1 MRKSTIPV
9 AVVLAASAVPVQ
21 AQDAVE
27 LSYTQ
32 QELLQKCDNAIQ
44 TVSTYA
50 NEVKGSEDN
59 ELSYLAQL
67 AILYKQIEGLSS
79 DASQETLNE
88 YNDKIDKILAAAEA
102 KEKEYAKAYY
112 DLLTAIETEGTK
124 KTVAQTTI
132 NGLSPLVQSEYQTQF
147 DGITP
152 SSYTEAEL
160 ETFHNDPTKA
170 QEALDKVKANIEAYQ
185 EIINEAPK
193 ADENA
198 KDAQETL
205 KAELLKSI
213 GEAKT
218 AAETDLEI
226 VKGYINYVDGDENAT
241 KISGAIS
248 AYEEIK
254 ADVETAAGNN
264 TLTDKTAYE
273 TRITAQEDNV
283 SVATTAAET
292 AAKADAKEYSDN
304 AVSSLTPYTLPNAGD
319 DDNTNDKKQ
328 AANIAISAAKTKA
341 AEGYDIISKGSDRTT
356 FERDLATA
364 IANANNAISA
374 VTLAENNHKAYKAA
388 ETYIE
393 GLQEAYNEVAIDLSS
408 KKVEGTINPDIY
420 NDANNRLNEVA
431 ETIAKMTED
440 NKANYD
446 GEKYKKPV
454 EGDDV
459 DELYAELTG
468 RLNAGTINAIL
479 SDATAANDKYNELTA
494 DLATAKTSAD
504 EVANDTMKGELET
517 ECNKA
522 AAAIDAY
529 AKDATDENKTAA
541 DKALD
546 AYNTAIATAKADLQ
560 AYNDALKM
568 IEDWQKDLDSVVLPN
583 LGEDS
588 DYPDKQE
595 IIDLNTVNG
604 TLDGQLARAKTTV
617 ENSFKANPRTC
628 KGALSELETGTLG
641 SQVSNWKSE
650 AQTAL
655 EKYNNWYGEQSD
667 ETLYNEATSRVANLQ
682 ADLDAAIAAT
692 ASTAKG
698 YAENQTAINE
708 LKTEIDRHNTE
719 TGHTTGCVSS
729 FPDWEKKIDEISASI
744 EANKNAYEADLTEYN
759 SLKGT
764 LSSLK
769 NDSYYIAL
777 TDKSE
782 VDAKIAEVQTALNG
796 YKSAQTVVENKTSV
810 ENSVTEIK
818 DLIASTYLQQEAG
831 EVENSLATAKA
842 TIDGDATL
850 NPDNHYSGILS
861 GYETTLTGLK
871 ASYSTAKYSEIGT
884 KKTELD
890 KLKDDIEQVVP
901 DAQENYQKYQAQL
914 ANQKK
919 NKADWAKIYSEVGA
933 LYSGEQFAG
942 AQALYQGQLND
953 CLKVINDYDA
963 EIESK
968 YKSGESAK
976 FSTED
981 YNTKI
986 AENKTAMEAICK
998 AARDNRTTYDSQTE
1012 RVETLNTTYTGAV
1025 DAIQAQIDDVTAKIA
1040 AAEEGTDTSDLT
1052 EKKTSL
1058 ETLKTD
1064 LTAIKTRIDA
1074 LDTAVGEKVNEG
1086 ESVEYDDTFTPEY
1099 GDIQQAISDI
1109 LASAGDT
1116 YDKAISA
1123 HNKIVIDNFR
1133 TEYAK
1138 AKTLYNDAVYAIS
1151 KYASYEHALDA
1162 EGNSAYDAA
1171 IQTANEGLFP
1181 IIEELKAI
1189 SKTAENGYANAN
1201 GSYFDTTQENKRAVE
1216 DKEATINGILAAFLS
1231 ETQTIADNNGYAADI
1246 TSLSTKYNGIVTAID
1261 GYTYKEAAKT
1271 AFEEIEGGKAS
1282 AIIDAYA
1289 AAKAENKGPQVIDD
1303 LKLKIV
1309 TDNADTNLDK
1319 AYNEAAKAEAE
1330 GHIAA
1335 ANAEIEANPK
1345 SAYPLSATWETT
1357 IENANVK
1364 VEAAQTAL
1372 DASYK
1377 AGTVP
1382 ADLATILSNLDGID
1396 TMFEDAKATA
1406 EAEQEAA
1413 EAEQAITD
1421 QYDEYEGQIAK
1432 IADGDE
1438 EEDIKGIND
1447 YKAPYEYADK
1457 LTDLLADGDVAVDAA
1472 REANELAKRNG
1483 YNTVNIQTGTIS
1495 VTKYRHKDK
1504 GNIISKE
1511 LYDYYASLLGE
1522 TLGRIFQAQYE
1533 AVTVDE
1539 PVYEDVPAKQYVEEK
1554 IAAAQSVL
1562 DQIEA
1567 KVAEL
1572 EANDL
1577 RLIVNNL
1584 KEEVETLIPLY
1595 NRAVANGGNEDALAG
1610 IYTEIENLRTSVT
1623 ITATIPEED
1632 IEKMASEDNQ
1642 KSVRE
1647 QIKTL
1652 KQKIEAQ
1659 DAEYQTYASLMEALD
1674 GVKTQLAEAQ
1684 AKIEAAGDFTA
1695 DLETAFATD
1704 KASIQNAIAKAEKE
1718 LNADHA
1724 NNLCGKEGAKVTE
1737 ATVSNIAADITTL
1750 SENIDTKRAELQ
1762 TAAQDA
1768 ATREANNE
1776 AFNTANTA
1784 LNNLYQTLQDA
1795 VDQIE
1800 TLAVQTSYIERE
1812 NALKGEIDDA
1822 ISSLK
1827 TACDEAN
1834 AGEHPTALD
1843 TSAAQQDAETIN
1855 GKISTLLSDAQQA
1868 QAEYEN
1874 SLSALQDRISALET
1888 TISGIEISEI
1898 AAANEDVIQA
1908 QQELD
1913 AVKQKIDDKMAAV
1926 NPYVIEDINKLVD
1939 DAEQNAAT
1947 LVSLIE
1953 EKTYVPGDISGDGTV
1968 NVLDL
1973 SLIRDFVSGK
1983 KDAEELE
1990 ENQAKA
1996 ADMDKDGE
2004 YTVADLVQINN
2015 IYVFGNKYGQNVAA
2029 AKAAMKADV
2038 EPGSMSMQMDTDN
2051 MDVMLNSSTGYAA
2064 LQMDVV
2070 LPAGVNIREVDFAGE
2085 SKNVMVTANVLE
2097 NGSYRIVL
2105 YTVDGSNM
2113 LNGENRL
2120 LNLKLAGE
2128 GTGVVSIDN
2137 IIASTGAGMR
2147 HNLDAVSGAYTIV
2160 TGIEAVET
2168 TEGNSSVFGTDGVV
2182 RRTLQK
2188 GINIVKDAAGKVKKV
2203 LVK

>member
-9 AVVLAASAVPVQ
+9 AVVLAASVAPVQ
-21 AQDAVE
+21 AQEAGVV
-27 LSYTQ
+27 SITQ
-32 QELLQKCDNAIQ
+32 LELLTKCDKAIS
-44 TVSTYA
+44 TVGTYA
-50 NEVKGSEDN
+50 NDVKGTETDGV
-59 ELSYLAQL
+59 SYLAQL
-67 AILYKQIEGLSS
+67 AKLRGEISLLST
-79 DASQETLNE
+79 DAAQETLDE
-88 YNDKIDKILAAAEA
+88 YSGKIDTIRTAAEA

-124 KTVAQTTI
+124 TTAARTTI
-132 NGLSPLVQSEYQTQF
+132 DGLSPLVQSEYQTQF

-226 VKGYINYVDGDENAT
+226 VKGYINYVDGDENAG
-241 KISGAIS
+241 KISAAIS
-248 AYEEIK
+248 EYDQIN
-254 ADVETAAGNN
+254 ADVETAAANN

-273 TRITAQEDNV
+273 TRIIAQKNNV
-283 SVATTAAET
+283 SDATTAAET
-292 AAKADAKEYSDN
+292 AAKAAAKENSDN
-304 AVSSLTPYTLPNAGD
+304 AVSGLTKYTLSSEGD
-319 DDNTNDKKQ
+319 DENTNVKKQ
-328 AANIAISAAKTKA
+328 AANDFIDAAKDKA

-374 VTLAENNHKAYKAA
+374 VTLAENNYKAYKAA
-388 ETYIE
+388 DTYIE
-393 GLQEAYNEVAIDLSS
+393 GLQNAYNDVAIQLSS
-408 KKVEGTINPDIY
+408 LKVEGTINPDIY

-431 ETIAKMTED
+431 ETIAKMKED
-440 NKANYD
+440 NEANYD
-446 GEKYKKPV
+446 GEKYKNSV
-454 EGDDV
+454 DGDDV
-459 DELYAELTG
+459 DEVYAELIG
-468 RLNAGTINAIL
+468 RLNTGTINAIL
-479 SDATAANDKYNELTA
+479 TDATNANTAYNALTA

-504 EVANDTMKGELET
+504 EVANDTMQGELET
-517 ECNKA
+517 EYNKA

-546 AYNTAIATAKADLQ
+546 AYKTAIATAKADLQ

-595 IIDLNTVNG
+595 IIDLNTMNG
-604 TLDGQLARAKTTV
+604 NLDGQLANAKTTV

-628 KGALSELETGTLG
+628 KGALSDLKTGTLG
-641 SQVSNWKSE
+641 EQVSNWKSD

-655 EKYNNWYGEQSD
+655 ENYNNWYGEQSD
-667 ETLYNEATSRVANLQ
+667 ETLYNEATRLVANLQ
-682 ADLDAAIAAT
+682 AELDAAKTT
-692 ASTAKG
+692 APDAKG
-698 YAENQTAINE
+698 YDVNQTAIDALTADIEKHNE
-708 LKTEIDRHNTE
+708 E
-719 TGHTTGCVSS
+719 GHTTGCVSS
-729 FPDWEKKIDEISASI
+729 FQGWETKIKEISASI
-744 EANKNAYEADLTEYN
+744 KANKEAYENELSAYN
-759 SLKGT
+759 GLNGNLASLKI
-764 LSSLK
+764 
-769 NDSYYIAL
+769 DQYYKAL

-782 VDAKIAEVQTALNG
+782 VDTKIDEAQTALDG
-796 YKSAQTVVENKTSV
+796 YKSAQTVVANKTSV
-810 ENSVTEIK
+810 ENSITAIK
-818 DLIASTYLQQEAG
+818 DLIASKYLLQVAG
-831 EVENSLATAKA
+831 EVETSLATVKA
-842 TIDGDATL
+842 TIEGDATL
-850 NPDNHYSGILS
+850 NPDNHYSNILTE
-861 GYETTLTGLK
+861 YETTLTGLK
-871 ASYSTAKYSEIGT
+871 TSYSTAKYSEITT
-884 KKTELD
+884 KKAELD
-890 KLKDDIEQVVP
+890 TLKSNIEKVVP

-976 FSTED
+976 FATED

-986 AENKTAMEAICK
+986 AENKEAMEAISK

-1012 RVETLNTTYTGAV
+1012 RVETLNTTYTDAV
-1025 DAIQAQIDDVTAKIA
+1025 GAIQAQIDDVTAKIA

-1086 ESVEYDDTFTPEY
+1086 TSVEYDDTFTQEF
-1099 GDIQQAISDI
+1099 GDIQQAISYI
-1109 LASAGDT
+1109 LSSANGT
-1116 YDKAISA
+1116 YNEAISA
-1123 HNKIVIDNFR
+1123 HNKIVIENFR
-1133 TEYAK
+1133 AEYAK

-1162 EGNSAYDAA
+1162 EGNSAYAAA

-1189 SKTAENGYANAN
+1189 NKNAEDSCVTANKKGN
-1201 GSYFDTTQENKRAVE
+1201 YFDLSQSYKNGVE
-1216 DKEATINGILAAFLS
+1216 DKEATINGILAAFLN
-1231 ETQTIADNNGYAADI
+1231 ETQTIANNNGYAADI
-1246 TSLSTKYNGIVTAID
+1246 TALSTKYNGIVSAID

-1271 AFEEIEGGKAS
+1271 AFEAIEGGKAS
-1282 AIIDAYA
+1282 AVVDAYV

-1330 GHIAA
+1330 GHIVA
-1335 ANAEIEANPK
+1335 ANAEITANPK

-1357 IENANVK
+1357 IENAKVK
-1364 VEAAQTAL
+1364 VETAQTAL
-1372 DASYK
+1372 DASYA

-1382 ADLATILSNLDGID
+1382 TDLATILGNLDGID
-1396 TMFEDAKATA
+1396 TMFEDVKATA
-1406 EAEQEAA
+1406 EAEQKAE

-1421 QYDEYEGQIAK
+1421 QYDKYEGQIAM

-1457 LTDLLADGDVAVDAA
+1457 LTDLLADGDAAVAAA
-1472 REANELAKRNG
+1472 HQANELAKKNG
-1483 YNTVNIQTGTIS
+1483 YKDDAQIEIGTVQ
-1495 VTKYRHKDK
+1495 VTKYRHIFT
-1504 GNIISKE
+1504 GEIITQE
-1511 LYDYYASLLGE
+1511 QYDQKRDYAKPFYTS
-1522 TLGRIFQAQYE
+1522 IP
-1533 AVTVDE
+1533 VDE
-1539 PVYEDVPAKQYVEEK
+1539 PVYYSGTAKQYVEEK

-1562 DQIEA
+1562 DQIED

-1584 KEEVETLIPLY
+1584 KDEVETLIPLY
-1595 NRAVANGGNEDALAG
+1595 NRAVANRGDEAALAG
-1610 IYTEIENLRTSVT
+1610 IYTDIETLRTSVT
-1623 ITATIPEED
+1623 ITATTPEED
-1632 IEKMASEDNQ
+1632 IEQMASEDNL

-1647 QIKTL
+1647 QIEAL
-1652 KQKIEAQ
+1652 KQRIEAQ

-1684 AKIEAAGDFTA
+1684 AKIDAAGDFTA

-1704 KASIQNAIAKAEKE
+1704 KASIQNAIAKAEKD

-1795 VDQIE
+1795 VDEIE
-1800 TLAVQTSYIERE
+1800 NLAVQTSYIERE
-1812 NALKGEIDDA
+1812 NALKGEIDAA

-1843 TSAAQQDAETIN
+1843 TSAAQQAAETIN

-1868 QAEYEN
+1868 QADYES
-1874 SLSALQDRISALET
+1874 SLDALQDRISALET
-1888 TISGIEISEI
+1888 TISGIEVSEI
-1898 AAANEDVIQA
+1898 AAADEEVIQA
-1908 QQELD
+1908 QSDLD
-1913 AVKQKIDDKMAAV
+1913 KVKQQIDEKMATV
-1926 NPYVIEDINKLVD
+1926 NPYVIEEINTLVA
-1939 DAEQNAAT
+1939 DAEQKAAALAT
-1947 LVSLIE
+1947 LAE
-1953 EKTYVPGDISGDGTV
+1953 EKTYVPGDIDGDGTV

-1973 SLIRDFVSGK
+1973 SLISDLVSGR
-1983 KDAEELE
+1983 KDGADLDEKT
-1990 ENQAKA
+1990 AKA
-1996 ADMDKDGE
+1996 ADMDGDGE

-2015 IYVFGNKYGQNVAA
+2015 LYVYGNKNGQVSAG
-2029 AKAAMKADV
+2029 AKGS
-2038 EPGSMSMQMDTDN
+2038 EPIETGSVDMQMSE
-2051 MDVMLNSSTGYAA
+2051 SSMAVTLSGSAPYAA
-2064 LQMDVV
+2064 IQMDVQ
-2070 LPAGVNIREVDFAGE
+2070 LPDGVSIREVDFAGDAK
-2085 SKNVMVTANVLE
+2085 SVIATANVLD
-2097 NGSYRIVL
+2097 NGTYRIVL
-2105 YTVDGSNM
+2105 YSINSTSM
-2113 LNGENRL
+2113 LNGESNL

-2128 GTGVVSIDN
+2128 GSGIVSIDN
-2137 IIASTGAGMR
+2137 VIASTSAGQRQNLNAVTGA
-2147 HNLDAVSGAYTIV
+2147 HTIV
-2160 TGIEAVET
+2160 TGISEVET
-2168 TEGNSSVFGTDGVV
+2168 SEEDTSIFGVNGVV
-2182 RRTLQK
+2182 RKTLQK
-2188 GINIVKDAAGKVKKV
+2188 GINIVKDAAGKVRKIR
-2203 LVK
+2203 VK

>member
-9 AVVLAASAVPVQ
+9 AVVLAASVAPVQ
-21 AQDAVE
+21 AQEAGVV
-27 LSYTQ
+27 SITQ
-32 QELLQKCDNAIQ
+32 LELLTKCDKAIS
-44 TVSTYA
+44 TVGTYA
-50 NEVKGSEDN
+50 NDVKGTETDGV
-59 ELSYLAQL
+59 SYLAQL
-67 AILYKQIEGLSS
+67 AKLRGEISLLST
-79 DASQETLNE
+79 DAAQETLDE
-88 YNDKIDKILAAAEA
+88 YSGKIDTIRTAAEA

-124 KTVAQTTI
+124 KTAAQTTI
-132 NGLSPLVQSEYQTQF
+132 DGLSDLVKSTYQAQF

-254 ADVETAAGNN
+254 ADVETAAANN

-273 TRITAQEDNV
+273 TSIIAQKNNV
-283 SVATTAAET
+283 SDATTAAET
-292 AAKADAKEYSDN
+292 AAKAAAKEYSDN
-304 AVSSLTPYTLPNAGD
+304 EVSGLTKYTLSSEGD
-319 DDNTNDKKQ
+319 DENTIAKKQ
-328 AANIAISAAKTKA
+328 AANESIDAAIDKA

-374 VTLAENNHKAYKAA
+374 VTLAENNYKAYKAA
-388 ETYIE
+388 NTYIE
-393 GLQEAYNEVAIDLSS
+393 GLQNAYNDVAIQLSS
-408 KKVEGTINPDIY
+408 LKVEDKINPDIY

-431 ETIAKMTED
+431 ETIAKMKED
-440 NKANYD
+440 NEANYD
-446 GEKYKKPV
+446 GEKYKNSV
-454 EGDDV
+454 DGDDV
-459 DELYAELTG
+459 DEVYAGLIG
-468 RLNAGTINAIL
+468 RLNTGTINAIL
-479 SDATAANDKYNELTA
+479 TDATNANTAYNALTA

-546 AYNTAIATAKADLQ
+546 AYKTAIATAKADLQ

-595 IIDLNTVNG
+595 IINLNTANG
-604 TLDGQLARAKTTV
+604 TLDGQLASSKTTV

-628 KGALSELETGTLG
+628 QGALSGLENGTLG
-641 SQVSNWKSE
+641 TQVSTWKSD

-655 EKYNNWYGEQSD
+655 EKYNEWTGTQAD
-667 ETLYNEATSRVANLQ
+667 ETLYNEATRLVANLQ
-682 ADLDAAIAAT
+682 AELDAAKTT
-692 ASTAKG
+692 APDAKG
-698 YAENQTAINE
+698 YDVNQTAIDALTADIEKHNE
-708 LKTEIDRHNTE
+708 E
-719 TGHTTGCVSS
+719 GHTTGCVSN
-729 FPDWEKKIDEISASI
+729 FQGWETKIKEISASI
-744 EANKNAYEADLTEYN
+744 KANKQAYEDDLAAYN
-759 SLKGT
+759 TLNGT

-769 NDSYYIAL
+769 NDDYYKAL

-782 VDAKIAEVQTALNG
+782 VDEKIAEVQTALDG

-810 ENSVTEIK
+810 ENSITAIK
-818 DLIASTYLQQEAG
+818 DLIASKYLLQVAG
-831 EVENSLATAKA
+831 EVETSLNTAKA
-842 TIDGDATL
+842 TINGDATL

-953 CLKVINDYDA
+953 RLKVINDYDA

-976 FSTED
+976 FATED
-981 YNTKI
+981 YNEKI
-986 AENKTAMEAICK
+986 ADNKTAMEAISK

-1012 RVETLNTTYTGAV
+1012 RVETLNTSYKNAV
-1025 DAIQAQIDDVTAKIA
+1025 DAIKAQIDDVTAKIA

-1052 EKKTSL
+1052 DKKTSL
-1058 ETLKTD
+1058 ETQMTE
-1064 LTAIKTRIDA
+1064 LTGVKTRIDA
-1074 LDTAVGEKVNEG
+1074 LDTAVGEKVNKG

-1099 GDIQQAISDI
+1099 SDILQAISDI

-1138 AKTLYNDAVYAIS
+1138 AKTLYNDVVYAIS

-1162 EGNSAYDAA
+1162 KGNSAYAAA

-1189 SKTAENGYANAN
+1189 NKNAEDSCVTANKKGN
-1201 GSYFDTTQENKRAVE
+1201 YFDLSQSYKNGVE
-1216 DKEATINGILAAFLS
+1216 DKEATINDILAAFLS

-1319 AYNEAAKAEAE
+1319 AYNEAAKAEAD
-1330 GHIAA
+1330 GYIADA
-1335 ANAEIEANPK
+1335 KAEIADNPE
-1345 SAYPLSATWETT
+1345 SAYPLSDTWKTT
-1357 IENANVK
+1357 IDNANAK
-1364 VEAAQTAL
+1364 VDAAQAAL
-1372 DASYK
+1372 AASYA

-1382 ADLATILSNLDGID
+1382 TDLATILGNLDGID
-1396 TMFEDAKATA
+1396 TMFEDVKATA
-1406 EAEQEAA
+1406 EAEQKAE

-1421 QYDEYEGQIAK
+1421 QYDKYEGQIAM

-1457 LTDLLADGDVAVDAA
+1457 LTDLLADGDAAVAAA
-1472 REANELAKRNG
+1472 REANELAKKNG
-1483 YNTVNIQTGTIS
+1483 YKDDAQIEIGTVQ
-1495 VTKYRHKDK
+1495 VTKYRKK
-1504 GNIISKE
+1504 FYPYNIITQEEYNTKSDREK
-1511 LYDYYASLLGE
+1511 LRYYP
-1522 TLGRIFQAQYE
+1522 FQ
-1533 AVTVDE
+1533 VDE
-1539 PVYEDVPAKQYVEEK
+1539 PVYYAGTAKQYVEEK

-1562 DQIEA
+1562 DQIET

-1584 KEEVETLIPLY
+1584 KDEVETLIPLY
-1595 NRAVANGGNEDALAG
+1595 NRAVANGGDETALAG
-1610 IYTEIENLRTSVT
+1610 IYADIETLRTSVT
-1623 ITATIPEED
+1623 ITATTPEED
-1632 IEKMASEDNQ
+1632 IERMASEDNQ

-1647 QIKTL
+1647 QIEAL
-1652 KQKIEAQ
+1652 KQRIEAQ

-1684 AKIEAAGDFTA
+1684 AKIDAAGDFTA

-1704 KASIQNAIAKAEKE
+1704 KANIQNAIAKAEKD

-1737 ATVSNIAADITTL
+1737 TTVSNIAAGITTL
-1750 SENIDTKRAELQ
+1750 SENIDTKLAELQ

-1768 ATREANNE
+1768 ATLAANNA
-1776 AFNTANTA
+1776 AFDSANAA
-1784 LNNLYQTLQDA
+1784 LNALYQALQDA
-1795 VDQIE
+1795 VDEIE
-1800 TLAVQTSYIERE
+1800 TLAVQTSFIERE
-1812 NALKGEIDDA
+1812 DAIEDEIDAA
-1822 ISSLK
+1822 ISSL
-1827 TACDEAN
+1827 ASAREEAN

-1843 TSAAQQDAETIN
+1843 TSAAQQAAETIN

-1874 SLSALQDRISALET
+1874 SLSALQERISALET

-1898 AAANEDVIQA
+1898 AAADEEVIQA
-1908 QQELD
+1908 QSDLD
-1913 AVKQKIDDKMAAV
+1913 KVKQQIDEKMATV
-1926 NPYVIEDINKLVD
+1926 NPYVIEEINTLVA
-1939 DAEQNAAT
+1939 DAEQKAAALAT
-1947 LVSLIE
+1947 LAE
-1953 EKTYVPGDISGDGTV
+1953 EKTYVPGDIDGDGTV

-1973 SLIRDFVSGK
+1973 SLISDLVSGR
-1983 KDAEELE
+1983 KDGADLDEKT
-1990 ENQAKA
+1990 AKA
-1996 ADMDKDGE
+1996 ADMDGDGE

-2015 IYVFGNKYGQNVAA
+2015 LYVYGNKNGQVSAG
-2029 AKAAMKADV
+2029 AKGS
-2038 EPGSMSMQMDTDN
+2038 EPIETGSVDMQMSE
-2051 MDVMLNSSTGYAA
+2051 SSMAVTLSGSAPYAA
-2064 LQMDVV
+2064 IQMDVQ
-2070 LPAGVNIREVDFAGE
+2070 LPDGVSIREVDFAGDAK
-2085 SKNVMVTANVLE
+2085 SVIATANVLD
-2097 NGSYRIVL
+2097 NGTYRIVL
-2105 YTVDGSNM
+2105 YSINSTSM
-2113 LNGENRL
+2113 LNGESNL

-2128 GTGVVSIDN
+2128 GSGIVSIDN
-2137 IIASTGAGMR
+2137 VIASTSAGQRQNLNAVTGA
-2147 HNLDAVSGAYTIV
+2147 HTIV
-2160 TGIEAVET
+2160 TGISEVET
-2168 TEGNSSVFGTDGVV
+2168 SEEDTSIFGVNGVV
-2182 RRTLQK
+2182 RKTLQK
-2188 GINIVKDAAGKVKKV
+2188 GINIVKDAAGKVRKIR
-2203 LVK
+2203 VK

>member
-50 NEVKGSEDN
+50 NEVKGSEAN

-102 KEKEYAKAYY
+102 KEKEYAEAYY

-124 KTVAQTTI
+124 KTAAQTTI
-132 NGLSPLVQSEYQTQF
+132 DGLSPLVQSKYQTQF

-160 ETFHNDPTKA
+160 ETFHNAPTKA
-170 QEALDKVKANIEAYQ
+170 QEALRNVTANIEAY
-185 EIINEAPK
+185 EKIIDEAPK
-193 ADENA
+193 ADQDA
-198 KDAQETL
+198 KDAQDTL
-205 KAELLKSI
+205 KAELLDSI
-213 GEAKT
+213 VVAKT
-218 AAETDLEI
+218 AAVADLEI
-226 VKGYINYVDGDENAT
+226 VKGNINYVDGDENAG
-241 KISGAIS
+241 KISAAIS
-248 AYEEIK
+248 EYDQIK
-254 ADVETAAGNN
+254 ADVETAAANN

-273 TRITAQEDNV
+273 TRIIAQKKNV
-283 SVATTAAET
+283 SDATTAAET
-292 AAKADAKEYSDN
+292 AAKAAATEYSDN
-304 AVSSLTPYTLPNAGD
+304 AVSGLTKYTLPSEGD
-319 DDNTNDKKQ
+319 DEKTYDKKQ
-328 AANIAISAAKTKA
+328 AANDAIDAAKDKA
-341 AEGYDIISKGSDRTT
+341 AEGYYIISKGSDRTT
-356 FERDLATA
+356 FESELATA

-374 VTLAENNHKAYKAA
+374 VTLAENNYKAYEAA
-388 ETYIE
+388 KTYIE
-393 GLQEAYNEVAIDLSS
+393 GLQEAYNEVAIKLSS
-408 KKVEGTINPDIY
+408 MKVDGTINTNIY

-431 ETIAKMTED
+431 AIIAKMQKDNED
-440 NKANYD
+440 NYD

-454 EGDDV
+454 DGGDV
-459 DELYAELTG
+459 DEVYAELVG
-468 RLNAGTINAIL
+468 RLNTGTINDIL
-479 SDATAANDKYNELTA
+479 DNATAANGNVNELTVA
-494 DLATAKTSAD
+494 LATAKTSAD
-504 EVANDTMKGELET
+504 EVTNDTMKTELEA
-517 ECNKA
+517 EYNNA
-522 AAAIDAY
+522 SAAIDAY

-541 DKALD
+541 DEALD
-546 AYNTAIATAKADLQ
+546 AYKTAIATAKADLQ

-595 IIDLNTVNG
+595 IIDLNTENG
-604 TLDGQLARAKTTV
+604 TLDGQLASANTTV

-628 KGALSELETGTLG
+628 QGALSDLETGTLG
-641 SQVSNWKSE
+641 EQVSKWKSE

-682 ADLDAAIAAT
+682 AELDAAIAAT

-719 TGHTTGCVSS
+719 TDHTTGCVSS

-744 EANKNAYEADLTEYN
+744 EANKKAYEADLTEYN

-782 VDAKIAEVQTALNG
+782 VDAKIVEVQTDLGEYN
-796 YKSAQTVVENKTSV
+796 SAQTVVDNQTSV
-810 ENSVTEIK
+810 ENSITAIK
-818 DLIASTYLQQEAG
+818 DLIASKYLLQVAG
-831 EVENSLATAKA
+831 EVETSLATAKA
-842 TIDGDATL
+842 TIEDDATL

-861 GYETTLTGLK
+861 QYETTLAGLK
-871 ASYSTAKYSEIGT
+871 TSYSTAEYSKIAT
-884 KKTELD
+884 KEAELD
-890 KLKDDIEQVVP
+890 TLKSNINQVVP
-901 DAQENYQKYQAQL
+901 DAQENYRQYQAQL
-914 ANQKK
+914 ATQKK
-919 NKADWAKIYSEVGA
+919 NKADWAIIYSEVGA

-942 AQALYQGQLND
+942 AQALYQGKLND
-953 CLKVINDYDA
+953 CLKVINYYDA

-968 YKSGESAK
+968 YKNGESAN
-976 FSTED
+976 FATVD
-981 YNTKI
+981 YNNKI
-986 AENKTAMEAICK
+986 AENKKAMVAISV
-998 AARDNRTTYDSQTE
+998 AARNNRTTYDSQTE
-1012 RVETLNTTYTGAV
+1012 SVETLNTSYKNAV
-1025 DAIQAQIDDVTAKIA
+1025 DAIQAQIEDVTAKID
-1040 AAEEGTDTSDLT
+1040 AAEEGTGTSDLT
-1052 EKKTSL
+1052 EKRTSL
-1058 ETLKTD
+1058 VTQMTELTNYKTE
-1064 LTAIKTRIDA
+1064 IDA
-1074 LDTAVGEKVNEG
+1074 LDTTVGQKVNEG
-1086 ESVEYDDTFTPEY
+1086 MSVEYGDTFTQKY
-1099 GDIQQAISDI
+1099 SDILQAISDI
-1109 LASAGDT
+1109 LSSANET
-1116 YDKAISA
+1116 YDEAISA
-1123 HNKIVIDNFR
+1123 HNTIVIENFR
-1133 TEYAK
+1133 AEYAK
-1138 AKTLYNDAVYAIS
+1138 AKILYNDAVYAIS

-1162 EGNSAYDAA
+1162 EGNSAYAAA
-1171 IQTANEGLFP
+1171 IQTANEELFP

-1189 SKTAENGYANAN
+1189 SKTAESGYANAN
-1201 GSYFDTTQENKRAVE
+1201 GSYFDTTQENKQDVE
-1216 DKEATINGILAAFLS
+1216 DKETTINGILAAFLS

-1246 TSLSTKYNGIVTAID
+1246 TSLSTKYDGIVTAID

-1282 AIIDAYA
+1282 AIVDAYA
-1289 AAKAENKGPQVIDD
+1289 AAKAEDKGPQVIDD

-1319 AYNEAAKAEAE
+1319 AYNEAAKAEAD
-1330 GHIAA
+1330 GHIADA
-1335 ANAEIEANPK
+1335 KAEIAANPK
-1345 SAYPLSATWETT
+1345 SDYPLSDTWKTT
-1357 IENANVK
+1357 IADANAK
-1364 VEAAQTAL
+1364 VDAAQAAL
-1372 DASYK
+1372 DASYA

-1382 ADLATILSNLDGID
+1382 ADLTTILGNLDGID
-1396 TMFEDAKATA
+1396 AMFEDVKATA
-1406 EAEQEAA
+1406 EAEQKAE
-1413 EAEQAITD
+1413 EAEQAIKD
-1421 QYDEYEGQIAK
+1421 QHDEYEGQIAK

-1457 LTDLLADGDVAVDAA
+1457 LTDLLADGDTAVDAA

-1483 YNTVNIQTGTIS
+1483 YNTANIQTGTIS
-1495 VTKYRHKDK
+1495 VTKYRNKVT

-1511 LYDYYASLLGE
+1511 QYDNLASNGPFGWLL
-1522 TLGRIFQAQYE
+1522 QAQYE

-1539 PVYEDVPAKQYVEEK
+1539 PVYEDVPAKQYVEAK

-1584 KEEVETLIPLY
+1584 KDEVETLIPLY
-1595 NRAVANGGNEDALAG
+1595 NRAVANGGDEAALAD
-1610 IYTEIENLRTSVT
+1610 IYTDIETLRTSVT
-1623 ITATIPEED
+1623 ITATTPEED
-1632 IEKMASEDNQ
+1632 IEQMASEDNQ

-1647 QIKTL
+1647 QIEAL
-1652 KQKIEAQ
+1652 KQRIEAQ
-1659 DAEYQTYASLMEALD
+1659 DAEYQTYASLIAALD
-1674 GVKTQLAEAQ
+1674 AVKNQLADVQ
-1684 AKIEAAGDFTA
+1684 TKIDAAGDFSD
-1695 DLETAFATD
+1695 DLNAAFATD
-1704 KASIQNAIAKAEKE
+1704 KANIQNAIAKAEKD

-1784 LNNLYQTLQDA
+1784 LNNLYLTLQDA
-1795 VDQIE
+1795 VDVIE

-1822 ISSLK
+1822 ISSLE

-1843 TSAAQQDAETIN
+1843 TSAAQQAAETIN

-1868 QAEYEN
+1868 QAEYKN
-1874 SLSALQDRISALET
+1874 SLSALQERISALET

-1939 DAEQNAAT
+1939 EAEQKAAA
-1947 LVSLIE
+1947 LVLLIE

-1973 SLIRDFVSGK
+1973 SLIRDLVSGK

-2029 AKAAMKADV
+2029 AKAAMNADV

-2188 GINIVKDAAGKVKKV
+2188 GINIVKDASGKVKKV

>member
-9 AVVLAASAVPVQ
+9 AVVLAASVAPVQ
-21 AQDAVE
+21 AQEAGVV
-27 LSYTQ
+27 SITQ
-32 QELLQKCDNAIQ
+32 LELLTKCDKAIS
-44 TVSTYA
+44 TVGTYA
-50 NEVKGSEDN
+50 NDVKGTETDGV
-59 ELSYLAQL
+59 SYLAQL
-67 AILYKQIEGLSS
+67 AKLRGEISLLST
-79 DASQETLNE
+79 DAAQETLDE
-88 YNDKIDKILAAAEA
+88 YSGKIDTIRTAAEA

-124 KTVAQTTI
+124 KTAAQTTI
-132 NGLSPLVQSEYQTQF
+132 DGLSDLVKSTYQAQF

-226 VKGYINYVDGDENAT
+226 VKGYINYVDGDENAG
-241 KISGAIS
+241 KISAAIS
-248 AYEEIK
+248 EYDQIN
-254 ADVETAAGNN
+254 ADVETAAANN

-273 TRITAQEDNV
+273 TRIIAQKNNV
-283 SVATTAAET
+283 SDATTAAET
-292 AAKADAKEYSDN
+292 AAKAAAKEYSDN
-304 AVSSLTPYTLPNAGD
+304 EVSGLTKYTLSSEGD
-319 DDNTNDKKQ
+319 DENTIAKKQ
-328 AANIAISAAKTKA
+328 AANESIDAAIDKA

-374 VTLAENNHKAYKAA
+374 VTLAENNYKAYEAA
-388 ETYIE
+388 KTYIE
-393 GLQEAYNEVAIDLSS
+393 GLQEAYNEVAIKLSS
-408 KKVEGTINPDIY
+408 MKVDGTINTDIY

-504 EVANDTMKGELET
+504 DVANDTMQGELET

-546 AYNTAIATAKADLQ
+546 AYKTAIATAKADLQ

-588 DYPDKQE
+588 DYPYKQE
-595 IIDLNTVNG
+595 IINLNTANG
-604 TLDGQLARAKTTV
+604 TLDGQLTSAETTV

-628 KGALSELETGTLG
+628 QGALSALETGTLG
-641 SQVSNWKSE
+641 EQVSNWKSD

-667 ETLYNEATSRVANLQ
+667 ETLYNEATRLVANLQ
-682 ADLDAAIAAT
+682 AELDAAKTT
-692 ASTAKG
+692 APDAKG
-698 YAENQTAINE
+698 YDVNQTAIDALTADIEKHNE
-708 LKTEIDRHNTE
+708 E
-719 TGHTTGCVSS
+719 GHTTGCVSN
-729 FPDWEKKIDEISASI
+729 FQGWETKIKEISASI
-744 EANKNAYEADLTEYN
+744 KANKQAYEDDLAAYN
-759 SLKGT
+759 TLNGT

-769 NDSYYIAL
+769 NDDYYKAL

-782 VDAKIAEVQTALNG
+782 VDEKIAEVQTALDG

-810 ENSVTEIK
+810 ENSITAIK
-818 DLIASTYLQQEAG
+818 NLIASKYLLQVAG
-831 EVENSLATAKA
+831 EVETSLATVKA
-842 TIDGDATL
+842 TIEGDATL
-850 NPDNHYSGILS
+850 NPDNHYSNILTE
-861 GYETTLTGLK
+861 YETTLTGLK
-871 ASYSTAKYSEIGT
+871 TSYSTAKYSEITT
-884 KKTELD
+884 KKAELD
-890 KLKDDIEQVVP
+890 TLKSNIEKVVP

-976 FSTED
+976 FATED
-981 YNTKI
+981 YNEKI
-986 AENKTAMEAICK
+986 ADNKTAMEAISK

-1012 RVETLNTTYTGAV
+1012 RVETLNTSYKNAV
-1025 DAIQAQIDDVTAKIA
+1025 DAIKAQIDDVTAKIA

-1052 EKKTSL
+1052 DKKTSL
-1058 ETLKTD
+1058 KTQMTE
-1064 LTAIKTRIDA
+1064 LTGVKTRIDA
-1074 LDTAVGEKVNEG
+1074 LDTAVGEKVNKG

-1099 GDIQQAISDI
+1099 SDILKAISDI

-1138 AKTLYNDAVYAIS
+1138 AKTLYNDVVYAIS

-1162 EGNSAYDAA
+1162 KGNSAYAAA

-1189 SKTAENGYANAN
+1189 NKNAEDSCVTANKKGN
-1201 GSYFDTTQENKRAVE
+1201 YFDLSQSYKNGVE
-1216 DKEATINGILAAFLS
+1216 DKEATINGILAAFLN

-1246 TSLSTKYNGIVTAID
+1246 TALSTKYNGIVSAID

-1271 AFEEIEGGKAS
+1271 AFEAIEGGKAS
-1282 AIIDAYA
+1282 AVVDAYV

-1319 AYNEAAKAEAE
+1319 AYNEAAKAEAD
-1330 GHIAA
+1330 GHITAA
-1335 ANAEIEANPK
+1335 KAEIAANPK

-1357 IENANVK
+1357 IANANAK
-1364 VEAAQTAL
+1364 VNAAQAAL
-1372 DASYK
+1372 DASYA

-1382 ADLATILSNLDGID
+1382 ADLTTILGNLDGID
-1396 TMFEDAKATA
+1396 TMFEDVKATA
-1406 EAEQEAA
+1406 EAEQKAE

-1421 QYDEYEGQIAK
+1421 QYDKYEGQIAK

-1457 LTDLLADGDVAVDAA
+1457 LTDLLADGDDAVAAA
-1472 REANELAKRNG
+1472 REANELAKTFG
-1483 YNTVNIQTGTIS
+1483 YKDDAQIAIDTLE
-1495 VTKYRHKDK
+1495 VTKYRHRWTGKIITQEQYNAKSDVEKRFYTSFPDK
-1504 GNIISKE
+1504 
-1511 LYDYYASLLGE
+1511 
-1522 TLGRIFQAQYE
+1522 
-1533 AVTVDE
+1533 E
-1539 PVYEDVPAKQYVEEK
+1539 PVYYAGTAKKYVEEK

-1562 DQIEA
+1562 DQIKA

-1584 KEEVETLIPLY
+1584 KDEVETLIPLY
-1595 NRAVANGGNEDALAG
+1595 NRAVANGGDEHALAD
-1610 IYTEIENLRTSVT
+1610 IYADIETLRTSVN
-1623 ITATIPEED
+1623 ITATTPEED
-1632 IEKMASEDNQ
+1632 IEQMASEDNL

-1647 QIKTL
+1647 QIEAL
-1652 KQKIEAQ
+1652 KQRIEAQ

-1684 AKIEAAGDFTA
+1684 AKIDAAGDFTA

-1704 KASIQNAIAKAEKE
+1704 KANIQNAIAKAEKD

-1737 ATVSNIAADITTL
+1737 TTVSNIAADITTL
-1750 SENIDTKRAELQ
+1750 SENIDTKLAELQ

-1768 ATREANNE
+1768 ATLAANE
-1776 AFNTANTA
+1776 AAFDSANAA
-1784 LNNLYQTLQDA
+1784 LKALYQTLQEA
-1795 VDQIE
+1795 VDEIE

-1812 NALKGEIDDA
+1812 NALKGEIDAA

-1843 TSAAQQDAETIN
+1843 TSAAQQAAETIN

-1874 SLSALQDRISALET
+1874 SLSALQKRISALKT

-1898 AAANEDVIQA
+1898 AAADEEVIQA
-1908 QQELD
+1908 QSDLD
-1913 AVKQKIDDKMAAV
+1913 KVKQQIDEKMATV
-1926 NPYVIEDINKLVD
+1926 NPYVIEEINTLVA
-1939 DAEQNAAT
+1939 DAEQKAAALAT
-1947 LVSLIE
+1947 LAE
-1953 EKTYVPGDISGDGTV
+1953 EKTYVPGDIDGDGTV

-1973 SLIRDFVSGK
+1973 SLISDLVSGR
-1983 KDAEELE
+1983 KDGADLDEKT
-1990 ENQAKA
+1990 AKA
-1996 ADMDKDGE
+1996 ADMDGDGE

-2015 IYVFGNKYGQNVAA
+2015 LYVYGNKNGQVSAG
-2029 AKAAMKADV
+2029 AKGS
-2038 EPGSMSMQMDTDN
+2038 EPIETGSVDMQMSE
-2051 MDVMLNSSTGYAA
+2051 SSMAVTLSGSAPYAA
-2064 LQMDVV
+2064 IQMDVQ
-2070 LPAGVNIREVDFAGE
+2070 LPDGVSIREVDFAGDAK
-2085 SKNVMVTANVLE
+2085 SVIATANVLD
-2097 NGSYRIVL
+2097 NGTYRIVL
-2105 YTVDGSNM
+2105 YSINSTSM
-2113 LNGENRL
+2113 LNGESNL

-2128 GTGVVSIDN
+2128 GSGIVSIDN
-2137 IIASTGAGMR
+2137 VIASTSAGQRQNLNAVTGA
-2147 HNLDAVSGAYTIV
+2147 HTIV
-2160 TGIEAVET
+2160 TGISEVET
-2168 TEGNSSVFGTDGVV
+2168 SEEDTSIFGVNGVV
-2182 RRTLQK
+2182 RKTLQK
-2188 GINIVKDAAGKVKKV
+2188 GINIVKDAAGKVRKIR
-2203 LVK
+2203 VK

>member
-1 MRKSTIPV
+1 MNMRKSTIPV
-9 AVVLAASAVPVQ
+9 AVVLAASVAPVQ
-21 AQDAVE
+21 AQEAGVV
-27 LSYTQ
+27 SITQ
-32 QELLQKCDNAIQ
+32 LELLTKCDKAIS
-44 TVSTYA
+44 TVGTYA
-50 NEVKGSEDN
+50 NDVKGTETDGV
-59 ELSYLAQL
+59 SYLAQL
-67 AILYKQIEGLSS
+67 AKLRGEISLLST
-79 DASQETLNE
+79 DAAQETLDE
-88 YNDKIDKILAAAEA
+88 YSGKIDTIRTAAEA

-124 KTVAQTTI
+124 KTAAQTTI
-132 NGLSPLVQSEYQTQF
+132 DGLSDLVKSTYQAQF

-152 SSYTEAEL
+152 SNYAKEQL
-160 ETFHNDPTKA
+160 ETLHNDPTQA
-170 QEALDKVKANIEAYQ
+170 QEALEKVNTNIAAYQ
-185 EIINEAPK
+185 TIITDAPTK
-193 ADENA
+193 DQEA
-198 KDAQETL
+198 KDAQETR
-205 KAELLKSI
+205 KTELLNSI
-213 GEAKT
+213 AEAKT
-218 AAETDLEI
+218 AAEANLNT
-226 VKGYINYVDGDENAT
+226 VKGYINYADGDENAT

-254 ADVETAAGNN
+254 ADVETAADNN

-273 TRITAQEDNV
+273 TRITAQKDNV
-283 SVATTAAET
+283 SAAKTAAET
-292 AAKADAKEYSDN
+292 AAEAAAKEYSDN
-304 AVSSLTPYTLPNAGD
+304 AVSSLSPYTLPNAGD
-319 DDNTNDKKQ
+319 DENTNAKKQ
-328 AANIAISAAKTKA
+328 AANTAISAAKTKA
-341 AEGYDIISKGSDRTT
+341 AEGYDIISKGDARTT
-356 FERDLATA
+356 FEGELTTA
-364 IANANNAISA
+364 IDAADDAISA
-374 VTLAENNHKAYKAA
+374 VTLAENNYKAYKAA
-388 ETYIE
+388 NTYIE
-393 GLQEAYNEVAIDLSS
+393 GLQNAYNDVAIQLSS
-408 KKVEGTINPDIY
+408 LKVEDKINPDIY

-431 ETIAKMTED
+431 ETIAKMKED
-440 NKANYD
+440 NEANYD
-446 GEKYKKPV
+446 GEKYKNSV
-454 EGDDV
+454 DGDDV
-459 DELYAELTG
+459 DEVYAGLIG
-468 RLNAGTINAIL
+468 RLNTGTINAIL
-479 SDATAANDKYNELTA
+479 TDATNANTAYNELTVA
-494 DLATAKTSAD
+494 LATAKTSAD
-504 EVANDTMKGELET
+504 EVTNDTMQTELEA
-517 ECNKA
+517 EYNNA
-522 AAAIDAY
+522 RDAIDAY

-541 DKALD
+541 DEALD
-546 AYNTAIATAKADLQ
+546 AYKTAIATAKADLQ

-568 IEDWQKDLDSVVLPN
+568 IGDWQKDLDSVVLPN

-588 DYPDKQE
+588 DYPDKKE
-595 IIDLNTVNG
+595 IIDLNTENG
-604 TLDGQLARAKTTV
+604 TLDGQPTSANTTV
-617 ENSFKANPRTC
+617 ENSFKANPRKC
-628 KGALSELETGTLG
+628 QGALSDLETGTLG
-641 SQVSNWKSE
+641 EQVSNWKSD

-682 ADLDAAIAAT
+682 AELDAAIAAT

-698 YAENQTAINE
+698 YDVNQTAINE

-744 EANKNAYEADLTEYN
+744 EANKKAYEADLTEYN

-777 TDKSE
+777 TDNSE
-782 VDAKIAEVQTALNG
+782 VDEKIAEVQTALDG

-976 FSTED
+976 FATED

-986 AENKTAMEAICK
+986 AENKEAMEAISK

-1012 RVETLNTTYTGAV
+1012 CVETLNTTYTDAV
-1025 DAIQAQIDDVTAKIA
+1025 DAIQAKIVDVTAKIA

-1052 EKKTSL
+1052 DKKTSL
-1058 ETLKTD
+1058 ETQMTE
-1064 LTAIKTRIDA
+1064 LTGVKTRIDA
-1074 LDTAVGEKVNEG
+1074 LDTAVGEKVNKG

-1099 GDIQQAISDI
+1099 SDILQAISDI

-1138 AKTLYNDAVYAIS
+1138 AKTLYNDVVYAIS

-1162 EGNSAYDAA
+1162 KGNSAYAAA

-1189 SKTAENGYANAN
+1189 NKNAEDSCVTANKKGN
-1201 GSYFDTTQENKRAVE
+1201 YFDLSQSYKNGVE
-1216 DKEATINGILAAFLS
+1216 DKEATINGILAAFLN
-1231 ETQTIADNNGYAADI
+1231 ETQTIANNNGYAADI
-1246 TSLSTKYNGIVTAID
+1246 TALSTKYNGIVSAID

-1271 AFEEIEGGKAS
+1271 AFEAIEGGKAS
-1282 AIIDAYA
+1282 AVVDAYV

-1319 AYNEAAKAEAE
+1319 AYNEAAKAEAD
-1330 GHIAA
+1330 GHITAA
-1335 ANAEIEANPK
+1335 KAEIAANPK

-1357 IENANVK
+1357 IANANAK
-1364 VEAAQTAL
+1364 VNAAQAAL
-1372 DASYK
+1372 DASY
-1377 AGTVP
+1377 AEGTVP
-1382 ADLATILSNLDGID
+1382 ADLTTILGNLDGIN
-1396 TMFEDAKATA
+1396 TMFEDVKATA
-1406 EAEQEAA
+1406 EAEQKAE

-1421 QYDEYEGQIAK
+1421 QYDKYEGQIAM

-1438 EEDIKGIND
+1438 EKDIKGIND

-1457 LTDLLADGDVAVDAA
+1457 LTDLLADGDDAVAAA
-1472 REANELAKRNG
+1472 REANELAKTFG
-1483 YNTVNIQTGTIS
+1483 YKDDAQIEIGTVKVNKWRSIVSGKVYTQEEYNKLERLEKYFCQPIS
-1495 VTKYRHKDK
+1495 
-1504 GNIISKE
+1504 
-1511 LYDYYASLLGE
+1511 
-1522 TLGRIFQAQYE
+1522 
-1533 AVTVDE
+1533 VDE
-1539 PVYEDVPAKQYVEEK
+1539 PVYYAGTAKQYVEEK

-1562 DQIEA
+1562 DQIED

-1584 KEEVETLIPLY
+1584 KDEVETLIPLY
-1595 NRAVANGGNEDALAG
+1595 NRAVANRGDEAALAG
-1610 IYTEIENLRTSVT
+1610 IYTDIETLRTSVT
-1623 ITATIPEED
+1623 ITATTPEED
-1632 IEKMASEDNQ
+1632 IEQMASEDNL

-1647 QIKTL
+1647 QIEAL
-1652 KQKIEAQ
+1652 KQRIEAQ

-1684 AKIEAAGDFTA
+1684 AKIDAAGDFTA

-1704 KASIQNAIAKAEKE
+1704 KASIQNAIAKAEKD

-1795 VDQIE
+1795 VDEIE
-1800 TLAVQTSYIERE
+1800 NLAVQTSYIERE
-1812 NALKGEIDDA
+1812 NALKGEIDAA

-1843 TSAAQQDAETIN
+1843 TSAAQQAAETIN

-1874 SLSALQDRISALET
+1874 SLSALQERISALET

-1898 AAANEDVIQA
+1898 AAADEEVIQA
-1908 QQELD
+1908 QSDLD
-1913 AVKQKIDDKMAAV
+1913 KVKQQIDEKMATV
-1926 NPYVIEDINKLVD
+1926 NPYVIEEINTLVA
-1939 DAEQNAAT
+1939 DAEQKAAALAT
-1947 LVSLIE
+1947 LAE
-1953 EKTYVPGDISGDGTV
+1953 EKTYVPGDIDGDGTV

-1973 SLIRDFVSGK
+1973 SLISDLVSGR
-1983 KDAEELE
+1983 KDGADLDEKT
-1990 ENQAKA
+1990 AKA
-1996 ADMDKDGE
+1996 ADMDGDGE

-2015 IYVFGNKYGQNVAA
+2015 LYVYGNKNGQVSAG
-2029 AKAAMKADV
+2029 AKGS
-2038 EPGSMSMQMDTDN
+2038 EPIETGSVDMQMSE
-2051 MDVMLNSSTGYAA
+2051 SSMAVTLSGSAPYAA
-2064 LQMDVV
+2064 IQMDVQ
-2070 LPAGVNIREVDFAGE
+2070 LPDGVSIREVDFAGDAK
-2085 SKNVMVTANVLE
+2085 SVIATANVLD
-2097 NGSYRIVL
+2097 NGTYRIVL
-2105 YTVDGSNM
+2105 YSINSTSM
-2113 LNGENRL
+2113 LNGESNL

-2128 GTGVVSIDN
+2128 GSGIVSIDN
-2137 IIASTGAGMR
+2137 VIASTSAGQRQNLNAVTGA
-2147 HNLDAVSGAYTIV
+2147 HTIV
-2160 TGIEAVET
+2160 TGISEVET
-2168 TEGNSSVFGTDGVV
+2168 SEEDTSIFGVNGVV
-2182 RRTLQK
+2182 RKTLQK
-2188 GINIVKDAAGKVKKV
+2188 GINIVKDAAGKVRKIR
-2203 LVK
+2203 VK

>member
-88 YNDKIDKILAAAEA
+88 YNGKIDEILAAAEA
-102 KEKEYAKAYY
+102 KEKEYAEAYY
-112 DLLTAIETEGTK
+112 ALLTEIETEGTK
-124 KTVAQTTI
+124 KTDAQTTI
-132 NGLSPLVQSEYQTQF
+132 DGLSPLVQSKYQTQF

-160 ETFHNDPTKA
+160 ETFHNDPKKA

-205 KAELLKSI
+205 KAELLDSI
-213 GEAKT
+213 DVAKK

-226 VKGYINYVDGDENAT
+226 VKGYINYVDGDENAG
-241 KISGAIS
+241 KISAAIS
-248 AYEEIK
+248 EYDQIN
-254 ADVETAAGNN
+254 ADVETAAANN

-273 TRITAQEDNV
+273 TRIIAQKNNV
-283 SVATTAAET
+283 SDATTAAET
-292 AAKADAKEYSDN
+292 AAKAAATEYSDN
-304 AVSSLTPYTLPNAGD
+304 AVSGLTKYTLPSEGD
-319 DDNTNDKKQ
+319 DENTNVKKQ
-328 AANIAISAAKTKA
+328 AANESIDAAIDKAAK
-341 AEGYDIISKGSDRTT
+341 GHDIISKGSDRTT
-356 FERDLATA
+356 FESELATA
-364 IANANNAISA
+364 IAKANNAISA
-374 VTLAENNHKAYKAA
+374 VTLAENNYKAYEAA
-388 ETYIE
+388 KTYIE
-393 GLQEAYNEVAIDLSS
+393 GLQEAYNEVAIKLSS
-408 KKVEGTINPDIY
+408 MKVDGTINTDIY
-420 NDANNRLNEVA
+420 NDANNKLNEVA
-431 ETIAKMTED
+431 ATIAKMQED
-440 NKANYD
+440 NKTNYD
-446 GEKYKKPV
+446 GEMYKKPV
-454 EGDDV
+454 DGDDV
-459 DELYAELTG
+459 DEVYAELVG
-468 RLNAGTINAIL
+468 RLNTGTINDIL
-479 SDATAANDKYNELTA
+479 DNATAANGNYNELTTA
-494 DLATAKTSAD
+494 LATAKISAE
-504 EVANDTMKGELET
+504 EVNNDTMQTEL
-517 ECNKA
+517 KA
-522 AAAIDAY
+522 EYNNAWDAIDAY

-541 DKALD
+541 DEALD

-595 IIDLNTVNG
+595 IINLNTANG
-604 TLDGQLARAKTTV
+604 TLDGQLASSKTTV
-617 ENSFKANPRTC
+617 ENSFNANPRTC
-628 KGALSELETGTLG
+628 QGALSDLENGTLG
-641 SQVSNWKSE
+641 TQVSTWKSD

-655 EKYNNWYGEQSD
+655 EKYNEWTGTQAD
-667 ETLYNEATSRVANLQ
+667 ETLYNEATRLVANLQ
-682 ADLDAAIAAT
+682 AELDAAKTT
-692 ASTAKG
+692 APDAKG
-698 YAENQTAINE
+698 YDVNQTAIDALTADIEKHNE
-708 LKTEIDRHNTE
+708 E
-719 TGHTTGCVSS
+719 GHTTGCVSN
-729 FPDWEKKIDEISASI
+729 FQGWETKIKEISASI
-744 EANKNAYEADLTEYN
+744 KANKQAYEDDLAAYN
-759 SLKGT
+759 TLNGT

-769 NDSYYIAL
+769 NDDYYKAL

-782 VDAKIAEVQTALNG
+782 VDEKIAEVQTALDG

-963 EIESK
+963 VIESK
-968 YKSGESAK
+968 YNSGESAK
-976 FSTED
+976 FATED
-981 YNTKI
+981 YDEKI
-986 AENKTAMEAICK
+986 ADNKTAMEAISK

-1012 RVETLNTTYTGAV
+1012 RVETLNTTYTDAV

-1052 EKKTSL
+1052 EKMTSL
-1058 ETLKTD
+1058 VTQMTELTDYKTE
-1064 LTAIKTRIDA
+1064 IDA
-1074 LDTAVGEKVNEG
+1074 LDTTVGQKVNEG
-1086 ESVEYDDTFTPEY
+1086 MSVEYDDTFTQKY
-1099 GDIQQAISDI
+1099 SDILQAISDI
-1109 LASAGDT
+1109 LSSANET
-1116 YDKAISA
+1116 YDEAISA
-1123 HNKIVIDNFR
+1123 HNTIVIENFR
-1133 TEYAK
+1133 AEYAK
-1138 AKTLYNDAVYAIS
+1138 AKTLYNEVVYAIS

-1162 EGNSAYDAA
+1162 EGNSAYAA
-1171 IQTANEGLFP
+1171 VIQTANEGLFP

-1201 GSYFDTTQENKRAVE
+1201 GSYFDTTQGNKQAVE
-1216 DKEATINGILAAFLS
+1216 DKEATINGILDAFLR
-1231 ETQTIADNNGYAADI
+1231 ETQTIADNNSYAADI
-1246 TSLSTKYNGIVTAID
+1246 TALSTKYNDIVTAID
-1261 GYTYKEAAKT
+1261 GYTYKEAAKAT
-1271 AFEEIEGGKAS
+1271 FEEVEGGKAS
-1282 AIIDAYA
+1282 AIVDAYV
-1289 AAKAENKGPQVIDD
+1289 AAKEENKGPQVIDD
-1303 LKLKIV
+1303 LKLKID

-1319 AYNEAAKAEAE
+1319 AYNEAAKAEAD
-1330 GHIAA
+1330 GHIDA
-1335 ANAEIEANPK
+1335 ANEVIEANPK
-1345 SAYPLSATWETT
+1345 SAYPLSATWKTT

-1364 VEAAQTAL
+1364 VEAAQRAL
-1372 DASYK
+1372 DTSYA

-1382 ADLATILSNLDGID
+1382 ADLATILSYLDGID

-1457 LTDLLADGDVAVDAA
+1457 LTDLLADGDAAVYAA

-1483 YNTVNIQTGTIS
+1483 YDTANIQTGTIS

-1511 LYDYYASLLGE
+1511 QYDNLASYGAF
-1522 TLGRIFQAQYE
+1522 GRYLQGQYE

-1595 NRAVANGGNEDALAG
+1595 NRAVANGGDEDALAG
-1610 IYTEIENLRTSVT
+1610 IYTDIETLRTSVT

-1632 IEKMASEDNQ
+1632 IEQMASEDNQ

-1652 KQKIEAQ
+1652 KQRIEAQ

-1704 KASIQNAIAKAEKE
+1704 KASIQNAIAKAEKD

-1795 VDQIE
+1795 VDEIE

-1812 NALKGEIDDA
+1812 NALKGEIDAA

-1926 NPYVIEDINKLVD
+1926 NPYVIEDINNLVD
-1939 DAEQNAAT
+1939 EAEQRAAA

-1973 SLIRDFVSGK
+1973 SLIRDLVSGK

-2070 LPAGVNIREVDFAGE
+2070 LPAGVNIREVGFAGE

>member
-1 MRKSTIPV
+1 MNMRKSTIPV
-9 AVVLAASAVPVQ
+9 AVVLAASVAPVQ
-21 AQDAVE
+21 AQEAGVV
-27 LSYTQ
+27 SITQ
-32 QELLQKCDNAIQ
+32 LELLTKCDKAIS
-44 TVSTYA
+44 TVGTYA
-50 NEVKGSEDN
+50 NDVKGTETDGV
-59 ELSYLAQL
+59 SYLAQL
-67 AILYKQIEGLSS
+67 AKLRGEISLLST
-79 DASQETLNE
+79 DAAQETLDE
-88 YNDKIDKILAAAEA
+88 YSGKIDTIRTAAEA

-124 KTVAQTTI
+124 TTAARTTI
-132 NGLSPLVQSEYQTQF
+132 DGLSPLVQSEYQTQF

-226 VKGYINYVDGDENAT
+226 VKGYINYVDGDENAG
-241 KISGAIS
+241 KISAAIS
-248 AYEEIK
+248 EYDQIN
-254 ADVETAAGNN
+254 ADVETAAANN

-273 TRITAQEDNV
+273 TRIIAQKNNV
-283 SVATTAAET
+283 SDATTAAET
-292 AAKADAKEYSDN
+292 AAKAAAKENSDN
-304 AVSSLTPYTLPNAGD
+304 AVSGLTKYTLSSEGD
-319 DDNTNDKKQ
+319 DENTNVKKQ
-328 AANIAISAAKTKA
+328 AANDFIDAAKDKA

-374 VTLAENNHKAYKAA
+374 VTLAENNYKAYKAA
-388 ETYIE
+388 DTYIE
-393 GLQEAYNEVAIDLSS
+393 GLQNAYNDVAIQLSS
-408 KKVEGTINPDIY
+408 LKVEGTINPDIY

-431 ETIAKMTED
+431 ETIAKMKED
-440 NKANYD
+440 NEANYD
-446 GEKYKKPV
+446 GEKYKNSV
-454 EGDDV
+454 DGDDV
-459 DELYAELTG
+459 DEVYAELIG
-468 RLNAGTINAIL
+468 RLNTGTINAIL
-479 SDATAANDKYNELTA
+479 TDATNANTAYNALTA

-504 EVANDTMKGELET
+504 EVANDTMQGELET
-517 ECNKA
+517 EYNKA

-546 AYNTAIATAKADLQ
+546 AYKTAIATAKADLQ

-595 IIDLNTVNG
+595 IIDLNTMNG
-604 TLDGQLARAKTTV
+604 NLDGQLANAKTTV

-628 KGALSELETGTLG
+628 KGALSDLKTGTLG
-641 SQVSNWKSE
+641 EQVSNWKSD

-655 EKYNNWYGEQSD
+655 ENYNNWYGEQSD
-667 ETLYNEATSRVANLQ
+667 ETLYNEATRLVANLQ
-682 ADLDAAIAAT
+682 AELDAAKTT
-692 ASTAKG
+692 APDAKG
-698 YAENQTAINE
+698 YDVNQTAIDALTADIEKHNE
-708 LKTEIDRHNTE
+708 E
-719 TGHTTGCVSS
+719 GHTTGCVSS
-729 FPDWEKKIDEISASI
+729 FQGWETKIKEISASI
-744 EANKNAYEADLTEYN
+744 KANKEAYENELSAYN
-759 SLKGT
+759 GLNGNLASLKI
-764 LSSLK
+764 
-769 NDSYYIAL
+769 DQYYKAL

-782 VDAKIAEVQTALNG
+782 VDTKIDEAQTALDG
-796 YKSAQTVVENKTSV
+796 YKSAQTVVANKTSV
-810 ENSVTEIK
+810 ENSITAIK
-818 DLIASTYLQQEAG
+818 DLIASKYLLQVAG
-831 EVENSLATAKA
+831 EVETSLATVKA
-842 TIDGDATL
+842 TIEGDATL
-850 NPDNHYSGILS
+850 NPDNHYSNILTE
-861 GYETTLTGLK
+861 YETTLTGLK
-871 ASYSTAKYSEIGT
+871 TSYSTAKYSEITT
-884 KKTELD
+884 KKAELD
-890 KLKDDIEQVVP
+890 TLKSNIEKVVP

-976 FSTED
+976 FATED

-986 AENKTAMEAICK
+986 AENKEAMEAISK

-1012 RVETLNTTYTGAV
+1012 RVETLNTTYTDAV
-1025 DAIQAQIDDVTAKIA
+1025 GAIQAQIDDVTAKIA

-1086 ESVEYDDTFTPEY
+1086 TSVEYDDTFTQEF
-1099 GDIQQAISDI
+1099 GDIQQAISYI
-1109 LASAGDT
+1109 LSSANGT
-1116 YDKAISA
+1116 YNEAISA
-1123 HNKIVIDNFR
+1123 HNKIVIENFR
-1133 TEYAK
+1133 AEYAK

-1162 EGNSAYDAA
+1162 EGNSAYAAA

-1189 SKTAENGYANAN
+1189 NKNAEDSCVTANKKGN
-1201 GSYFDTTQENKRAVE
+1201 YFDLSQSYKNGVE
-1216 DKEATINGILAAFLS
+1216 DKEATINGILAAFLN
-1231 ETQTIADNNGYAADI
+1231 ETQTIANNNGYAADI
-1246 TSLSTKYNGIVTAID
+1246 TALSTKYNGIVSAID

-1271 AFEEIEGGKAS
+1271 AFEAIEGGKAS
-1282 AIIDAYA
+1282 AVVDAYV

-1330 GHIAA
+1330 GHIVA
-1335 ANAEIEANPK
+1335 ANAEITANPK

-1357 IENANVK
+1357 IENAKVK
-1364 VEAAQTAL
+1364 VETAQTAL
-1372 DASYK
+1372 DASYA

-1382 ADLATILSNLDGID
+1382 TDLATILGNLDGID
-1396 TMFEDAKATA
+1396 TMFEDVKATA
-1406 EAEQEAA
+1406 EAEQKAE

-1421 QYDEYEGQIAK
+1421 QYDKYEGQIAM

-1457 LTDLLADGDVAVDAA
+1457 LTDLLADGDAAVAAA
-1472 REANELAKRNG
+1472 HQANELAKKNG
-1483 YNTVNIQTGTIS
+1483 YKDDAQIEIGTVQ
-1495 VTKYRHKDK
+1495 VTKYRHIFT
-1504 GNIISKE
+1504 GEIITQE
-1511 LYDYYASLLGE
+1511 QYDQKRDYAKPFYTS
-1522 TLGRIFQAQYE
+1522 IP
-1533 AVTVDE
+1533 VDE
-1539 PVYEDVPAKQYVEEK
+1539 PVYYSGTAKQYVEEK

-1562 DQIEA
+1562 DQIED

-1584 KEEVETLIPLY
+1584 KDEVETLIPLY
-1595 NRAVANGGNEDALAG
+1595 NRAVANRGDEAALAG
-1610 IYTEIENLRTSVT
+1610 IYTDIETLRTSVT
-1623 ITATIPEED
+1623 ITATTPEED
-1632 IEKMASEDNQ
+1632 IEQMASEDNL

-1647 QIKTL
+1647 QIEAL
-1652 KQKIEAQ
+1652 KQRIEAQ

-1684 AKIEAAGDFTA
+1684 AKIDAAGDFTA

-1704 KASIQNAIAKAEKE
+1704 KASIQNAIAKAEKD

-1795 VDQIE
+1795 VDEIE
-1800 TLAVQTSYIERE
+1800 NLAVQTSYIERE
-1812 NALKGEIDDA
+1812 NALKGEIDAA

-1843 TSAAQQDAETIN
+1843 TSAAQQAAETIN

-1868 QAEYEN
+1868 QADYES
-1874 SLSALQDRISALET
+1874 SLDALQDRISALET
-1888 TISGIEISEI
+1888 TISGIEVSEI
-1898 AAANEDVIQA
+1898 AAADEEVIQA
-1908 QQELD
+1908 QSDLD
-1913 AVKQKIDDKMAAV
+1913 KVKQQIDEKMATV
-1926 NPYVIEDINKLVD
+1926 NPYVIEEINTLVA
-1939 DAEQNAAT
+1939 DAEQKAAALAT
-1947 LVSLIE
+1947 LAE
-1953 EKTYVPGDISGDGTV
+1953 EKTYVPGDIDGDGTV

-1973 SLIRDFVSGK
+1973 SLISDLVSGR
-1983 KDAEELE
+1983 KDGADLDEKT
-1990 ENQAKA
+1990 AKA
-1996 ADMDKDGE
+1996 ADMDGDGE

-2015 IYVFGNKYGQNVAA
+2015 LYVYGNKNGQVSAG
-2029 AKAAMKADV
+2029 AKGS
-2038 EPGSMSMQMDTDN
+2038 EPIETGSVDMQMSE
-2051 MDVMLNSSTGYAA
+2051 SSMAVTLSGSAPYAA
-2064 LQMDVV
+2064 IQMDVQ
-2070 LPAGVNIREVDFAGE
+2070 LPDGVSIREVDFAGDAK
-2085 SKNVMVTANVLE
+2085 SVIATANVLD
-2097 NGSYRIVL
+2097 NGTYRIVL
-2105 YTVDGSNM
+2105 YSINSTSM
-2113 LNGENRL
+2113 LNGESNL

-2128 GTGVVSIDN
+2128 GSGIVSIDN
-2137 IIASTGAGMR
+2137 VIASTSAGQRQNLNAVTGA
-2147 HNLDAVSGAYTIV
+2147 HTIV
-2160 TGIEAVET
+2160 TGISEVET
-2168 TEGNSSVFGTDGVV
+2168 SEEDTSIFGVNGVV
-2182 RRTLQK
+2182 RKTLQK
-2188 GINIVKDAAGKVKKV
+2188 GINIVKDAAGKVRKIR
-2203 LVK
+2203 VK

>member
-1 MRKSTIPV
+1 MNMRKSTIPV
-9 AVVLAASAVPVQ
+9 AVVLAASVAPVQ
-21 AQDAVE
+21 AQEAGVV
-27 LSYTQ
+27 SITQ
-32 QELLQKCDNAIQ
+32 LELLTKCDKAIS
-44 TVSTYA
+44 TVGTYA
-50 NEVKGSEDN
+50 NDVKGTETDGV
-59 ELSYLAQL
+59 SYLAQL
-67 AILYKQIEGLSS
+67 AKLRGEISLLST
-79 DASQETLNE
+79 DAAQETLDE
-88 YNDKIDKILAAAEA
+88 YSGKIDTILTAAEA

-124 KTVAQTTI
+124 KTAAQTTI
-132 NGLSPLVQSEYQTQF
+132 DGLSDLVKSTYQAQF

-152 SSYTEAEL
+152 SNYAKEQL
-160 ETFHNDPTKA
+160 ETLHNDPTQA
-170 QEALDKVKANIEAYQ
+170 QEALNKVNTNIAAYQ
-185 EIINEAPK
+185 TIITDAPTK
-193 ADENA
+193 DQEA
-198 KDAQETL
+198 KDAQETR
-205 KAELLKSI
+205 KTELLNSI
-213 GEAKT
+213 AEAKT
-218 AAETDLEI
+218 AAEANLNT
-226 VKGYINYVDGDENAT
+226 VKGYINYADGDENAT

-248 AYEEIK
+248 EYDKIK
-254 ADVETAAGNN
+254 RDVETAADNN
-264 TLTDKTAYE
+264 TLTDKTEYE
-273 TRITAQEDNV
+273 TRITAQKNNV

-292 AAKADAKEYSDN
+292 AAKAAAKKYSDN

-341 AEGYDIISKGSDRTT
+341 AEGYDIISKGDARTT
-356 FERDLATA
+356 FEGELTTA
-364 IANANNAISA
+364 IDAANDAISA
-374 VTLAENNHKAYKAA
+374 VTLAENNYKAYKAA
-388 ETYIE
+388 KTYIE
-393 GLQEAYNEVAIDLSS
+393 GLQEAYNEVAIKLSS
-408 KKVEGTINPDIY
+408 MKVDGTINTDIY

-446 GEKYKKPV
+446 GEKYKNSV
-454 EGDDV
+454 DGDDV
-459 DELYAELTG
+459 DEVYAGLIG
-468 RLNAGTINAIL
+468 RLNTGTINAIL
-479 SDATAANDKYNELTA
+479 TDATNANTAYNALTA
-494 DLATAKTSAD
+494 DLDTAKASAD
-504 EVANDTMKGELET
+504 DVANDTMQGELET
-517 ECNKA
+517 EYNKA

-546 AYNTAIATAKADLQ
+546 AYKTAIATAKADLQ

-588 DYPDKQE
+588 DYPDKQK
-595 IIDLNTVNG
+595 IIDLNTKNG
-604 TLDGQLARAKTTV
+604 NLDGQLANAKTTV

-628 KGALSELETGTLG
+628 KGALSALKTGTLG
-641 SQVSNWKSE
+641 SQVSNWKSD

-682 ADLDAAIAAT
+682 AELDAAIAAT

-698 YAENQTAINE
+698 YAENQTAIDALTADIKKHNE
-708 LKTEIDRHNTE
+708 E
-719 TGHTTGCVSS
+719 GHTTGCVSN
-729 FPDWEKKIDEISASI
+729 FQGWETKIKEISASI
-744 EANKNAYEADLTEYN
+744 KANKQAYEDDLAAYN
-759 SLKGT
+759 TLNGT

-769 NDSYYIAL
+769 NDDYYKAL

-782 VDAKIAEVQTALNG
+782 VDEKIAEVQTALDG

-831 EVENSLATAKA
+831 EVDNSLATAKA

-871 ASYSTAKYSEIGT
+871 TSYSTAKYSEITT
-884 KKTELD
+884 KKAELD
-890 KLKDDIEQVVP
+890 TLKSNIEKVVP
-901 DAQENYQKYQAQL
+901 AAKENYQKYQAQL

-919 NKADWAKIYSEVGA
+919 NKADWATIYSEVGA

-942 AQALYQGQLND
+942 AQALYQGKLND
-953 CLKVINDYDA
+953 CLKVINYYDA

-968 YKSGESAK
+968 YKSGESAN
-976 FSTED
+976 FATEAYD
-981 YNTKI
+981 TKI
-986 AENKTAMEAICK
+986 ADNKTAMEAISK

-1012 RVETLNTTYTGAV
+1012 RVETLNTSYKNAV
-1025 DAIQAQIDDVTAKIA
+1025 DAIKAQIEDVTAKIA

-1086 ESVEYDDTFTPEY
+1086 ESVKYVDTFSQKY
-1099 GDIQQAISDI
+1099 SDIQKAISDI
-1109 LASAGDT
+1109 LSSANGT
-1116 YDKAISA
+1116 YNEAISA
-1123 HNKIVIDNFR
+1123 HNKIVIENFR
-1133 TEYAK
+1133 AEYAK
-1138 AKTLYNDAVYAIS
+1138 AKILYNDAVYAIS

-1162 EGNSAYDAA
+1162 EGNSAYAA
-1171 IQTANEGLFP
+1171 VIQTANEGLFP

-1189 SKTAENGYANAN
+1189 NKTAENGYINAN
-1201 GSYFDTTQENKRAVE
+1201 GSYFDTTQENKQAVE
-1216 DKEATINGILAAFLS
+1216 AKEATINDILDAFLS
-1231 ETQTIADNNGYAADI
+1231 ETQTIADNNSYAADI
-1246 TSLSTKYNGIVTAID
+1246 TALSTKYNDIVTAID
-1261 GYTYKEAAKT
+1261 GYTYKEAAKAT
-1271 AFEEIEGGKAS
+1271 FETVEGGKAS
-1282 AIIDAYA
+1282 AIVDAYV
-1289 AAKAENKGPQVIDD
+1289 AAKEENKGPQVIDD
-1303 LKLKIV
+1303 LKLKID

-1319 AYNEAAKAEAE
+1319 AYNKAAKAEAD
-1330 GHIAA
+1330 GYIAYA
-1335 ANAEIEANPK
+1335 KAEIAANPK

-1357 IENANVK
+1357 IENANAK
-1364 VEAAQTAL
+1364 VDAAQAAL
-1372 DASYK
+1372 AASYA

-1382 ADLATILSNLDGID
+1382 TDLATILGNLDGID
-1396 TMFEDAKATA
+1396 TMFEDVKATA
-1406 EAEQEAA
+1406 EAEQKAE

-1421 QYDEYEGQIAK
+1421 QYDKYEGQIAM

-1457 LTDLLADGDVAVDAA
+1457 LTDLLADGDDAVAAA
-1472 REANELAKRNG
+1472 REANELAKTFG
-1483 YNTVNIQTGTIS
+1483 YKDDAQIAIDTLE
-1495 VTKYRHKDK
+1495 VTKYRHRWTGKIITQEQYNAKSDLEKRFYTSFPDK
-1504 GNIISKE
+1504 
-1511 LYDYYASLLGE
+1511 
-1522 TLGRIFQAQYE
+1522 
-1533 AVTVDE
+1533 E
-1539 PVYEDVPAKQYVEEK
+1539 PVYYAGTAKKYVEEK

-1562 DQIEA
+1562 DQIKA

-1595 NRAVANGGNEDALAG
+1595 NRAVANGGDEAALAG
-1610 IYTEIENLRTSVT
+1610 IYADIETLRTSVT
-1623 ITATIPEED
+1623 ITATTPKED
-1632 IEKMASEDNQ
+1632 IERMASEDNQ

-1647 QIKTL
+1647 QIETL
-1652 KQKIEAQ
+1652 KQRIEAQ
-1659 DAEYQTYASLMEALD
+1659 DAEYQTYVSLMEAID

-1684 AKIEAAGDFTA
+1684 VKIDAAGDFTA

-1704 KASIQNAIAKAEKE
+1704 KANIQNAIAKAEKD

-1784 LNNLYQTLQDA
+1784 LNNLYKTLQDA
-1795 VDQIE
+1795 VDEIE

-1812 NALKGEIDDA
+1812 NALKGEIDAA

-1843 TSAAQQDAETIN
+1843 TSAAQQAAETIN

-1874 SLSALQDRISALET
+1874 SLSALQERISALET

-1913 AVKQKIDDKMAAV
+1913 AVKQKIDEKMATV
-1926 NPYVIEDINKLVD
+1926 NPYVIEEINTLVA
-1939 DAEQNAAT
+1939 DAEQKAEALAT
-1947 LVSLIE
+1947 LAE
-1953 EKTYVPGDISGDGTV
+1953 EKTYVPGDIDGDGTV

-1973 SLIRDFVSGK
+1973 SLISDLVSGR
-1983 KDAEELE
+1983 KDGADLDEKT
-1990 ENQAKA
+1990 AKA
-1996 ADMDKDGE
+1996 ADMDGDGE

-2015 IYVFGNKYGQNVAA
+2015 LYVYGNKNGQLSAG
-2029 AKAAMKADV
+2029 AKGS
-2038 EPGSMSMQMDTDN
+2038 EPIETGSVDMQMSE
-2051 MDVMLNSSTGYAA
+2051 SSMAVTLSGSAPYAA
-2064 LQMDVV
+2064 IQMDVQ
-2070 LPAGVNIREVDFAGE
+2070 LPDGVSIREVDFAGDAK
-2085 SKNVMVTANVLE
+2085 SVIATANVLD
-2097 NGSYRIVL
+2097 NGTYRIVL
-2105 YTVDGSNM
+2105 YSINSTSM
-2113 LNGENRL
+2113 LNGESNL

-2128 GTGVVSIDN
+2128 GSGIVSIDN
-2137 IIASTGAGMR
+2137 VIASTSAGQRQNLNAVTGA
-2147 HNLDAVSGAYTIV
+2147 HTIV
-2160 TGIEAVET
+2160 TGISEVET
-2168 TEGNSSVFGTDGVV
+2168 SEGDTSIFGVNGVV
-2182 RRTLQK
+2182 RKTLQK
-2188 GINIVKDAAGKVKKV
+2188 GINIVKDAAGKVRKIR
-2203 LVK
+2203 VK

>member
-1 MRKSTIPV
+1 MNMRKSTIPV
-9 AVVLAASAVPVQ
+9 AVVLAASVAPVQ
-21 AQDAVE
+21 AQEAGVV
-27 LSYTQ
+27 SITQ
-32 QELLQKCDNAIQ
+32 LELLTKCDKAIS
-44 TVSTYA
+44 TVGTYA
-50 NEVKGSEDN
+50 NDVKGTETDGV
-59 ELSYLAQL
+59 SYLAQL
-67 AILYKQIEGLSS
+67 AKLRGEISLLST
-79 DASQETLNE
+79 DAAQETLDE
-88 YNDKIDKILAAAEA
+88 YSGKIDTIRTAAEA

-124 KTVAQTTI
+124 KTAAQTTI
-132 NGLSPLVQSEYQTQF
+132 DGLSDLVKSTYQAQF

-226 VKGYINYVDGDENAT
+226 VKGYINYVDGDENAG
-241 KISGAIS
+241 KISAAIS
-248 AYEEIK
+248 EYDQIN
-254 ADVETAAGNN
+254 ADVETAAANN

-273 TRITAQEDNV
+273 TRIIAQKNNV
-283 SVATTAAET
+283 SDATTAAET
-292 AAKADAKEYSDN
+292 AAKAAAKEYSDN
-304 AVSSLTPYTLPNAGD
+304 EVSGLTKYTLSSEGD
-319 DDNTNDKKQ
+319 DENTIAKKQ
-328 AANIAISAAKTKA
+328 AANESIDAAIDKA
-341 AEGYDIISKGSDRTT
+341 ADGYDIISKGSDRTT

-374 VTLAENNHKAYKAA
+374 VTLAENNYKAYEAA
-388 ETYIE
+388 KTYIE
-393 GLQEAYNEVAIDLSS
+393 GLQEAYNEVAIKLSS
-408 KKVEGTINPDIY
+408 MKVDGTINTDIY

-504 EVANDTMKGELET
+504 DVANDTMQGELET

-546 AYNTAIATAKADLQ
+546 AYKTAIATAKADLQ

-595 IIDLNTVNG
+595 IINLNTANG
-604 TLDGQLARAKTTV
+604 TLDGQLASSKTTV

-628 KGALSELETGTLG
+628 QGALSGLENGTLG
-641 SQVSNWKSE
+641 TQVSTWKSD

-655 EKYNNWYGEQSD
+655 EKYNEWTGTQAD
-667 ETLYNEATSRVANLQ
+667 ETLYNEATRLVANLQ
-682 ADLDAAIAAT
+682 AELDAAKTT
-692 ASTAKG
+692 APDAKG
-698 YAENQTAINE
+698 YDVNQTAIDALTADIEKHNE
-708 LKTEIDRHNTE
+708 E
-719 TGHTTGCVSS
+719 GHTTGCVSN
-729 FPDWEKKIDEISASI
+729 FQGWETKIKEISASI
-744 EANKNAYEADLTEYN
+744 KANKQAYEDDLAAYN
-759 SLKGT
+759 TLNGT

-769 NDSYYIAL
+769 NDDYYKAL

-782 VDAKIAEVQTALNG
+782 VDEKIAEVQTALDG

-810 ENSVTEIK
+810 ENSITAIK
-818 DLIASTYLQQEAG
+818 NLIASKYLLQVAG
-831 EVENSLATAKA
+831 EVETSLATVKA
-842 TIDGDATL
+842 TIEGDATL

-919 NKADWAKIYSEVGA
+919 NKADWAKNYSEVGA

-976 FSTED
+976 FATED
-981 YNTKI
+981 YNEKI
-986 AENKTAMEAICK
+986 ADNKTAMEAISK

-1012 RVETLNTTYTGAV
+1012 RVETLNTSYKNAV
-1025 DAIQAQIDDVTAKIA
+1025 DAIKAQIDDVTAKIA

-1052 EKKTSL
+1052 DKKTSL
-1058 ETLKTD
+1058 KTQMTE
-1064 LTAIKTRIDA
+1064 LTGVKTRIDA
-1074 LDTAVGEKVNEG
+1074 LDTAVGEKVNKG

-1099 GDIQQAISDI
+1099 SDILQAISDI

-1138 AKTLYNDAVYAIS
+1138 AKTLYNDVVYAIS

-1162 EGNSAYDAA
+1162 KGNSAYAAA

-1189 SKTAENGYANAN
+1189 NKNAEDSCVTANKKGN
-1201 GSYFDTTQENKRAVE
+1201 YFDLSQSYKNGVE
-1216 DKEATINGILAAFLS
+1216 DKEAKINGILAAFLN
-1231 ETQTIADNNGYAADI
+1231 ETQTIANNNGYAADI
-1246 TSLSTKYNGIVTAID
+1246 TALSTKYNGIVSAID

-1271 AFEEIEGGKAS
+1271 AFEAIEGGKAS
-1282 AIIDAYA
+1282 AVVDAYV

-1319 AYNEAAKAEAE
+1319 AYNEAAKAEAD
-1330 GHIAA
+1330 GHITAA
-1335 ANAEIEANPK
+1335 KAEIAANPK

-1357 IENANVK
+1357 IANANAK
-1364 VEAAQTAL
+1364 VNAAQAAL
-1372 DASYK
+1372 DASYA

-1382 ADLATILSNLDGID
+1382 ADLTTILGNLDGID
-1396 TMFEDAKATA
+1396 TMFEDVKATA
-1406 EAEQEAA
+1406 EAEQKAE

-1421 QYDEYEGQIAK
+1421 QYDKYEGQIAM

-1457 LTDLLADGDVAVDAA
+1457 LTDLLADGDAAVAAA
-1472 REANELAKRNG
+1472 REANELAKTFG
-1483 YNTVNIQTGTIS
+1483 YKDDAQIAIDTLE
-1495 VTKYRHKDK
+1495 VTKYRHRWTGKIITQEQYNAKSDLEKRFYTSFPDK
-1504 GNIISKE
+1504 
-1511 LYDYYASLLGE
+1511 
-1522 TLGRIFQAQYE
+1522 
-1533 AVTVDE
+1533 E
-1539 PVYEDVPAKQYVEEK
+1539 PVYYAGTAKKYVEEK

-1562 DQIEA
+1562 DQIKA

-1584 KEEVETLIPLY
+1584 KDEVETLIPLY
-1595 NRAVANGGNEDALAG
+1595 NRAVANGGDETALAG
-1610 IYTEIENLRTSVT
+1610 IYADIETLRTSVT
-1623 ITATIPEED
+1623 ITATTPEED
-1632 IEKMASEDNQ
+1632 IERMASEVNQ

-1647 QIKTL
+1647 QIETL
-1652 KQKIEAQ
+1652 KQRIEAQ
-1659 DAEYQTYASLMEALD
+1659 DAEYQTYVSIIAALD
-1674 GVKTQLAEAQ
+1674 AVKNQLADVQ
-1684 AKIEAAGDFTA
+1684 TKIDAAGDFSD
-1695 DLETAFATD
+1695 DLNAAFATD
-1704 KASIQNAIAKAEKE
+1704 KANIQNAIAKAEKD

-1795 VDQIE
+1795 VDEIE
-1800 TLAVQTSYIERE
+1800 NLAVQTSYIERE
-1812 NALKGEIDDA
+1812 NALKGEIDAA

-1843 TSAAQQDAETIN
+1843 TSAAQQAAETIN

-1874 SLSALQDRISALET
+1874 SLSALQERISALET

-1898 AAANEDVIQA
+1898 AAADEEVIQA
-1908 QQELD
+1908 QSDLD
-1913 AVKQKIDDKMAAV
+1913 KVKQQIDEKMATV
-1926 NPYVIEDINKLVD
+1926 NPYVIEEINTLVA
-1939 DAEQNAAT
+1939 DAEQKAAALAT
-1947 LVSLIE
+1947 LAE
-1953 EKTYVPGDISGDGTV
+1953 EKTYVPGDIDGDGTV

-1973 SLIRDFVSGK
+1973 SLISDLVSGR
-1983 KDAEELE
+1983 KDGADLDEKT
-1990 ENQAKA
+1990 AKA
-1996 ADMDKDGE
+1996 ADMDGDGE

-2015 IYVFGNKYGQNVAA
+2015 LYVYGNKNGQVSAG
-2029 AKAAMKADV
+2029 AKGS
-2038 EPGSMSMQMDTDN
+2038 EPIETGSVDMQMSE
-2051 MDVMLNSSTGYAA
+2051 SSMAVTLSGSAPYAA
-2064 LQMDVV
+2064 IQMDVQ
-2070 LPAGVNIREVDFAGE
+2070 LPDGVSIREVDFAGDAK
-2085 SKNVMVTANVLE
+2085 SVIATANVLD
-2097 NGSYRIVL
+2097 NGTYRIVL
-2105 YTVDGSNM
+2105 YSINSTSM
-2113 LNGENRL
+2113 LNGESNL

-2128 GTGVVSIDN
+2128 GSGIVSIDN
-2137 IIASTGAGMR
+2137 VIASTSAGQRQNLNAVTGA
-2147 HNLDAVSGAYTIV
+2147 HTIV
-2160 TGIEAVET
+2160 TGISEVET
-2168 TEGNSSVFGTDGVV
+2168 SEEDTSIFGVNGVV
-2182 RRTLQK
+2182 RKTLQK
-2188 GINIVKDAAGKVKKV
+2188 GINIVKDAAGKVRKIR
-2203 LVK
+2203 VK

>member
-1 MRKSTIPV
+1 MNMRKSTIPV
-9 AVVLAASAVPVQ
+9 AVVLAASVAPVQ
-21 AQDAVE
+21 AQEAGVV
-27 LSYTQ
+27 SITQ
-32 QELLQKCDNAIQ
+32 LELLTKCDKAIS
-44 TVSTYA
+44 TVGTYA
-50 NEVKGSEDN
+50 NDVKGTETDGV
-59 ELSYLAQL
+59 SYLAQL
-67 AILYKQIEGLSS
+67 AKLRGEISLLST
-79 DASQETLNE
+79 DAAQETLDE
-88 YNDKIDKILAAAEA
+88 YSGKIDTIRTAAEA

-124 KTVAQTTI
+124 KTAAQTTI
-132 NGLSPLVQSEYQTQF
+132 DGLSDLVKSTYQAQF

-226 VKGYINYVDGDENAT
+226 VKGYINYVDGDENAG
-241 KISGAIS
+241 KISAAIS
-248 AYEEIK
+248 EYDQIK
-254 ADVETAAGNN
+254 ADVETAAANN

-273 TRITAQEDNV
+273 TRIIAQKNNV
-283 SVATTAAET
+283 SDATTAAET
-292 AAKADAKEYSDN
+292 AAKAAAKEYSDN
-304 AVSSLTPYTLPNAGD
+304 EVSGLTKYTLSSEGD
-319 DDNTNDKKQ
+319 DENTIAKKQ
-328 AANIAISAAKTKA
+328 AANESIDAAIDKA

-374 VTLAENNHKAYKAA
+374 VTLAENNYKAYEAA
-388 ETYIE
+388 KTYIE
-393 GLQEAYNEVAIDLSS
+393 GLQEAYNEVAIKLSS
-408 KKVEGTINPDIY
+408 MKVDGTINTDIY

-504 EVANDTMKGELET
+504 DVANDTMQGELET

-546 AYNTAIATAKADLQ
+546 AYKTAIATAKADLQ

-595 IIDLNTVNG
+595 IINLNTANG
-604 TLDGQLARAKTTV
+604 TLDGQLASSKTTV

-628 KGALSELETGTLG
+628 QGALSELETGTLG
-641 SQVSNWKSE
+641 EQVSNWKSD

-682 ADLDAAIAAT
+682 AELDAAIAAT

-782 VDAKIAEVQTALNG
+782 VDAKIAEVQTALDG

-831 EVENSLATAKA
+831 EVETSLATAKA

-871 ASYSTAKYSEIGT
+871 ASYSTAKYSEITT
-884 KKTELD
+884 KKAELD

-919 NKADWAKIYSEVGA
+919 NKADWATIYSEVGA

-963 EIESK
+963 VIESK
-968 YKSGESAK
+968 YNSGESAK
-976 FSTED
+976 FATED
-981 YNTKI
+981 YDEKI
-986 AENKTAMEAICK
+986 ADNKTAMEAISK

-1012 RVETLNTTYTGAV
+1012 RVETLNTTYTDAV

-1052 EKKTSL
+1052 DKKTSL
-1058 ETLKTD
+1058 ETQMTE
-1064 LTAIKTRIDA
+1064 LTGVKTRIDA
-1074 LDTAVGEKVNEG
+1074 LDTAVGEKVNKG

-1099 GDIQQAISDI
+1099 SDILKAISDI

-1138 AKTLYNDAVYAIS
+1138 AKTLYNDVVYAIS

-1162 EGNSAYDAA
+1162 KGNSAYAAA

-1189 SKTAENGYANAN
+1189 NKNAEDSCVTANKKGN
-1201 GSYFDTTQENKRAVE
+1201 YFDLSQSYKNGVE
-1216 DKEATINGILAAFLS
+1216 DKEATINGILAAFLN
-1231 ETQTIADNNGYAADI
+1231 ETQTIANNNGYAADI
-1246 TSLSTKYNGIVTAID
+1246 TALSTKYNGIVSAID

-1271 AFEEIEGGKAS
+1271 AFEAIEGGKAS
-1282 AIIDAYA
+1282 AVVDAYV

-1319 AYNEAAKAEAE
+1319 AYNEAAKAEAD
-1330 GHIAA
+1330 GHITAA
-1335 ANAEIEANPK
+1335 KAEIAANPK

-1357 IENANVK
+1357 IANANAK
-1364 VEAAQTAL
+1364 VNAAQAAL
-1372 DASYK
+1372 DASYA

-1382 ADLATILSNLDGID
+1382 ADLTTILGNLDGID
-1396 TMFEDAKATA
+1396 TMFEDVKATA
-1406 EAEQEAA
+1406 EAEQKAE

-1421 QYDEYEGQIAK
+1421 QYDKYEGQIAM

-1457 LTDLLADGDVAVDAA
+1457 LTDLLADGDAAVAAA
-1472 REANELAKRNG
+1472 REANELAMTFG
-1483 YNTVNIQTGTIS
+1483 YKDDAQIEIGTVKVNKWRSIVSGKVYTQEEYNKLERYEKIFCQPIS
-1495 VTKYRHKDK
+1495 
-1504 GNIISKE
+1504 
-1511 LYDYYASLLGE
+1511 
-1522 TLGRIFQAQYE
+1522 
-1533 AVTVDE
+1533 VDE
-1539 PVYEDVPAKQYVEEK
+1539 PVYYAGTAKQYVEEK

-1562 DQIEA
+1562 DQIED

-1584 KEEVETLIPLY
+1584 KDEVETLIPLY
-1595 NRAVANGGNEDALAG
+1595 NRAVANRGDEAALAG
-1610 IYTEIENLRTSVT
+1610 IYTDIETLRTSVT
-1623 ITATIPEED
+1623 ITATTPEED
-1632 IEKMASEDNQ
+1632 IEQMASEDNL

-1647 QIKTL
+1647 QIEAL
-1652 KQKIEAQ
+1652 KQRIEAQ

-1684 AKIEAAGDFTA
+1684 AKIDAAGDFTA

-1704 KASIQNAIAKAEKE
+1704 KANIQNAIAKAEKD

-1737 ATVSNIAADITTL
+1737 TTVSNIAAGITTL
-1750 SENIDTKRAELQ
+1750 SENIDTKLAELQ

-1768 ATREANNE
+1768 ATLAANKA
-1776 AFNTANTA
+1776 AFDSANAA
-1784 LNNLYQTLQDA
+1784 LNALYQTLQDA
-1795 VDQIE
+1795 VDEIE

-1812 NALKGEIDDA
+1812 DAIEDEIDAA
-1822 ISSLK
+1822 ISSLA
-1827 TACDEAN
+1827 TARDEAN

-1843 TSAAQQDAETIN
+1843 TSAAQQAAETIN

-1868 QAEYEN
+1868 QDDYEN
-1874 SLSALQDRISALET
+1874 SLSALQERISALET

-1898 AAANEDVIQA
+1898 AAANEEVIQA
-1908 QQELD
+1908 QQKLD
-1913 AVKQKIDDKMAAV
+1913 AVKQQIDDKMAAV
-1926 NPYVIEDINKLVD
+1926 NPYVIEDINILVD
-1939 DAEQNAAT
+1939 EAEQLASA

-1953 EKTYVPGDISGDGTV
+1953 EKTYVPGDISGDGIV

-1973 SLIRDFVSGK
+1973 SLIRDLVSGK

-2070 LPAGVNIREVDFAGE
+2070 LPAGVNIREVNFAGE

-2105 YTVDGSNM
+2105 YTVDGFNM

>member
-88 YNDKIDKILAAAEA
+88 YNGNIDTILAAAEA
-102 KEKEYAKAYY
+102 KEKEYAKDYY
-112 DLLTAIETEGTK
+112 DLLTVIETEGTK
-124 KTVAQTTI
+124 KTDAQTTI
-132 NGLSPLVQSEYQTQF
+132 DRLSPLVQSEYQTQF

-160 ETFHNDPTKA
+160 ETFHNDPAKA

-185 EIINEAPK
+185 KIIYEAPM
-193 ADENA
+193 ADQDA
-198 KDAQETL
+198 KDAQDTL

-213 GEAKT
+213 GVAKT

-226 VKGYINYVDGDENAT
+226 VKGYINYVDGDENAG
-241 KISGAIS
+241 KISAAIS
-248 AYEEIK
+248 EYDQIK
-254 ADVETAAGNN
+254 ADVETAAANN

-273 TRITAQEDNV
+273 TRITAQKNNV
-283 SVATTAAET
+283 SDATTAAET
-292 AAKADAKEYSDN
+292 AAKAAAKEYSDN
-304 AVSSLTPYTLPNAGD
+304 AVSGLTKYTLSSEGD
-319 DDNTNDKKQ
+319 DENTIAKKQ
-328 AANIAISAAKTKA
+328 AANAAIDAAIDKAAK
-341 AEGYDIISKGSDRTT
+341 GHDIISKGSDRTT
-356 FERDLATA
+356 FESELATV

-374 VTLAENNHKAYKAA
+374 VTLAENNYKAYEAA
-388 ETYIE
+388 KTYIE
-393 GLQEAYNEVAIDLSS
+393 GLQEAYNEVAIKLSS
-408 KKVEGTINPDIY
+408 MKVDGTINTDIY
-420 NDANNRLNEVA
+420 NDANNKLNEVA
-431 ETIAKMTED
+431 ATIAKMQED
-440 NKANYD
+440 NKTNYD
-446 GEKYKKPV
+446 GEMYKKPV
-454 EGDDV
+454 DGDDV
-459 DELYAELTG
+459 DEVYAELVG
-468 RLNAGTINAIL
+468 RLNTGTINDIL
-479 SDATAANDKYNELTA
+479 DNATAANGNYNELTTA
-494 DLATAKTSAD
+494 LATAKISAE
-504 EVANDTMKGELET
+504 EVNNDTMQTELEA
-517 ECNKA
+517 EYNNA
-522 AAAIDAY
+522 WDAIDAY

-541 DKALD
+541 DEALD
-546 AYNTAIATAKADLQ
+546 AYNTAIATATADLQ

-588 DYPDKQE
+588 NYPDKQE
-595 IIDLNTVNG
+595 IINLNIANG
-604 TLDGQLARAKTTV
+604 TLDGQLASSKTTV

-628 KGALSELETGTLG
+628 QGALSDLENGTLG
-641 SQVSNWKSE
+641 TQVSTWKSD

-655 EKYNNWYGEQSD
+655 EKYNEWTGTQAD
-667 ETLYNEATSRVANLQ
+667 ETLYNEATRLVANLQ
-682 ADLDAAIAAT
+682 AELDAAKTT
-692 ASTAKG
+692 APDAKG
-698 YAENQTAINE
+698 YDVNQTAIDALTADIEKHNE
-708 LKTEIDRHNTE
+708 E
-719 TGHTTGCVSS
+719 GHTTGCVSN
-729 FPDWEKKIDEISASI
+729 FQGWETKIKEISASI
-744 EANKNAYEADLTEYN
+744 KANKQAYEDDLAAYN
-759 SLKGT
+759 TLNGT

-769 NDSYYIAL
+769 NDDYYKAL

-782 VDAKIAEVQTALNG
+782 VDEKIAEVQTALDG

-942 AQALYQGQLND
+942 AQALYQGKLND
-953 CLKVINDYDA
+953 CLKVINYYDA
-963 EIESK
+963 VIESK
-968 YKSGESAK
+968 YKNGESAK
-976 FSTED
+976 FATED
-981 YNTKI
+981 YDEKI
-986 AENKTAMEAICK
+986 ADNKTAMEAISK

-1012 RVETLNTTYTGAV
+1012 RVETLNTTYTDAV

-1052 EKKTSL
+1052 DKKTSL
-1058 ETLKTD
+1058 ETQMTE
-1064 LTAIKTRIDA
+1064 LTGVKTRIDA
-1074 LDTAVGEKVNEG
+1074 LDTAVGEKVNKG

-1099 GDIQQAISDI
+1099 SDILQAISDI

-1138 AKTLYNDAVYAIS
+1138 AKTLYNDVVYAIS

-1162 EGNSAYDAA
+1162 KGNSAYAAA

-1189 SKTAENGYANAN
+1189 NKNAEDSCVTANKKGN
-1201 GSYFDTTQENKRAVE
+1201 YFDLSQSYKNGVE
-1216 DKEATINGILAAFLS
+1216 DKEATINGILAAFLN
-1231 ETQTIADNNGYAADI
+1231 ETQTIANNNGYAADI
-1246 TSLSTKYNGIVTAID
+1246 TALSTKYNGIVSAID

-1271 AFEEIEGGKAS
+1271 AFEAIEGGKAS
-1282 AIIDAYA
+1282 AVVDAYV

-1319 AYNEAAKAEAE
+1319 AYNEAAKAEAD
-1330 GHIAA
+1330 GHITAA
-1335 ANAEIEANPK
+1335 KAEIAANPK

-1357 IENANVK
+1357 IANANAK
-1364 VEAAQTAL
+1364 VNAAQAAL
-1372 DASYK
+1372 DASYA

-1382 ADLATILSNLDGID
+1382 ADLTTILGNLDGID
-1396 TMFEDAKATA
+1396 TMFEDVKATA
-1406 EAEQEAA
+1406 EAEQKAA
-1413 EAEQAITD
+1413 KAEQAITD
-1421 QYDEYEGQIAK
+1421 QYDVYEGQIAK

-1457 LTDLLADGDVAVDAA
+1457 LTDLLADGDAAVAAA
-1472 REANELAKRNG
+1472 REANELAMTFG
-1483 YNTVNIQTGTIS
+1483 YKDDAQIEIGTVKVNKWRSIVSGKVYTQEEYNKLESYEKYFCQPIS
-1495 VTKYRHKDK
+1495 
-1504 GNIISKE
+1504 
-1511 LYDYYASLLGE
+1511 
-1522 TLGRIFQAQYE
+1522 
-1533 AVTVDE
+1533 VDE
-1539 PVYEDVPAKQYVEEK
+1539 PVYYAGTAKQYVEEK

-1562 DQIEA
+1562 DQIED

-1595 NRAVANGGNEDALAG
+1595 NRAVANGGDEDALAG
-1610 IYTEIENLRTSVT
+1610 IYTDIENLRTSVT

-1632 IEKMASEDNQ
+1632 IEQMASEDNQ
-1642 KSVRE
+1642 KYVRE

-1652 KQKIEAQ
+1652 KQRIEAQ

-1684 AKIEAAGDFTA
+1684 AKIDAAGDFTA

-1704 KASIQNAIAKAEKE
+1704 KANIQNAIAKAEKD

-1795 VDQIE
+1795 VDEIE

-1812 NALKGEIDDA
+1812 NALKGEIDAA

-1843 TSAAQQDAETIN
+1843 TSAAQQAAETIN

-1868 QAEYEN
+1868 QDEYEN
-1874 SLSALQDRISALET
+1874 SLSALQERISALET

-1898 AAANEDVIQA
+1898 AAANEEVIQA

-1913 AVKQKIDDKMAAV
+1913 AVKQQIDDKMAAV
-1926 NPYVIEDINKLVD
+1926 NPYVIEDINILVD
-1939 DAEQNAAT
+1939 EAEQLASA

-1973 SLIRDFVSGK
+1973 SLIRDLVSGK

-2070 LPAGVNIREVDFAGE
+2070 LPAGVNIREVGFAGE

>member
-1 MRKSTIPV
+1 MNMRKSTIPV
-9 AVVLAASAVPVQ
+9 AVVLAASVAPVQ
-21 AQDAVE
+21 AQEAGVV
-27 LSYTQ
+27 SITQ
-32 QELLQKCDNAIQ
+32 LELLTKCDKAIS
-44 TVSTYA
+44 TVGTYA
-50 NEVKGSEDN
+50 NDVKGTETDGV
-59 ELSYLAQL
+59 SYLAQL
-67 AILYKQIEGLSS
+67 AKLRGEISLLST
-79 DASQETLNE
+79 DAAQETLDE
-88 YNDKIDKILAAAEA
+88 YSGKIDTIRTAAEA

-124 KTVAQTTI
+124 KTAAQTTI
-132 NGLSPLVQSEYQTQF
+132 DGLSDLVKSTYQAQF

-226 VKGYINYVDGDENAT
+226 VKGYINYVDGDENAG
-241 KISGAIS
+241 KISAAIS
-248 AYEEIK
+248 EYDQIN
-254 ADVETAAGNN
+254 ADVETAAANN

-273 TRITAQEDNV
+273 TRIIAQKNNV
-283 SVATTAAET
+283 SDATTAAET
-292 AAKADAKEYSDN
+292 AAKAAAKEYSDN
-304 AVSSLTPYTLPNAGD
+304 EVSGLTKYTLSSEGD
-319 DDNTNDKKQ
+319 DENTIAKKQ
-328 AANIAISAAKTKA
+328 AANESIDAAIDKA

-374 VTLAENNHKAYKAA
+374 VTLAENNYKAYEAA
-388 ETYIE
+388 KTYIE
-393 GLQEAYNEVAIDLSS
+393 GLQEAYNEVAIKLSS
-408 KKVEGTINPDIY
+408 MKVDGTINTDIY

-504 EVANDTMKGELET
+504 DVANDTMQGELET

-546 AYNTAIATAKADLQ
+546 AYKTAIATAKADLQ

-588 DYPDKQE
+588 DYPYKQE
-595 IIDLNTVNG
+595 IINLNTANG
-604 TLDGQLARAKTTV
+604 TLDGQLTSAETTV

-628 KGALSELETGTLG
+628 QGALSALETGTLG
-641 SQVSNWKSE
+641 EQVSNWKSD

-667 ETLYNEATSRVANLQ
+667 ETLYNEATRLVANLQ
-682 ADLDAAIAAT
+682 AELDAAKTT
-692 ASTAKG
+692 APDAKG
-698 YAENQTAINE
+698 YDVNQTAIDALTADIEKHNE
-708 LKTEIDRHNTE
+708 E
-719 TGHTTGCVSS
+719 GHTTGCVSN
-729 FPDWEKKIDEISASI
+729 FQGWETKIKEISASI
-744 EANKNAYEADLTEYN
+744 KANKQAYEDDLAAYN
-759 SLKGT
+759 TLNGT

-769 NDSYYIAL
+769 NDDYYKAL

-782 VDAKIAEVQTALNG
+782 VDEKIAEVQTALDG

-810 ENSVTEIK
+810 ENSITAIK
-818 DLIASTYLQQEAG
+818 NLIASKYLLQVAG
-831 EVENSLATAKA
+831 EVETSLATVKA
-842 TIDGDATL
+842 TIEGDATL
-850 NPDNHYSGILS
+850 NPDNHYSNILTE
-861 GYETTLTGLK
+861 YETTLTGLK
-871 ASYSTAKYSEIGT
+871 TSYSTAKYSEITT
-884 KKTELD
+884 KKAELD
-890 KLKDDIEQVVP
+890 TLKSNIEKVVP

-976 FSTED
+976 FATED
-981 YNTKI
+981 YNEKI
-986 AENKTAMEAICK
+986 ADNKTAMEAISK

-1012 RVETLNTTYTGAV
+1012 RVETLNTSYKNAV
-1025 DAIQAQIDDVTAKIA
+1025 DAIKAQIDDVTAKIA

-1052 EKKTSL
+1052 DKKTSL
-1058 ETLKTD
+1058 KTQMTE
-1064 LTAIKTRIDA
+1064 LTGVKTRIDA
-1074 LDTAVGEKVNEG
+1074 LDTAVGEKVNKG

-1099 GDIQQAISDI
+1099 SDILKAISDI

-1138 AKTLYNDAVYAIS
+1138 AKTLYNDVVYAIS

-1162 EGNSAYDAA
+1162 KGNSAYAAA

-1189 SKTAENGYANAN
+1189 NKNAEDSCVTANKKGN
-1201 GSYFDTTQENKRAVE
+1201 YFDLSQSYKNGVE
-1216 DKEATINGILAAFLS
+1216 DKEATINGILAAFLN

-1246 TSLSTKYNGIVTAID
+1246 TALSTKYNGIVSAID

-1271 AFEEIEGGKAS
+1271 AFEAIEGGKAS
-1282 AIIDAYA
+1282 AVVDAYV

-1319 AYNEAAKAEAE
+1319 AYNEAAKAEAD
-1330 GHIAA
+1330 GHITAA
-1335 ANAEIEANPK
+1335 KAEIAANPK

-1357 IENANVK
+1357 IANANAK
-1364 VEAAQTAL
+1364 VNAAQAAL
-1372 DASYK
+1372 DASYA

-1382 ADLATILSNLDGID
+1382 ADLTTILGNLDGID
-1396 TMFEDAKATA
+1396 TMFEDVKATA
-1406 EAEQEAA
+1406 EAEQKAE

-1421 QYDEYEGQIAK
+1421 QYDKYEGQIAK

-1457 LTDLLADGDVAVDAA
+1457 LTDLLADGDDAVAAA
-1472 REANELAKRNG
+1472 REANELAKTFG
-1483 YNTVNIQTGTIS
+1483 YKDDAQIAIDTLE
-1495 VTKYRHKDK
+1495 VTKYRHRWTGKIITQEQYNAKSDVEKRFYTSFPDK
-1504 GNIISKE
+1504 
-1511 LYDYYASLLGE
+1511 
-1522 TLGRIFQAQYE
+1522 
-1533 AVTVDE
+1533 E
-1539 PVYEDVPAKQYVEEK
+1539 PVYYAGTAKKYVEEK

-1562 DQIEA
+1562 DQIKA

-1584 KEEVETLIPLY
+1584 KDEVETLIPLY
-1595 NRAVANGGNEDALAG
+1595 NRAVANGGDEHALAD
-1610 IYTEIENLRTSVT
+1610 IYADIETLRTSVN
-1623 ITATIPEED
+1623 ITATTPEED
-1632 IEKMASEDNQ
+1632 IEQMASEDNL

-1647 QIKTL
+1647 QIEAL
-1652 KQKIEAQ
+1652 KQRIEAQ

-1684 AKIEAAGDFTA
+1684 AKIDAAGDFTA

-1704 KASIQNAIAKAEKE
+1704 KANIQNAIAKAEKD

-1737 ATVSNIAADITTL
+1737 TTVSNIAADITTL
-1750 SENIDTKRAELQ
+1750 SENIDTKLAELQ

-1768 ATREANNE
+1768 ATLAANE
-1776 AFNTANTA
+1776 AAFDSANAA
-1784 LNNLYQTLQDA
+1784 LKALYQTLQEA
-1795 VDQIE
+1795 VDEIE

-1812 NALKGEIDDA
+1812 NALKGEIDAA

-1843 TSAAQQDAETIN
+1843 TSAAQQAAETIN

-1874 SLSALQDRISALET
+1874 SLSALQKRISALKT

-1898 AAANEDVIQA
+1898 AAADEEVIQA
-1908 QQELD
+1908 QSDLD
-1913 AVKQKIDDKMAAV
+1913 KVKQQIDEKMATV
-1926 NPYVIEDINKLVD
+1926 NPYVIEEINTLVA
-1939 DAEQNAAT
+1939 DAEQKAAALAT
-1947 LVSLIE
+1947 LAE
-1953 EKTYVPGDISGDGTV
+1953 EKTYVPGDIDGDGTV

-1973 SLIRDFVSGK
+1973 SLISDLVSGR
-1983 KDAEELE
+1983 KDGADLDEKT
-1990 ENQAKA
+1990 AKA
-1996 ADMDKDGE
+1996 ADMDGDGE

-2015 IYVFGNKYGQNVAA
+2015 LYVYGNKNGQVSAG
-2029 AKAAMKADV
+2029 AKGS
-2038 EPGSMSMQMDTDN
+2038 EPIETGSVDMQMSE
-2051 MDVMLNSSTGYAA
+2051 SSMAVTLSGSAPYAA
-2064 LQMDVV
+2064 IQMDVQ
-2070 LPAGVNIREVDFAGE
+2070 LPDGVSIREVDFAGDAK
-2085 SKNVMVTANVLE
+2085 SVIATANVLD
-2097 NGSYRIVL
+2097 NGTYRIVL
-2105 YTVDGSNM
+2105 YSINSTSM
-2113 LNGENRL
+2113 LNGESNL

-2128 GTGVVSIDN
+2128 GSGIVSIDN
-2137 IIASTGAGMR
+2137 VIASTSAGQRQNLNAVTGA
-2147 HNLDAVSGAYTIV
+2147 HTIV
-2160 TGIEAVET
+2160 TGISEVET
-2168 TEGNSSVFGTDGVV
+2168 SEEDTSIFGVNGVV
-2182 RRTLQK
+2182 RKTLQK
-2188 GINIVKDAAGKVKKV
+2188 GINIVKDAAGKVRKIR
-2203 LVK
+2203 VK

>member
-1 MRKSTIPV
+1 MNMRKSTIPV
-9 AVVLAASAVPVQ
+9 AVVLAASVAPVQ
-21 AQDAVE
+21 AQEAGVV
-27 LSYTQ
+27 SITQ
-32 QELLQKCDNAIQ
+32 LELLTKCDKAIS
-44 TVSTYA
+44 TVGTYA
-50 NEVKGSEDN
+50 NDVKGTETDGV
-59 ELSYLAQL
+59 SYLAQL
-67 AILYKQIEGLSS
+67 AKLRGEISLLST
-79 DASQETLNE
+79 DAAQETLDE
-88 YNDKIDKILAAAEA
+88 YSGKIDTIRTAAEA

-124 KTVAQTTI
+124 KTAAQTTI
-132 NGLSPLVQSEYQTQF
+132 DGLSDLVKSTYQAQF

-226 VKGYINYVDGDENAT
+226 VKGYINYVDGDENAG
-241 KISGAIS
+241 KISAAIS
-248 AYEEIK
+248 EYDQIN
-254 ADVETAAGNN
+254 ADVETAAANN
-264 TLTDKTAYE
+264 TLTDKTEYE
-273 TRITAQEDNV
+273 TRITAQKNNV
-283 SVATTAAET
+283 SDATTAAET
-292 AAKADAKEYSDN
+292 AAKAAAKEYSDN
-304 AVSSLTPYTLPNAGD
+304 EVSGLTKYTLSSEGD
-319 DDNTNDKKQ
+319 DENTIAKKQ
-328 AANIAISAAKTKA
+328 AANESIDAAIDKA

-364 IANANNAISA
+364 IANANDAISA
-374 VTLAENNHKAYKAA
+374 VTLAENNYKAYEAA
-388 ETYIE
+388 KTYIE
-393 GLQEAYNEVAIDLSS
+393 GLQEAYNEVAIKLSS
-408 KKVEGTINPDIY
+408 MKVDGTINTDIY

-431 ETIAKMTED
+431 ETIAKMKED
-440 NKANYD
+440 NEANYD
-446 GEKYKKPV
+446 GEKYKNSV
-454 EGDDV
+454 DGDDV
-459 DELYAELTG
+459 DEVYAGLIG
-468 RLNAGTINAIL
+468 RLNTGTINAIL
-479 SDATAANDKYNELTA
+479 TDATNANTAYNALTA
-494 DLATAKTSAD
+494 DLDTAKTSAD
-504 EVANDTMKGELET
+504 DVANDTMQGELET

-546 AYNTAIATAKADLQ
+546 AYKTAIATAKADLQ

-595 IIDLNTVNG
+595 IINLNTANG
-604 TLDGQLARAKTTV
+604 TLDGQLTSAETTV

-628 KGALSELETGTLG
+628 QGALSALETGTLG
-641 SQVSNWKSE
+641 EQVSNWKSD

-667 ETLYNEATSRVANLQ
+667 ETLYNEATRLVANLQ
-682 ADLDAAIAAT
+682 AELDAAKTT
-692 ASTAKG
+692 APDAKG
-698 YAENQTAINE
+698 YDVNQTAIDALTADIEKHNE
-708 LKTEIDRHNTE
+708 E
-719 TGHTTGCVSS
+719 GHTTGCVSN
-729 FPDWEKKIDEISASI
+729 FQGWETKIKEISASI
-744 EANKNAYEADLTEYN
+744 KANKQAYEDDLAAYN
-759 SLKGT
+759 TLNGT

-769 NDSYYIAL
+769 NDDYYKAL

-782 VDAKIAEVQTALNG
+782 VDEKIAEVQTALDG

-810 ENSVTEIK
+810 ENSITAIK
-818 DLIASTYLQQEAG
+818 DLIASKYLLQVAG
-831 EVENSLATAKA
+831 EVETSLATVKA
-842 TIDGDATL
+842 TIEGDATL
-850 NPDNHYSGILS
+850 NPDNHYSNILTE
-861 GYETTLTGLK
+861 YETTLTGLK
-871 ASYSTAKYSEIGT
+871 TSYSTAKYSEITT
-884 KKTELD
+884 KKAELD
-890 KLKDDIEQVVP
+890 TLKSNIEKVVP

-953 CLKVINDYDA
+953 RLKVINDYDA

-976 FSTED
+976 FATED

-986 AENKTAMEAICK
+986 AENKEAMEAISK

-1012 RVETLNTTYTGAV
+1012 RVETLNTTYTDAV

-1052 EKKTSL
+1052 DKKTSL
-1058 ETLKTD
+1058 KTQMTE
-1064 LTAIKTRIDA
+1064 LTGVKTRIDA
-1074 LDTAVGEKVNEG
+1074 LDTAVGEKVNKG

-1099 GDIQQAISDI
+1099 SDILKAISDI

-1138 AKTLYNDAVYAIS
+1138 AKTLYNDVVYAIS

-1162 EGNSAYDAA
+1162 KGNSAYAAA

-1189 SKTAENGYANAN
+1189 NKNAEDSCVTANKKGN
-1201 GSYFDTTQENKRAVE
+1201 YFDLSQSYKNGVE
-1216 DKEATINGILAAFLS
+1216 DKEATINGILAAFLN
-1231 ETQTIADNNGYAADI
+1231 ETQTIANNNGYAADI
-1246 TSLSTKYNGIVTAID
+1246 TALSTKYNGIVSAID

-1271 AFEEIEGGKAS
+1271 AFEAIEGGKAS
-1282 AIIDAYA
+1282 AVVDAYV

-1319 AYNEAAKAEAE
+1319 AYNEAAKAEAD
-1330 GHIAA
+1330 GHITAA
-1335 ANAEIEANPK
+1335 KAEIAANPK

-1357 IENANVK
+1357 IANANAK
-1364 VEAAQTAL
+1364 VNAAQAAL
-1372 DASYK
+1372 DASYA

-1382 ADLATILSNLDGID
+1382 ADLTTILGNLDGID
-1396 TMFEDAKATA
+1396 TMFEDVKATA
-1406 EAEQEAA
+1406 EAEQKAE

-1421 QYDEYEGQIAK
+1421 QYDKYEGQIAM

-1457 LTDLLADGDVAVDAA
+1457 LTDLLADGDDAVAAA
-1472 REANELAKRNG
+1472 REANELAKTFG
-1483 YNTVNIQTGTIS
+1483 YKDDAQIAIDTLE
-1495 VTKYRHKDK
+1495 VTKYRHRWTGKIITQEQYNAKSDLEKRFYTSFPDK
-1504 GNIISKE
+1504 
-1511 LYDYYASLLGE
+1511 
-1522 TLGRIFQAQYE
+1522 
-1533 AVTVDE
+1533 E
-1539 PVYEDVPAKQYVEEK
+1539 PVYYAGTAKKYVEEK

-1562 DQIEA
+1562 DQIKA

-1584 KEEVETLIPLY
+1584 KDEVETLIPLY
-1595 NRAVANGGNEDALAG
+1595 NRAVANGGDEHALAD
-1610 IYTEIENLRTSVT
+1610 IYADIETLRTSVN
-1623 ITATIPEED
+1623 ITATTPEED
-1632 IEKMASEDNQ
+1632 IEQMASEDNL

-1647 QIKTL
+1647 QIEAL
-1652 KQKIEAQ
+1652 KQRIEAQ

-1684 AKIEAAGDFTA
+1684 AKIDAAGDFTA

-1704 KASIQNAIAKAEKE
+1704 KANIQNAIAKAEKD

-1737 ATVSNIAADITTL
+1737 TTVSNIAADITTL
-1750 SENIDTKRAELQ
+1750 SENIDTKLAELQ

-1795 VDQIE
+1795 VDEIE

-1812 NALKGEIDDA
+1812 NALKGEIDAA

-1843 TSAAQQDAETIN
+1843 TSAAQQAAETIN

-1874 SLSALQDRISALET
+1874 SLSALQERISALET

-1898 AAANEDVIQA
+1898 AAADEEVIQA
-1908 QQELD
+1908 QSDLD
-1913 AVKQKIDDKMAAV
+1913 KVKQQIDEKMATV
-1926 NPYVIEDINKLVD
+1926 NPYVIEEINTLVA
-1939 DAEQNAAT
+1939 DAEQKAAALAT
-1947 LVSLIE
+1947 LAE
-1953 EKTYVPGDISGDGTV
+1953 EKTYVPGDIDGDGTV

-1973 SLIRDFVSGK
+1973 SLISDLVSGR
-1983 KDAEELE
+1983 KDGADLDEKT
-1990 ENQAKA
+1990 AKA
-1996 ADMDKDGE
+1996 ADMDGDGE

-2015 IYVFGNKYGQNVAA
+2015 LYVYGNKNGQVSAG
-2029 AKAAMKADV
+2029 AKGS
-2038 EPGSMSMQMDTDN
+2038 EPIETGSVDMQMSE
-2051 MDVMLNSSTGYAA
+2051 SSMAVTLSGSAPYAA
-2064 LQMDVV
+2064 IQMDVQ
-2070 LPAGVNIREVDFAGE
+2070 LPDGVSIREVDFAGDAK
-2085 SKNVMVTANVLE
+2085 SVIATANVLD
-2097 NGSYRIVL
+2097 NGTYRIVL
-2105 YTVDGSNM
+2105 YSINSTSM
-2113 LNGENRL
+2113 LNGESNL

-2128 GTGVVSIDN
+2128 GSGIVSIDN
-2137 IIASTGAGMR
+2137 VIASTSAGQRQNLNAVTGA
-2147 HNLDAVSGAYTIV
+2147 HTIV
-2160 TGIEAVET
+2160 TGISEVET
-2168 TEGNSSVFGTDGVV
+2168 SEEDTSIFGVNGVV
-2182 RRTLQK
+2182 RKTLQK
-2188 GINIVKDAAGKVKKV
+2188 GINIVKDAAGKVRKIR
-2203 LVK
+2203 VK

>member
-1 MRKSTIPV
+1 MNMRKSTIPV
-9 AVVLAASAVPVQ
+9 AVVLAASVAPVQ
-21 AQDAVE
+21 AQEAGVV
-27 LSYTQ
+27 SITQ
-32 QELLQKCDNAIQ
+32 LELLTKCDKAIS
-44 TVSTYA
+44 TVGTYA
-50 NEVKGSEDN
+50 NDVKGTETDGV
-59 ELSYLAQL
+59 SYLAQL
-67 AILYKQIEGLSS
+67 AKLRGEISLLST
-79 DASQETLNE
+79 DAAQETLDE
-88 YNDKIDKILAAAEA
+88 YSGKIDTIRTAAEA

-124 KTVAQTTI
+124 KTAAQTTI
-132 NGLSPLVQSEYQTQF
+132 DGLSDLVKSTYQAQF

-152 SSYTEAEL
+152 SSYTEEDL

-170 QEALDKVKANIEAYQ
+170 EEALGKVKNNIESYQ
-185 EIINEAPK
+185 NIIEKAP
-193 ADENA
+193 AEDQNA
-198 KDAQETL
+198 KDAQDAL
-205 KAELLKSI
+205 KTELLSSI
-213 GEAKT
+213 ATAKE
-218 AAETDLEI
+218 AAETALET
-226 VKGYINYVDGDENAT
+226 VEGYINYADGDENAT
-241 KISGAIS
+241 KISAAIS
-248 AYEEIK
+248 EYDQIK
-254 ADVETAAGNN
+254 RDVKTAADNN
-264 TLTDKTAYE
+264 TLTDKTEYE
-273 TRITAQEDNV
+273 TRITAQKNNV
-283 SVATTAAET
+283 SDATTAAET
-292 AAKADAKEYSDN
+292 AAKAAAKEYSDN
-304 AVSSLTPYTLPNAGD
+304 AVSGLTKYTLSSEGD
-319 DDNTNDKKQ
+319 DENTIAKKQ
-328 AANIAISAAKTKA
+328 AANAAIDAAIDKAAK
-341 AEGYDIISKGSDRTT
+341 GHDIISKGDARTT
-356 FERDLATA
+356 FKGELTTA
-364 IANANNAISA
+364 IEAANDAISA
-374 VTLAENNHKAYKAA
+374 VTLAENNYKAYKAA
-388 ETYIE
+388 NTYIE
-393 GLQEAYNEVAIDLSS
+393 GLQNAYNDVAIQLSS
-408 KKVEGTINPDIY
+408 LKVEDKINPDIY

-431 ETIAKMTED
+431 ETIAKMKED
-440 NKANYD
+440 NEANYD

-546 AYNTAIATAKADLQ
+546 AYKTAIATAKADLQ

-595 IIDLNTVNG
+595 IITLNTTNG
-604 TLDGQLARAKTTV
+604 TLDGQLAIANTTV

-628 KGALSELETGTLG
+628 QGALSDLGTGTLG
-641 SQVSNWKSE
+641 EQVSNWKSE

-682 ADLDAAIAAT
+682 AELDAAIDAT

-698 YAENQTAINE
+698 YAENQTAIDE
-708 LKTEIDRHNTE
+708 LKTEIERHNTE

-744 EANKNAYEADLTEYN
+744 EANKKAYEADRTEYY

-769 NDSYYIAL
+769 NDSYYIVL

-782 VDAKIAEVQTALNG
+782 VDAKIAEVQTALDG
-796 YKSAQTVVENKTSV
+796 YNRAQTVVDNKTSV
-810 ENSVTEIK
+810 ENSITAIK
-818 DLIASTYLQQEAG
+818 NLIASKYLLQVAG
-831 EVENSLATAKA
+831 EVETSLANAKA
-842 TIDGDATL
+842 PIEDDATL

-901 DAQENYQKYQAQL
+901 AAQENYQKYQAQL

-919 NKADWAKIYSEVGA
+919 NKADWATIYSEVGA

-986 AENKTAMEAICK
+986 AENKTAMEATCK

-1012 RVETLNTTYTGAV
+1012 RVETLNTTYTEAV
-1025 DAIQAQIDDVTAKIA
+1025 GAIQAQIDDVTAKIA

-1052 EKKTSL
+1052 DKKTSL
-1058 ETLKTD
+1058 ETQMTE
-1064 LTAIKTRIDA
+1064 LTGVKTRIDA
-1074 LDTAVGEKVNEG
+1074 LDTAVGEKVNKG

-1099 GDIQQAISDI
+1099 SDILQAISDI

-1138 AKTLYNDAVYAIS
+1138 AKTLYNDVVYAIS

-1162 EGNSAYDAA
+1162 KGNSAYAAA

-1189 SKTAENGYANAN
+1189 NKNAEDSCVTANKKGN
-1201 GSYFDTTQENKRAVE
+1201 YFDLSQSYKNGVK
-1216 DKEATINGILAAFLS
+1216 DKETTINDILAAFLS

-1246 TSLSTKYNGIVTAID
+1246 TSLSTKYDGIVTAID
-1261 GYTYKEAAKT
+1261 GYTYKEAAKAT
-1271 AFEEIEGGKAS
+1271 FEAVEGGKAS
-1282 AIIDAYA
+1282 AIVDAYV

-1330 GHIAA
+1330 GHIDA
-1335 ANAEIEANPK
+1335 ANAQIEANPK
-1345 SAYPLSATWETT
+1345 SDYPLSATWKTT

-1364 VEAAQTAL
+1364 VKAAQTAL
-1372 DASYK
+1372 NDSY
-1377 AGTVP
+1377 AADTVP

-1396 TMFEDAKATA
+1396 TMFKDAKATA
-1406 EAEQEAA
+1406 QAEQEAA
-1413 EAEQAITD
+1413 EAEQAIKD
-1421 QYDEYEGQIAK
+1421 QYDVYEGQIDK

-1457 LTDLLADGDVAVDAA
+1457 LTDLLADGDAAVAAA
-1472 REANELAKRNG
+1472 HQANELAKKNG
-1483 YNTVNIQTGTIS
+1483 YKDDAQIEIGTVK
-1495 VTKYRHKDK
+1495 VTKYRHKRT
-1504 GNIISKE
+1504 GEIITQE
-1511 LYDYYASLLGE
+1511 QYDQKSYFEKFFYTS
-1522 TLGRIFQAQYE
+1522 IP
-1533 AVTVDE
+1533 VDE
-1539 PVYEDVPAKQYVEEK
+1539 PVYYSGTAKQYVEEK
-1554 IAAAQSVL
+1554 IAAAQDVL
-1562 DQIEA
+1562 DQIET

-1595 NRAVANGGNEDALAG
+1595 NRAVANGGDEDALAV
-1610 IYTEIENLRTSVT
+1610 IYKDIETLRTLVT
-1623 ITATIPEED
+1623 ITATTPEED
-1632 IEKMASEDNQ
+1632 IEQKASEDNQ
-1642 KSVRE
+1642 KYVRE

-1652 KQKIEAQ
+1652 KQRIEAQ
-1659 DAEYQTYASLMEALD
+1659 DAEYQTYVSLMEAID

-1684 AKIEAAGDFTA
+1684 AKIDAAGDFTA

-1704 KASIQNAIAKAEKE
+1704 KASIQNAIAKAEKD

-1795 VDQIE
+1795 VDEIE

-1812 NALKGEIDDA
+1812 NALKGEIDYA

-1843 TSAAQQDAETIN
+1843 TSAAQQAAETIN
-1855 GKISTLLSDAQQA
+1855 GKISTLRSDAQQA
-1868 QAEYEN
+1868 QADYES
-1874 SLSALQDRISALET
+1874 SLDALQDRISALET
-1888 TISGIEISEI
+1888 TISGIEVSEI
-1898 AAANEDVIQA
+1898 AAADEEVIQA
-1908 QQELD
+1908 QSDLD
-1913 AVKQKIDDKMAAV
+1913 KVKQQIDEKMATV
-1926 NPYVIEDINKLVD
+1926 NPYVIEEINTLVA
-1939 DAEQNAAT
+1939 DAEQKAAALAT
-1947 LVSLIE
+1947 LAE
-1953 EKTYVPGDISGDGTV
+1953 EKTYVPGDIDGDGTV

-1973 SLIRDFVSGK
+1973 SLISDLVSGR
-1983 KDAEELE
+1983 KDGADLDEKT
-1990 ENQAKA
+1990 AKA
-1996 ADMDKDGE
+1996 ADMDGDGE

-2015 IYVFGNKYGQNVAA
+2015 LYVYGNKNGQVSAG
-2029 AKAAMKADV
+2029 AKGS
-2038 EPGSMSMQMDTDN
+2038 EPIETGSVDMQMSE
-2051 MDVMLNSSTGYAA
+2051 SSMAVTLSGSAPYAA
-2064 LQMDVV
+2064 IQMDVQ
-2070 LPAGVNIREVDFAGE
+2070 LPDGVSIREVDFAGDAK
-2085 SKNVMVTANVLE
+2085 SVIATANVLD
-2097 NGSYRIVL
+2097 NGTYRIVL
-2105 YTVDGSNM
+2105 YSINSTSM
-2113 LNGENRL
+2113 LNGESNL

-2128 GTGVVSIDN
+2128 GSGIVSIDN
-2137 IIASTGAGMR
+2137 VIASTSAGQRQNLNAVTGA
-2147 HNLDAVSGAYTIV
+2147 HTIV
-2160 TGIEAVET
+2160 TGISEVET
-2168 TEGNSSVFGTDGVV
+2168 SEEDTSIFGVNGVV
-2182 RRTLQK
+2182 RKTLQK
-2188 GINIVKDAAGKVKKV
+2188 GINIVKDAAGKVRKIR
-2203 LVK
+2203 VK

>member
-1 MRKSTIPV
+1 MNMKKSTIPV
-9 AVVLAASAVPVQ
+9 AVVLAASVAPVQ
-21 AQDAVE
+21 AQEAGVV
-27 LSYTQ
+27 SITQ
-32 QELLQKCDNAIQ
+32 LELLTKCDKAIS
-44 TVSTYA
+44 TVGTYA
-50 NEVKGSEDN
+50 NDVKGTETDGV
-59 ELSYLAQL
+59 SYLAQL
-67 AILYKQIEGLSS
+67 AKLRGEISLLST
-79 DASQETLNE
+79 DAAQETLDE
-88 YNDKIDKILAAAEA
+88 YSGKIDTILTAAEA

-124 KTVAQTTI
+124 KTAAQTTI
-132 NGLSPLVQSEYQTQF
+132 DGLSDLVKSTYQAQF

-152 SSYTEAEL
+152 SNYAKEQL
-160 ETFHNDPTKA
+160 ETLHNDPTQA
-170 QEALDKVKANIEAYQ
+170 QEALDKVNTNIAAYQ
-185 EIINEAPK
+185 TIITDAPTK
-193 ADENA
+193 DQEA
-198 KDAQETL
+198 KDAQETR
-205 KAELLKSI
+205 KTELLNSI
-213 GEAKT
+213 AEAKT
-218 AAETDLEI
+218 AAEANLNT

-264 TLTDKTAYE
+264 TLTDKTEYE
-273 TRITAQEDNV
+273 TRITAQKDNV
-283 SVATTAAET
+283 SAATTAAET
-292 AAKADAKEYSDN
+292 AAKAAAKKNSDN
-304 AVSSLTPYTLPNAGD
+304 AVSSLSPYTLPNAGD
-319 DDNTNDKKQ
+319 DENTNAKKQ
-328 AANIAISAAKTKA
+328 AANTAISAAKTKA
-341 AEGYDIISKGSDRTT
+341 AEGYDIISKGDARTT
-356 FERDLATA
+356 FEGELTTA
-364 IANANNAISA
+364 IDAANDAISA
-374 VTLAENNHKAYKAA
+374 VTLAENNYKAYKAA
-388 ETYIE
+388 KTYIE
-393 GLQEAYNEVAIDLSS
+393 GLQEAYNEVAIKLSS
-408 KKVEGTINPDIY
+408 MKVDGTINTDIY

-479 SDATAANDKYNELTA
+479 SDATAANDKYYELTA
-494 DLATAKTSAD
+494 DLATAKASAG
-504 EVANDTMKGELET
+504 EVANDTMMGELET
-517 ECNKA
+517 ECKKA

-595 IIDLNTVNG
+595 IIDLNTKNG
-604 TLDGQLARAKTTV
+604 NLDGLLASAKTTV

-628 KGALSELETGTLG
+628 KGALSELKTGTLG
-641 SQVSNWKSE
+641 SQVSNWKSD

-667 ETLYNEATSRVANLQ
+667 ETLYNEATSQVANLQ

-719 TGHTTGCVSS
+719 TGHTTGCVSN
-729 FPDWEKKIDEISASI
+729 FQGWETKIKEISASI
-744 EANKNAYEADLTEYN
+744 KANKQAYEDDLAAYN
-759 SLKGT
+759 TLNGT

-769 NDSYYIAL
+769 NDDYYKAL

-782 VDAKIAEVQTALNG
+782 VNAKIEEVQTALDG

-810 ENSVTEIK
+810 ENSITEIK
-818 DLIASTYLQQEAG
+818 DLIASKYLLQVAG
-831 EVENSLATAKA
+831 EVETSLNTAKA
-842 TIDGDATL
+842 TINGDATL

-871 ASYSTAKYSEIGT
+871 TSYSTAKYSEITT
-884 KKTELD
+884 KKAELD
-890 KLKDDIEQVVP
+890 TLKSNIEKVVP
-901 DAQENYQKYQAQL
+901 AAKENYQKYQAQL

-919 NKADWAKIYSEVGA
+919 NKADWATIYSEVGA

-942 AQALYQGQLND
+942 AQALYQGKLND
-953 CLKVINDYDA
+953 CLKVINYYDA

-968 YKSGESAK
+968 YKSGESAN
-976 FSTED
+976 FATEAYD
-981 YNTKI
+981 TKI
-986 AENKTAMEAICK
+986 ADNKTAMEAISK

-1012 RVETLNTTYTGAV
+1012 RVETLNTSYKNAV
-1025 DAIQAQIDDVTAKIA
+1025 DAIKAQIEDVTAKIA

-1074 LDTAVGEKVNEG
+1074 LDTAVGEKVNKG

-1099 GDIQQAISDI
+1099 SDILKAISDI

-1138 AKTLYNDAVYAIS
+1138 AKTLYNDVVYAIS

-1162 EGNSAYDAA
+1162 KGNSAYAAA

-1201 GSYFDTTQENKRAVE
+1201 GSYFDTTQENKQAVE
-1216 DKEATINGILAAFLS
+1216 DKEAKINGILYAFLR
-1231 ETQTIADNNGYAADI
+1231 ETQTIADNNSYAADI
-1246 TSLSTKYNGIVTAID
+1246 TALSTKYNDIVTAID
-1261 GYTYKEAAKT
+1261 GYTYKEAAKAT
-1271 AFEEIEGGKAS
+1271 FEAVEGGKAS
-1282 AIIDAYA
+1282 AIVDAYV

-1319 AYNEAAKAEAE
+1319 AYNEAAKAEAG
-1330 GHIAA
+1330 GHIDA

-1345 SAYPLSATWETT
+1345 SDYPLSATWKTT

-1364 VEAAQTAL
+1364 VKAAQTAL
-1372 DASYK
+1372 NDSYA

-1406 EAEQEAA
+1406 QAEQEAA
-1413 EAEQAITD
+1413 EAEQAIKD
-1421 QYDEYEGQIAK
+1421 QYDVYEGQIDK

-1457 LTDLLADGDVAVDAA
+1457 LTDLLADGDDAVAAA
-1472 REANELAKRNG
+1472 REANELAKTFG
-1483 YNTVNIQTGTIS
+1483 YKDDAQIAIDTLE
-1495 VTKYRHKDK
+1495 VTKYRHIWTGKIITQEQYNAKSDREKRFYTSFPDK
-1504 GNIISKE
+1504 
-1511 LYDYYASLLGE
+1511 
-1522 TLGRIFQAQYE
+1522 
-1533 AVTVDE
+1533 E
-1539 PVYEDVPAKQYVEEK
+1539 PVYYAGTAKKYVEEK

-1562 DQIEA
+1562 DQIKT

-1584 KEEVETLIPLY
+1584 KDEVETLIPLY
-1595 NRAVANGGNEDALAG
+1595 NRAVANGGDEAALAD
-1610 IYTEIENLRTSVT
+1610 IYTDIETLRTSVT
-1623 ITATIPEED
+1623 ITATTPEED
-1632 IEKMASEDNQ
+1632 IEQMASEDKQ

-1647 QIKTL
+1647 QIEAL
-1652 KQKIEAQ
+1652 KQRIEAQ
-1659 DAEYQTYASLMEALD
+1659 DAEYQTYASIIAALD
-1674 GVKTQLAEAQ
+1674 AVKNQLADVQ
-1684 AKIEAAGDFTA
+1684 TKIDAAGDFTA

-1704 KASIQNAIAKAEKE
+1704 KANIQNAIAKAEKD

-1737 ATVSNIAADITTL
+1737 TTVSNIAAGITTL
-1750 SENIDTKRAELQ
+1750 SENIDTKLAELQ

-1768 ATREANNE
+1768 ATLAANNE

-1795 VDQIE
+1795 VDEIE
-1800 TLAVQTSYIERE
+1800 NLAVQTSYIERE
-1812 NALKGEIDDA
+1812 NALKGEIDAA

-1843 TSAAQQDAETIN
+1843 TSAAQQAAETIN

-1874 SLSALQDRISALET
+1874 SLSALQERISALET

-1898 AAANEDVIQA
+1898 AAADEEVIQA
-1908 QQELD
+1908 QSDLD
-1913 AVKQKIDDKMAAV
+1913 KVKQQIDEKMATV
-1926 NPYVIEDINKLVD
+1926 NPYVIEEINTLVA
-1939 DAEQNAAT
+1939 DAEQKAAALAT
-1947 LVSLIE
+1947 LAE
-1953 EKTYVPGDISGDGTV
+1953 EKTYVPGDIDGDGTV

-1973 SLIRDFVSGK
+1973 SLISDLVSGR
-1983 KDAEELE
+1983 KDGADLDEKT
-1990 ENQAKA
+1990 AKA
-1996 ADMDKDGE
+1996 ADMDGDGE

-2015 IYVFGNKYGQNVAA
+2015 LYVYGNKNGQVSAG
-2029 AKAAMKADV
+2029 AKGS
-2038 EPGSMSMQMDTDN
+2038 EPIETGSVDMQMSE
-2051 MDVMLNSSTGYAA
+2051 SSMAVTLSGSAPYAA
-2064 LQMDVV
+2064 IQMDVQ
-2070 LPAGVNIREVDFAGE
+2070 LPDGVSIREVDFAGDAK
-2085 SKNVMVTANVLE
+2085 SVIATANVLD
-2097 NGSYRIVL
+2097 NGTYRIVL
-2105 YTVDGSNM
+2105 YSINSTSM
-2113 LNGENRL
+2113 LNGESNL

-2128 GTGVVSIDN
+2128 GSGIVSIDN
-2137 IIASTGAGMR
+2137 VIASTSAGQRQNLNAVTGA
-2147 HNLDAVSGAYTIV
+2147 HTIV
-2160 TGIEAVET
+2160 TGISEVET
-2168 TEGNSSVFGTDGVV
+2168 SEEDTSIFGVNGVV
-2182 RRTLQK
+2182 RKTLQK
-2188 GINIVKDAAGKVKKV
+2188 GINIVKDAAGKVRKIR
-2203 LVK
+2203 VK

>member
-1 MRKSTIPV
+1 M
-9 AVVLAASAVPVQ
+9 
-21 AQDAVE
+21 
-27 LSYTQ
+27 
-32 QELLQKCDNAIQ
+32 
-44 TVSTYA
+44 
-50 NEVKGSEDN
+50 
-59 ELSYLAQL
+59 
-67 AILYKQIEGLSS
+67 
-79 DASQETLNE
+79 
-88 YNDKIDKILAAAEA
+88 
-102 KEKEYAKAYY
+102 
-112 DLLTAIETEGTK
+112 TAIETEGTK
-124 KTVAQTTI
+124 KTAAQTTI
-132 NGLSPLVQSEYQTQF
+132 DGLSDLVKSTYQAQF

-152 SSYTEAEL
+152 SNYAKEQL
-160 ETFHNDPTKA
+160 ETLHNDPTQA
-170 QEALDKVKANIEAYQ
+170 QEALDKVNTNIAAYQ
-185 EIINEAPK
+185 TIITDAPTK
-193 ADENA
+193 DQEA
-198 KDAQETL
+198 KDAQETR
-205 KAELLKSI
+205 KTELLNSI
-213 GEAKT
+213 AEAKT
-218 AAETDLEI
+218 AAEANLNT
-226 VKGYINYVDGDENAT
+226 VKGYINYADGDENAT

-254 ADVETAAGNN
+254 ADVETAAANN

-273 TRITAQEDNV
+273 TRIIAQKNNV
-283 SVATTAAET
+283 SDATTAAET
-292 AAKADAKEYSDN
+292 AAKAAAKEYSDN
-304 AVSSLTPYTLPNAGD
+304 EVSGLTKYTLSSEGD
-319 DDNTNDKKQ
+319 DENTIAKKQ
-328 AANIAISAAKTKA
+328 AANESIDAAIDKA

-356 FERDLATA
+356 FESELATA

-374 VTLAENNHKAYKAA
+374 VTLAENNYKAYKAA
-388 ETYIE
+388 NTYIE
-393 GLQEAYNEVAIDLSS
+393 GLQNAYNDVAIQLSS
-408 KKVEGTINPDIY
+408 LKVEDKINPDIY

-431 ETIAKMTED
+431 ETIAKMKED
-440 NKANYD
+440 NEANYD
-446 GEKYKKPV
+446 GEKYKNSV
-454 EGDDV
+454 DGDDV
-459 DELYAELTG
+459 DEVYAGLIG
-468 RLNAGTINAIL
+468 RLNTGTINAIL
-479 SDATAANDKYNELTA
+479 TDATNANTAYNALTA
-494 DLATAKTSAD
+494 DLDTAKTSAD
-504 EVANDTMKGELET
+504 DVANDTMQGELET

-546 AYNTAIATAKADLQ
+546 AYKTAIATAKADLQ

-595 IIDLNTVNG
+595 IINLNTANG
-604 TLDGQLARAKTTV
+604 TLDGQLTSAETTV

-628 KGALSELETGTLG
+628 QGALSDLETGTLG
-641 SQVSNWKSE
+641 EQVSNWKSD

-667 ETLYNEATSRVANLQ
+667 ETLYNEATRLVANLQ
-682 ADLDAAIAAT
+682 AELDAAIAAT
-692 ASTAKG
+692 ADDAKG
-698 YAENQTAINE
+698 YAENKTAIE
-708 LKTEIDRHNTE
+708 QLKADIEKHNTE
-719 TGHTTGCVSS
+719 EGHTTGCVSN
-729 FPDWEKKIDEISASI
+729 FQGWETKIKEISASI
-744 EANKNAYEADLTEYN
+744 KANKQAYEDDLAAYN
-759 SLKGT
+759 TLNGT

-769 NDSYYIAL
+769 NDDYYKAL

-782 VDAKIAEVQTALNG
+782 VDEKIAEVQTALDG

-831 EVENSLATAKA
+831 EVKTSLATAKA

-953 CLKVINDYDA
+953 RLKVINDYDA

-976 FSTED
+976 FATED
-981 YNTKI
+981 YNEKI
-986 AENKTAMEAICK
+986 ADNKTAMEAISK

-1012 RVETLNTTYTGAV
+1012 RVETLNTTYTDAV

-1074 LDTAVGEKVNEG
+1074 LDTAVGEKVNKG

-1099 GDIQQAISDI
+1099 SDILKAISDI

-1138 AKTLYNDAVYAIS
+1138 AKTLYNDVVYAIS

-1162 EGNSAYDAA
+1162 KGNSAYAAA

-1189 SKTAENGYANAN
+1189 NKNAEDSCVTANKKGN
-1201 GSYFDTTQENKRAVE
+1201 YFDLSQSYKNGVE
-1216 DKEATINGILAAFLS
+1216 DKEATINGILAAFLN
-1231 ETQTIADNNGYAADI
+1231 ETQTIANNNGYAADI
-1246 TSLSTKYNGIVTAID
+1246 TALSTKYNGIVSAID

-1271 AFEEIEGGKAS
+1271 AFEAIEGGKAS
-1282 AIIDAYA
+1282 AVVDAYV

-1319 AYNEAAKAEAE
+1319 AYNEAAKAEAD
-1330 GHIAA
+1330 GHITAA
-1335 ANAEIEANPK
+1335 KAEIAANPK

-1357 IENANVK
+1357 IANANAK
-1364 VEAAQTAL
+1364 VNAAQAAL
-1372 DASYK
+1372 DASYA

-1382 ADLATILSNLDGID
+1382 ADLTTILGNLDGID
-1396 TMFEDAKATA
+1396 TMFEDVKATA
-1406 EAEQEAA
+1406 EAEQKAE

-1421 QYDEYEGQIAK
+1421 QYDKYEGQIAK

-1457 LTDLLADGDVAVDAA
+1457 LTDLLADGDAAVAAA
-1472 REANELAKRNG
+1472 REANELAMTFG
-1483 YNTVNIQTGTIS
+1483 YKDDAQIEIGTVKVNKWRSIVSGKVYTQEEYNKLESYEKYFCQPIS
-1495 VTKYRHKDK
+1495 
-1504 GNIISKE
+1504 
-1511 LYDYYASLLGE
+1511 
-1522 TLGRIFQAQYE
+1522 
-1533 AVTVDE
+1533 VDE
-1539 PVYEDVPAKQYVEEK
+1539 PVYYAGTAKQYVEEK

-1562 DQIEA
+1562 DQIKA

-1584 KEEVETLIPLY
+1584 KDEVETLIPLY
-1595 NRAVANGGNEDALAG
+1595 NRAVANRGDEAALAG
-1610 IYTEIENLRTSVT
+1610 IYTDIETLRTSVT
-1623 ITATIPEED
+1623 ITATTPEED
-1632 IEKMASEDNQ
+1632 IEQMASEDNL

-1647 QIKTL
+1647 QIEAL
-1652 KQKIEAQ
+1652 KQRIEAQ

-1684 AKIEAAGDFTA
+1684 AKIDAAGDFTA

-1704 KASIQNAIAKAEKE
+1704 KANIQNAIAKAEKD

-1737 ATVSNIAADITTL
+1737 TTVSNIAAGITTL
-1750 SENIDTKRAELQ
+1750 SENIDTKLAELQ

-1768 ATREANNE
+1768 ATLAANKA
-1776 AFNTANTA
+1776 AFDSANAA
-1784 LNNLYQTLQDA
+1784 LNALYQTLQDA
-1795 VDQIE
+1795 VDEIE

-1812 NALKGEIDDA
+1812 DAIEDEIDAA
-1822 ISSLK
+1822 ISSL
-1827 TACDEAN
+1827 ASAREEAN

-1843 TSAAQQDAETIN
+1843 TSAAQQAAETIN

-1874 SLSALQDRISALET
+1874 SLSALQKRISALET

-1898 AAANEDVIQA
+1898 AAADEEVIQA
-1908 QQELD
+1908 QSDLD
-1913 AVKQKIDDKMAAV
+1913 KVKQQIDEKMATV
-1926 NPYVIEDINKLVD
+1926 NPYVIEEINTLVA
-1939 DAEQNAAT
+1939 DAEQKAAALAT
-1947 LVSLIE
+1947 LAE
-1953 EKTYVPGDISGDGTV
+1953 EKTYVPGDIDGDGTV

-1973 SLIRDFVSGK
+1973 SLISDLVSGR
-1983 KDAEELE
+1983 KDGADLDEKT
-1990 ENQAKA
+1990 AKA
-1996 ADMDKDGE
+1996 ADMDGDGE

-2015 IYVFGNKYGQNVAA
+2015 LYVYGNKNGQVSAG
-2029 AKAAMKADV
+2029 AKGS
-2038 EPGSMSMQMDTDN
+2038 EPIETGSVDMQMSE
-2051 MDVMLNSSTGYAA
+2051 SSMAVTLSGSAPYAA
-2064 LQMDVV
+2064 IQMDVQ
-2070 LPAGVNIREVDFAGE
+2070 LPDGVSIREVDFAGDAK
-2085 SKNVMVTANVLE
+2085 SVIATANVLD
-2097 NGSYRIVL
+2097 NGTYRIVL
-2105 YTVDGSNM
+2105 YSINSTSM
-2113 LNGENRL
+2113 LNGESNL

-2128 GTGVVSIDN
+2128 GSGIVSIDN
-2137 IIASTGAGMR
+2137 VIASTSAGQRQNLNAVTGA
-2147 HNLDAVSGAYTIV
+2147 HTIV
-2160 TGIEAVET
+2160 TGISEVET
-2168 TEGNSSVFGTDGVV
+2168 SEEDTSIFGVNGVV
-2182 RRTLQK
+2182 RKTLQK
-2188 GINIVKDAAGKVKKV
+2188 GINIVKDAAGKVRKIR
-2203 LVK
+2203 VK

>member
-1 MRKSTIPV
+1 MNMRKSTIPV
-9 AVVLAASAVPVQ
+9 AVVLAASVAPVQ
-21 AQDAVE
+21 AQEAGVVSITQVE
-27 LSYTQ
+27 LLT
-32 QELLQKCDNAIQ
+32 KCDKAIS
-44 TVSTYA
+44 TVGTYA
-50 NEVKGSEDN
+50 NDVKGSETDGVSFLAKLAKLRGEIN
-59 ELSYLAQL
+59 LLST
-67 AILYKQIEGLSS
+67 
-79 DASQETLNE
+79 DAAQETLDE
-88 YNDKIDKILAAAEA
+88 YSGKIDTILDAAEA

-124 KTVAQTTI
+124 TTAAQTTI
-132 NGLSPLVQSEYQTQF
+132 DGLSPLVQSEYQTQF
-147 DGITP
+147 AGITP

-226 VKGYINYVDGDENAT
+226 VKGYINYVDGDENAG
-241 KISGAIS
+241 KISAAIS
-248 AYEEIK
+248 EYDQIN
-254 ADVETAAGNN
+254 ADVETAADNN

-273 TRITAQEDNV
+273 TRITAQKDNV
-283 SVATTAAET
+283 SAAKTAAET
-292 AAKADAKEYSDN
+292 AAEAAAKKYSDN
-304 AVSSLTPYTLPNAGD
+304 AVSSLSPYTLPNAGD
-319 DDNTNDKKQ
+319 DENTNAKKQ
-328 AANIAISAAKTKA
+328 AANTAISAAKTKA

-374 VTLAENNHKAYKAA
+374 VTLAENNYKAYEAA
-388 ETYIE
+388 KTYIE

-479 SDATAANDKYNELTA
+479 TDATAANGNYNALTA
-494 DLATAKTSAD
+494 ALATAKTSAG
-504 EVANDTMKGELET
+504 EVANKTMQGELET
-517 ECNKA
+517 EYNNAK
-522 AAAIDAY
+522 AAIDAY
-529 AKDATDENKTAA
+529 AKDATDANKTAA

-546 AYNTAIATAKADLQ
+546 AYKTAIATAKADLQ

-588 DYPDKQE
+588 DYPNKQE
-595 IIDLNTVNG
+595 IIDLNTENG
-604 TLDGQLARAKTTV
+604 TLDGQLEIANTTV
-617 ENSFKANPRTC
+617 ENSFKANPREC
-628 KGALSELETGTLG
+628 KGALSGLENGTLDT
-641 SQVSNWKSE
+641 QVSTWKSE
-650 AQTAL
+650 AETAL
-655 EKYNNWYGEQSD
+655 EKYNEWTGTQAD
-667 ETLYNEATSRVANLQ
+667 ETLYNEAKRLVGNLQ
-682 ADLDAAIAAT
+682 AELDDAKTAT
-692 ASTAKG
+692 ADDAKG
-698 YAENQTAINE
+698 YADNQTAIDA
-708 LKTEIDRHNTE
+708 LKAEIEKHTED
-719 TGHTTGCVSS
+719 GHTTGCVSS
-729 FPDWEKKIDEISASI
+729 FEGWEEKIKEISASI
-744 EANKNAYEADLTEYN
+744 EANKKAYEADLTEYN

-782 VDAKIAEVQTALNG
+782 VDAKIAEVQTALDG
-796 YKSAQTVVENKTSV
+796 YKSAQTVVDNKTSV

-818 DLIASTYLQQEAG
+818 DLIASKYLLQVAG
-831 EVENSLATAKA
+831 EVETSLTTAKT
-842 TIDGDATL
+842 TIEDDATL

-861 GYETTLTGLK
+861 QYETTLADLK
-871 ASYSTAKYSEIGT
+871 TSYSTAKYSEIE
-884 KKTELD
+884 KKKAELD
-890 KLKDDIEQVVP
+890 TLKSNIEKVVP
-901 DAQENYQKYQAQL
+901 AAQENYQKYQAQL

-919 NKADWAKIYSEVGA
+919 NKADWATIYSEVGA

-953 CLKVINDYDA
+953 RLKVINDYDA

-976 FSTED
+976 FATED

-986 AENKTAMEAICK
+986 AENKEAMEAISK
-998 AARDNRTTYDSQTE
+998 AARDNRTKYDSQTE
-1012 RVETLNTTYTGAV
+1012 RVETLNTTYTDAV
-1025 DAIQAQIDDVTAKIA
+1025 VAIQAQIDDVTAKIA

-1052 EKKTSL
+1052 KKKTSL

-1074 LDTAVGEKVNEG
+1074 LVTAVGEKVNEG
-1086 ESVEYDDTFTPEY
+1086 TSVEYDDTFTQEF
-1099 GDIQQAISDI
+1099 GDILQAISDI

-1138 AKTLYNDAVYAIS
+1138 AKTLYNDVVYAIS

-1162 EGNSAYDAA
+1162 EGNSAYAAA

-1189 SKTAENGYANAN
+1189 NKNAEDSCVTANKKGN
-1201 GSYFDTTQENKRAVE
+1201 YFDLSQSYKNGVE
-1216 DKEATINGILAAFLS
+1216 DKEATINRILAAFLN
-1231 ETQTIADNNGYAADI
+1231 ETQTIANNNGYAADI
-1246 TSLSTKYNGIVTAID
+1246 TALSTKYNGIVSAID

-1271 AFEEIEGGKAS
+1271 AFEAIEGGKAS
-1282 AIIDAYA
+1282 AVVDAYV

-1319 AYNEAAKAEAE
+1319 AYNEAAKAEAD
-1330 GHIAA
+1330 GQITAA
-1335 ANAEIEANPK
+1335 KAEIAANPK

-1357 IENANVK
+1357 IDNANAK
-1364 VEAAQTAL
+1364 VDAAQAAL
-1372 DASYK
+1372 AASYA

-1382 ADLATILSNLDGID
+1382 ADLATILGNLDGID
-1396 TMFEDAKATA
+1396 TMFEDVKATA
-1406 EAEQEAA
+1406 EKEQKAE

-1421 QYDEYEGQIAK
+1421 QYDKYEGQIAM

-1438 EEDIKGIND
+1438 EKDIKGIND

-1457 LTDLLADGDVAVDAA
+1457 LTDLLADGDDAVAAA
-1472 REANELAKRNG
+1472 REANELAKTFG
-1483 YNTVNIQTGTIS
+1483 YKDDAQIAIDTLE
-1495 VTKYRHKDK
+1495 VTKYRHRWTGKIITQEQYNAKSDREKRFYTSFPDK
-1504 GNIISKE
+1504 
-1511 LYDYYASLLGE
+1511 
-1522 TLGRIFQAQYE
+1522 
-1533 AVTVDE
+1533 E
-1539 PVYEDVPAKQYVEEK
+1539 PVYYAGTAKKYVEEK

-1562 DQIEA
+1562 DQIKA

-1584 KEEVETLIPLY
+1584 KDEVETLIPLY
-1595 NRAVANGGNEDALAG
+1595 NRAVANGGDENALAG
-1610 IYTEIENLRTSVT
+1610 IYADIETLRTSVT
-1623 ITATIPEED
+1623 ITATTPEED
-1632 IEKMASEDNQ
+1632 IERMASEYNQ

-1647 QIKTL
+1647 QIETL

-1659 DAEYQTYASLMEALD
+1659 DAEYQTYVSLMEAID

-1684 AKIEAAGDFTA
+1684 VKIEAAGDFTA

-1704 KASIQNAIAKAEKE
+1704 KASIQNAIAKAEKN

-1737 ATVSNIAADITTL
+1737 TTVSNIAADITTL

-1784 LNNLYQTLQDA
+1784 LNNLYKTLQDA
-1795 VDQIE
+1795 VHEIE
-1800 TLAVQTSYIERE
+1800 TLAVQTSYIVRG
-1812 NALKGEIDDA
+1812 NALKGEIDAA
-1822 ISSLK
+1822 ISSLA
-1827 TACDEAN
+1827 TARDEAN

-1843 TSAAQQDAETIN
+1843 TSAAQQAAETIN

-1868 QAEYEN
+1868 QDDYEN

-1888 TISGIEISEI
+1888 TISGIEVSEI
-1898 AAANEDVIQA
+1898 AAADEEVIQA
-1908 QQELD
+1908 QSDLD
-1913 AVKQKIDDKMAAV
+1913 KVKQQIDEKMDTV
-1926 NPYVIEDINKLVD
+1926 NPYVIEEINTLVA
-1939 DAEQNAAT
+1939 DAEQKAAALAT
-1947 LVSLIE
+1947 LAE
-1953 EKTYVPGDISGDGTV
+1953 EKTYVPGDIDGDGTV

-1973 SLIRDFVSGK
+1973 SLISDLVSGR
-1983 KDAEELE
+1983 KDGADLDEKT
-1990 ENQAKA
+1990 AKA
-1996 ADMDKDGE
+1996 ADMDGDGE

-2015 IYVFGNKYGQNVAA
+2015 LYVYGNKNGQVSAG
-2029 AKAAMKADV
+2029 AKGS
-2038 EPGSMSMQMDTDN
+2038 EPIETGSVDMQMSE
-2051 MDVMLNSSTGYAA
+2051 SSMAVTLSGSAPYAA
-2064 LQMDVV
+2064 IQMDVQ
-2070 LPAGVNIREVDFAGE
+2070 LPDGVSIREVDFAGDAK
-2085 SKNVMVTANVLE
+2085 SVIVTANVLD
-2097 NGSYRIVL
+2097 NGTYRIVL
-2105 YTVDGSNM
+2105 YSINSTSM
-2113 LNGENRL
+2113 LNGESNL
-2120 LNLKLAGE
+2120 LNLKLDGE
-2128 GTGVVSIDN
+2128 GSGIVSIDN
-2137 IIASTGAGMR
+2137 VIASTSAGQRQNLNAVTGA
-2147 HNLDAVSGAYTIV
+2147 HTIV
-2160 TGIEAVET
+2160 TGISEVET
-2168 TEGNSSVFGTDGVV
+2168 SEEDTSIFGVNGVV
-2182 RRTLQK
+2182 RKTLQK
-2188 GINIVKDAAGKVKKV
+2188 GINIVKDAAGKVRKIR
-2203 LVK
+2203 VK

>member
-1 MRKSTIPV
+1 MNMRKSTIPV
-9 AVVLAASAVPVQ
+9 AVVLAASVAPVQ
-21 AQDAVE
+21 AQEAGVV
-27 LSYTQ
+27 SITQ
-32 QELLQKCDNAIQ
+32 LELLTKCDKAIS
-44 TVSTYA
+44 TVGTYA
-50 NEVKGSEDN
+50 NDVKGTETDGV
-59 ELSYLAQL
+59 SYLAQL
-67 AILYKQIEGLSS
+67 AKLRGEISLLSS

-88 YNDKIDKILAAAEA
+88 YNGKIDSVRAAAEA

-112 DLLTAIETEGTK
+112 ELLTAIETEGTK
-124 KTVAQTTI
+124 EADAKTTI
-132 NGLSPLVQSEYQTQF
+132 GGLSPLVQSEYQTQF

-226 VKGYINYVDGDENAT
+226 VKGYINYVDDDENAG
-241 KISGAIS
+241 KISAAIS
-248 AYEEIK
+248 EYDQIK
-254 ADVETAAGNN
+254 RDVKTAADNN
-264 TLTDKTAYE
+264 TLTDKTEYE
-273 TRITAQEDNV
+273 TRIIAQKNNV
-283 SVATTAAET
+283 SDATTAAET
-292 AAKADAKEYSDN
+292 AAKAAAKEYSDN
-304 AVSSLTPYTLPNAGD
+304 EVSGLTKYTLSSEGD
-319 DDNTNDKKQ
+319 DKNTIAKKQ
-328 AANIAISAAKTKA
+328 AANAAIDAAIDKAAK
-341 AEGYDIISKGSDRTT
+341 GHDIISKGSDRTT
-356 FERDLATA
+356 FESELATA

-374 VTLAENNHKAYKAA
+374 VTLAENNYKAYKAA
-388 ETYIE
+388 NTYIE
-393 GLQEAYNEVAIDLSS
+393 GLQNAYNDVAIQLSS
-408 KKVEGTINPDIY
+408 LKVEDKINPDIY
-420 NDANNRLNEVA
+420 NDANNKLNEVA
-431 ETIAKMTED
+431 ATIAKMQED
-440 NKANYD
+440 NKTNYD
-446 GEKYKKPV
+446 GEKYKNSV
-454 EGDDV
+454 DGDDV
-459 DELYAELTG
+459 DEVYAGLIG
-468 RLNAGTINAIL
+468 RLNTGTINAIL
-479 SDATAANDKYNELTA
+479 TDATNANTAYNALTTA
-494 DLATAKTSAD
+494 LATAKISAE
-504 EVANDTMKGELET
+504 EVNNDTMQTELEA
-517 ECNKA
+517 EYNNA
-522 AAAIDAY
+522 RDAIDAY

-541 DKALD
+541 DEALD
-546 AYNTAIATAKADLQ
+546 AYKTAIATAKADLQ

-568 IEDWQKDLDSVVLPN
+568 IGDWQKDLDSVVLPN

-595 IIDLNTVNG
+595 IITLNTKNG
-604 TLDGQLARAKTTV
+604 TLDGLLASAKTTV
-617 ENSFKANPRTC
+617 KNSFNVSPRTC
-628 KGALSELETGTLG
+628 QGALSVLKTGTLG
-641 SQVSNWKSE
+641 EQVSKWKSE

-682 ADLDAAIAAT
+682 AELDAAIAAT

-698 YAENQTAINE
+698 YDVNQTAINE

-744 EANKNAYEADLTEYN
+744 EANKKAYEADLTEYN

-777 TDKSE
+777 TDNSE
-782 VDAKIAEVQTALNG
+782 VDEKIAEVQTALDG
-796 YKSAQTVVENKTSV
+796 YKSAQTVVANKTSV
-810 ENSVTEIK
+810 ENSITAIK
-818 DLIASTYLQQEAG
+818 DLIASKYLLQVAG
-831 EVENSLATAKA
+831 EVDTSLATVKA
-842 TIDGDATL
+842 TIEGDATL
-850 NPDNHYSGILS
+850 NPDNHYSNILTE
-861 GYETTLTGLK
+861 YETTLTGLK
-871 ASYSTAKYSEIGT
+871 TSYSTAKYSEITT
-884 KKTELD
+884 KKAELD

-953 CLKVINDYDA
+953 CLKVINGYDA

-968 YKSGESAK
+968 YNSGKSAEFA
-976 FSTED
+976 TEGYD
-981 YNTKI
+981 KKI
-986 AENKTAMEAICK
+986 ADNKTDMEAISK

-1012 RVETLNTTYTGAV
+1012 RVETLKTTYTNAV
-1025 DAIQAQIDDVTAKIA
+1025 AAIQAQIDDVTAKIN

-1058 ETLKTD
+1058 ETQMTA
-1064 LTAIKTRIDA
+1064 LTSVKTRIDA
-1074 LDTAVGEKVNEG
+1074 LDTAVGEKVNKG
-1086 ESVEYDDTFTPEY
+1086 ESVEYDDTFTPEFS
-1099 GDIQQAISDI
+1099 DILQAISDI

-1123 HNKIVIDNFR
+1123 HNKIVIENFR
-1133 TEYAK
+1133 AEYAK
-1138 AKTLYNDAVYAIS
+1138 AKTLYNDVVYAIS

-1162 EGNSAYDAA
+1162 EGNSAYAAA

-1189 SKTAENGYANAN
+1189 NKNAEDSCVTANKKGN
-1201 GSYFDTTQENKRAVE
+1201 YFDLSQSYKNGVE
-1216 DKEATINGILAAFLS
+1216 DKEATINGILAAFLN
-1231 ETQTIADNNGYAADI
+1231 ETQTIANNNGYAADI
-1246 TSLSTKYNGIVTAID
+1246 TALSTKYNGIVSAID

-1271 AFEEIEGGKAS
+1271 AFEAIEGGKAS
-1282 AIIDAYA
+1282 AVVDAYV

-1319 AYNEAAKAEAE
+1319 AYNEAAKAEAD
-1330 GHIAA
+1330 GQITAA
-1335 ANAEIEANPK
+1335 KAEIAANPK

-1357 IENANVK
+1357 IANANAK
-1364 VEAAQTAL
+1364 VNAAQRAL
-1372 DASYK
+1372 DASYA

-1421 QYDEYEGQIAK
+1421 QYYEYEGQIDK

-1457 LTDLLADGDVAVDAA
+1457 LTDLLADGDDAVAAA
-1472 REANELAKRNG
+1472 REANELAKTFG
-1483 YNTVNIQTGTIS
+1483 YKDDAQIEIGTVK
-1495 VTKYRHKDK
+1495 VTKYRNRFNPS
-1504 GNIISKE
+1504 NIITQEEYNTKSDFEK
-1511 LYDYYASLLGE
+1511 LWYYS
-1522 TLGRIFQAQYE
+1522 FQ
-1533 AVTVDE
+1533 VDE
-1539 PVYEDVPAKQYVEEK
+1539 PVYYAGTAKQYVKEK

-1562 DQIEA
+1562 DQIET

-1584 KEEVETLIPLY
+1584 KDEVETLIPLY
-1595 NRAVANGGNEDALAG
+1595 NRAVANGGDETALAG
-1610 IYTEIENLRTSVT
+1610 IYADIETLRTSVT
-1623 ITATIPEED
+1623 ITATTPEED
-1632 IEKMASEDNQ
+1632 IERMASEDNL

-1647 QIKTL
+1647 QIEAL

-1684 AKIEAAGDFTA
+1684 AKIDAAGDFTA

-1704 KASIQNAIAKAEKE
+1704 KASIQNAIAKAEKD

-1737 ATVSNIAADITTL
+1737 TTVSNIAADITTL

-1784 LNNLYQTLQDA
+1784 LNNLYKTLQDA
-1795 VDQIE
+1795 VDEIE

-1812 NALKGEIDDA
+1812 NALKGEIDAA
-1822 ISSLK
+1822 ISSLA
-1827 TACDEAN
+1827 TARDEAN

-1843 TSAAQQDAETIN
+1843 TSAAQQAAETIN

-1868 QAEYEN
+1868 QDDYEN

-1888 TISGIEISEI
+1888 TISGIEVSEI
-1898 AAANEDVIQA
+1898 AAADEEVIQA
-1908 QQELD
+1908 QSDLD
-1913 AVKQKIDDKMAAV
+1913 KVKQQIDEKMATV
-1926 NPYVIEDINKLVD
+1926 NPYVIEEINTLVA
-1939 DAEQNAAT
+1939 DAEQKAAALAT
-1947 LVSLIE
+1947 LAE
-1953 EKTYVPGDISGDGTV
+1953 EKTYVPGDIDGDGTV

-1973 SLIRDFVSGK
+1973 SLISDLVSGR
-1983 KDAEELE
+1983 KDGADLDEKT
-1990 ENQAKA
+1990 AKA
-1996 ADMDKDGE
+1996 ADMDGDGE

-2015 IYVFGNKYGQNVAA
+2015 LYVYGNKNGQVSAG
-2029 AKAAMKADV
+2029 AKGS
-2038 EPGSMSMQMDTDN
+2038 EPIETGSVDMQMSE
-2051 MDVMLNSSTGYAA
+2051 SSMAVTLSGSAPYAA
-2064 LQMDVV
+2064 IQMDVQ
-2070 LPAGVNIREVDFAGE
+2070 LPDGVSIREVDFAGDAK
-2085 SKNVMVTANVLE
+2085 SVIATANVLD
-2097 NGSYRIVL
+2097 NGTYRIVL
-2105 YTVDGSNM
+2105 YSINSTSM
-2113 LNGENRL
+2113 LNGESNL

-2128 GTGVVSIDN
+2128 GSGIISIDN
-2137 IIASTGAGMR
+2137 VIASTSAGQRQNLNAVTGA
-2147 HNLDAVSGAYTIV
+2147 HTIV
-2160 TGIEAVET
+2160 TGISEVET
-2168 TEGNSSVFGTDGVV
+2168 SEEDTSIFGVNGVV
-2182 RRTLQK
+2182 RKTLQK
-2188 GINIVKDAAGKVKKV
+2188 GINIVKDAAGKVRKIR
-2203 LVK
+2203 VK

>member
-102 KEKEYAKAYY
+102 KEKEYAEAYY

-124 KTVAQTTI
+124 KTEAQTTI
-132 NGLSPLVQSEYQTQF
+132 DGLSPLVQSEYQTQF

-160 ETFHNDPTKA
+160 ETFHNDPKKA

-185 EIINEAPK
+185 EIIYEAPK

-213 GEAKT
+213 DVAKT

-226 VKGYINYVDGDENAT
+226 VKGYINYVDGDENAG
-241 KISGAIS
+241 KISAAIS
-248 AYEEIK
+248 EYDQIK
-254 ADVETAAGNN
+254 ADVETAAANN

-273 TRITAQEDNV
+273 TRIIAQENNV
-283 SVATTAAET
+283 SDATTAAET
-292 AAKADAKEYSDN
+292 AAEAAAKEYSDN
-304 AVSSLTPYTLPNAGD
+304 AVSGLTKYTLPSEGD
-319 DDNTNDKKQ
+319 DENTNVKKQ
-328 AANIAISAAKTKA
+328 AANESIDAAIDKAAK
-341 AEGYDIISKGSDRTT
+341 GYDIISKGSDRTT
-356 FERDLATA
+356 FESELATA

-374 VTLAENNHKAYKAA
+374 VTLAENNYKAYEAA
-388 ETYIE
+388 KTYIE
-393 GLQEAYNEVAIDLSS
+393 GLQEAYNEVAIKLSS
-408 KKVEGTINPDIY
+408 MKVDGTINTDIY
-420 NDANNRLNEVA
+420 NDANNRLNEIA
-431 ETIAKMTED
+431 AIIAKMQED
-440 NKANYD
+440 NEDNYD

-454 EGDDV
+454 DGGDV
-459 DELYAELTG
+459 DEVYAELVG
-468 RLNAGTINAIL
+468 RLNTGTINHIL
-479 SDATAANDKYNELTA
+479 DNATAANGNYNELTVA
-494 DLATAKTSAD
+494 LATAKTSAD
-504 EVANDTMKGELET
+504 EVTNDTMQTELEA
-517 ECNKA
+517 EYNNA
-522 AAAIDAY
+522 RDAIDAY

-541 DKALD
+541 DEALD
-546 AYNTAIATAKADLQ
+546 AYKTAIATAKADLQ

-568 IEDWQKDLDSVVLPN
+568 IEDWQKALDSVVLPH

-595 IIDLNTVNG
+595 IVDLNTVNG
-604 TLDGQLARAKTTV
+604 TLDGQLTSANTTV

-628 KGALSELETGTLG
+628 QGALSDLETGTLG
-641 SQVSNWKSE
+641 EQVSKWKSE

-682 ADLDAAIAAT
+682 AELDAAIAAT

-744 EANKNAYEADLTEYN
+744 EANKKAYEADLTEYN

-782 VDAKIAEVQTALNG
+782 VDAKIVEVQTALDG
-796 YKSAQTVVENKTSV
+796 YNSAQTVVDNQTSV
-810 ENSVTEIK
+810 ENSITAIK
-818 DLIASTYLQQEAG
+818 DLIASKYLLQVAG
-831 EVENSLATAKA
+831 EVETSLANAKA
-842 TIDGDATL
+842 TIEDDATL

-861 GYETTLTGLK
+861 GYETTLADQKT
-871 ASYSTAKYSEIGT
+871 SYSTAEYSKIAT
-884 KKTELD
+884 KEAELD
-890 KLKDDIEQVVP
+890 TLKSNINQVVP
-901 DAQENYQKYQAQL
+901 DAQENYRQYQAQL
-914 ANQKK
+914 KTQKK
-919 NKADWAKIYSEVGA
+919 NKADWAIIYSEVGA

-942 AQALYQGQLND
+942 AQALYQGKLND
-953 CLKVINDYDA
+953 CLKVINYYDA
-963 EIESK
+963 VIESK
-968 YKSGESAK
+968 YKNGESAN
-976 FSTED
+976 FATVD
-981 YNTKI
+981 YNNKI
-986 AENKTAMEAICK
+986 AENKKAMVAISEA
-998 AARDNRTTYDSQTE
+998 AHNNRTTYDSQTE
-1012 RVETLNTTYTGAV
+1012 SVETLNTSYKNAV
-1025 DAIQAQIDDVTAKIA
+1025 DSIQARIKDVSAKIA

-1052 EKKTSL
+1052 EKMTSL
-1058 ETLKTD
+1058 VTQMTELTDYKTE
-1064 LTAIKTRIDA
+1064 IDA
-1074 LDTAVGEKVNEG
+1074 LDTTVGQKVNEG
-1086 ESVEYDDTFTPEY
+1086 MSVEYDDTFTQKY
-1099 GDIQQAISDI
+1099 SDILQAISDI
-1109 LASAGDT
+1109 LSSANET
-1116 YDKAISA
+1116 YDEAISA
-1123 HNKIVIDNFR
+1123 HNTIVIENFR
-1133 TEYAK
+1133 AEYAK
-1138 AKTLYNDAVYAIS
+1138 AKTLYNEVVYAIS

-1162 EGNSAYDAA
+1162 EGNSAYAA
-1171 IQTANEGLFP
+1171 VIQTANEGLFP

-1201 GSYFDTTQENKRAVE
+1201 GSYFDTTQGNKQAVE
-1216 DKEATINGILAAFLS
+1216 DKEATINGILDAFLR
-1231 ETQTIADNNGYAADI
+1231 ETQTIADNNSYAADI
-1246 TSLSTKYNGIVTAID
+1246 TALSTKYNDIVTAID
-1261 GYTYKEAAKT
+1261 GYTYKEAAKAT
-1271 AFEEIEGGKAS
+1271 FEEVEGGKAS
-1282 AIIDAYA
+1282 AIVDAYV
-1289 AAKAENKGPQVIDD
+1289 AAKEENKGPQVIDD
-1303 LKLKIV
+1303 LKLKID

-1319 AYNEAAKAEAE
+1319 AYNEAAKAEAD
-1330 GHIAA
+1330 GHIDA
-1335 ANAEIEANPK
+1335 ANEVIEANPK
-1345 SAYPLSATWETT
+1345 SAYPLSATWKTT

-1364 VEAAQTAL
+1364 VEAAQRAL
-1372 DASYK
+1372 DTSYA

-1382 ADLATILSNLDGID
+1382 ADLATILSYLDGID

-1457 LTDLLADGDVAVDAA
+1457 LTDLLADGDAAVYAA

-1483 YNTVNIQTGTIS
+1483 YDTANIQTGTIS

-1511 LYDYYASLLGE
+1511 QYDNLASYGAF
-1522 TLGRIFQAQYE
+1522 GRYLQGQYE

-1595 NRAVANGGNEDALAG
+1595 NRAVANGGDEDALAG
-1610 IYTEIENLRTSVT
+1610 IYTDIETLRTSVT

-1632 IEKMASEDNQ
+1632 IEQMASEDNQ

-1652 KQKIEAQ
+1652 KQRIEAQ

-1704 KASIQNAIAKAEKE
+1704 KASIQNAIAKAEKD

-1795 VDQIE
+1795 VDEIE

-1812 NALKGEIDDA
+1812 NALKGEIDAA

-1843 TSAAQQDAETIN
+1843 TSAAQQAAETIN

-1874 SLSALQDRISALET
+1874 SLCALQDRISVLET

-1926 NPYVIEDINKLVD
+1926 NPYVIEDINNLVD
-1939 DAEQNAAT
+1939 EAEQRAAA

-1973 SLIRDFVSGK
+1973 SLIRDLVSGK

-2070 LPAGVNIREVDFAGE
+2070 LPAGVNIREVGFAGE

>member
-1 MRKSTIPV
+1 MNMRKSTIPV
-9 AVVLAASAVPVQ
+9 AVVLAASVAPVQ
-21 AQDAVE
+21 AQEAGVV
-27 LSYTQ
+27 SITQ
-32 QELLQKCDNAIQ
+32 LELLTKCDKAIS
-44 TVSTYA
+44 TVGTYA
-50 NEVKGSEDN
+50 NDVKGTETDGV
-59 ELSYLAQL
+59 SYLAQL
-67 AILYKQIEGLSS
+67 AKLRGEISLLSS

-88 YNDKIDKILAAAEA
+88 YNGKIDSVRAAAEA

-112 DLLTAIETEGTK
+112 ELLTAIETEGIK
-124 KTVAQTTI
+124 NKAAQTTI
-132 NGLSPLVQSEYQTQF
+132 AGLSALVQSTYQTQL

-226 VKGYINYVDGDENAT
+226 VKGYINYVDDDENAG
-241 KISGAIS
+241 KISAAIS
-248 AYEEIK
+248 EYDQIK
-254 ADVETAAGNN
+254 ADVETAAANN

-273 TRITAQEDNV
+273 TRITAQKNNV
-283 SVATTAAET
+283 SDATTAAET
-292 AAKADAKEYSDN
+292 AAKAAAKEYSDKE
-304 AVSSLTPYTLPNAGD
+304 VSGLTKYTLSSEGD
-319 DDNTNDKKQ
+319 DENTIAKKQ
-328 AANIAISAAKTKA
+328 AANESIDAAIDKA

-374 VTLAENNHKAYKAA
+374 VTLAENNYKAYEAA
-388 ETYIE
+388 KTYIE
-393 GLQEAYNEVAIDLSS
+393 GLQEAYNEVAIKLSS
-408 KKVEGTINPDIY
+408 MKVDGTINTDIY

-459 DELYAELTG
+459 DELYAELTD
-468 RLNAGTINAIL
+468 RLNTGTINAIL
-479 SDATAANDKYNELTA
+479 TDATNANTAYNALTA

-504 EVANDTMKGELET
+504 EVANDTMQGELET
-517 ECNKA
+517 ECKKA

-541 DKALD
+541 DEALD
-546 AYNTAIATAKADLQ
+546 AYKTAIATAKADLQ

-588 DYPDKQE
+588 DYPDKQK
-595 IIDLNTVNG
+595 IIDLNTKNG
-604 TLDGQLARAKTTV
+604 NLDGLLASAKTTV
-617 ENSFKANPRTC
+617 EDSFKANPRTC
-628 KGALSELETGTLG
+628 KGALSALKTGTLG

-682 ADLDAAIAAT
+682 AELDAAIAAT

-698 YAENQTAINE
+698 YDVNQTAIDALTADIEKHNE
-708 LKTEIDRHNTE
+708 E
-719 TGHTTGCVSS
+719 GHTTGCVSN
-729 FPDWEKKIDEISASI
+729 FQGWETKIKEISASI
-744 EANKNAYEADLTEYN
+744 KANKEAYEADLTEYN

-769 NDSYYIAL
+769 NDSYYKTL

-782 VDAKIAEVQTALNG
+782 VNAKIEEVQTALDG

-810 ENSVTEIK
+810 ENSITAIK
-818 DLIASTYLQQEAG
+818 DLIASKYLLQVSG
-831 EVENSLATAKA
+831 EVEISLNTAKA
-842 TIDGDATL
+842 TINGDATL

-871 ASYSTAKYSEIGT
+871 TSYSTAKYSEITT
-884 KKTELD
+884 KKAELD
-890 KLKDDIEQVVP
+890 TLKSNIEKVVP
-901 DAQENYQKYQAQL
+901 AAKENYQKYQAQL

-919 NKADWAKIYSEVGA
+919 NKADWATIYSEVGA

-942 AQALYQGQLND
+942 AQALYQGKLND
-953 CLKVINDYDA
+953 CLKVINYYDA

-968 YKSGESAK
+968 YKSGESAN
-976 FSTED
+976 FATEAYD
-981 YNTKI
+981 TKI
-986 AENKTAMEAICK
+986 ADNKTAMEAISK

-1012 RVETLNTTYTGAV
+1012 RVETLNTSYKNAV
-1025 DAIQAQIDDVTAKIA
+1025 DAIKAQIEDVTAKIA

-1074 LDTAVGEKVNEG
+1074 LDTAVGEKVNKG

-1099 GDIQQAISDI
+1099 SDILKAISDI

-1138 AKTLYNDAVYAIS
+1138 AKTLYNDVVYAIS

-1162 EGNSAYDAA
+1162 KGNSAYAAA

-1189 SKTAENGYANAN
+1189 NKNAEDSCVTANKKGN
-1201 GSYFDTTQENKRAVE
+1201 YFDLSQSYKNGVE
-1216 DKEATINGILAAFLS
+1216 DKEATINDILAAFLN
-1231 ETQTIADNNGYAADI
+1231 ETQTIANNNGYAADI
-1246 TSLSTKYNGIVTAID
+1246 TALSTKYNGIVSAID

-1271 AFEEIEGGKAS
+1271 AFEAIEGGKAS
-1282 AIIDAYA
+1282 AVVDAYV

-1330 GHIAA
+1330 GHIVA
-1335 ANAEIEANPK
+1335 ANEKIAANPK
-1345 SAYPLSATWETT
+1345 SAYPLSATWKTT
-1357 IENANVK
+1357 IDNANAK
-1364 VEAAQTAL
+1364 VDAAQAAL
-1372 DASYK
+1372 AASYA

-1382 ADLATILSNLDGID
+1382 TDLATILGNLDGID

-1406 EAEQEAA
+1406 QAEQEAA
-1413 EAEQAITD
+1413 EAEQAIKD
-1421 QYDEYEGQIAK
+1421 QYDVYEGQIDK

-1457 LTDLLADGDVAVDAA
+1457 LTDLLADGDDAVAAA
-1472 REANELAKRNG
+1472 REANELAKTFG
-1483 YNTVNIQTGTIS
+1483 YKDDAQIEIGTVKVNKWRSIVSGKVYTQEEYNKLERYEKIFCQPIS
-1495 VTKYRHKDK
+1495 
-1504 GNIISKE
+1504 
-1511 LYDYYASLLGE
+1511 
-1522 TLGRIFQAQYE
+1522 
-1533 AVTVDE
+1533 VDE
-1539 PVYEDVPAKQYVEEK
+1539 PVYYAGTAKQYVEEK

-1562 DQIEA
+1562 DQIED

-1584 KEEVETLIPLY
+1584 KDEVETLIPLY
-1595 NRAVANGGNEDALAG
+1595 NRAVANRGDEAALAG
-1610 IYTEIENLRTSVT
+1610 IYTDIETLRTSVT
-1623 ITATIPEED
+1623 ITATTPEED
-1632 IEKMASEDNQ
+1632 IEQMASEDNL

-1647 QIKTL
+1647 QIEAL
-1652 KQKIEAQ
+1652 KQRIEAQ

-1684 AKIEAAGDFTA
+1684 AKIDAAGDFTA

-1704 KASIQNAIAKAEKE
+1704 KASIQNAIAKAEKD

-1784 LNNLYQTLQDA
+1784 LNNLYQTLQNA
-1795 VDQIE
+1795 VDEIE
-1800 TLAVQTSYIERE
+1800 NLAVQTSYIERE
-1812 NALKGEIDDA
+1812 NALKGEIDAA

-1843 TSAAQQDAETIN
+1843 TSAAQQAAETIN

-1874 SLSALQDRISALET
+1874 SLSALKERISALET

-1898 AAANEDVIQA
+1898 AAADEEVIQA
-1908 QQELD
+1908 QSDLD
-1913 AVKQKIDDKMAAV
+1913 KVKQQIDEKMATV
-1926 NPYVIEDINKLVD
+1926 NPYVIEEINTLVA
-1939 DAEQNAAT
+1939 DAEHKAAALAT
-1947 LVSLIE
+1947 LAE
-1953 EKTYVPGDISGDGTV
+1953 EKTYVPGDIDGDGTV

-1973 SLIRDFVSGK
+1973 SLISDLVSGR
-1983 KDAEELE
+1983 KDGADLDEKT
-1990 ENQAKA
+1990 AKA
-1996 ADMDKDGE
+1996 ADMDGDGE

-2015 IYVFGNKYGQNVAA
+2015 LYVYGNKNGQVSAG
-2029 AKAAMKADV
+2029 AKGS
-2038 EPGSMSMQMDTDN
+2038 EPIETGSVDMQMSE
-2051 MDVMLNSSTGYAA
+2051 SSMAVTLSGSAPYAA
-2064 LQMDVV
+2064 IQMDVQ
-2070 LPAGVNIREVDFAGE
+2070 LPDGVSIREVDFAGDAK
-2085 SKNVMVTANVLE
+2085 SVIATANVLD
-2097 NGSYRIVL
+2097 NGTYRIVL
-2105 YTVDGSNM
+2105 YSINSTSM
-2113 LNGENRL
+2113 LNGESNL

-2128 GTGVVSIDN
+2128 GSGIVSIDN
-2137 IIASTGAGMR
+2137 VIASTSAGQRQNLNAVTGA
-2147 HNLDAVSGAYTIV
+2147 HTIV
-2160 TGIEAVET
+2160 TGISEVET
-2168 TEGNSSVFGTDGVV
+2168 SEEDTSIFGVNGVV
-2182 RRTLQK
+2182 RKTLQK
-2188 GINIVKDAAGKVKKV
+2188 GINIVKDAAGKVRKIR
-2203 LVK
+2203 VK

>member
-1 MRKSTIPV
+1 MNMRKSTIPV
-9 AVVLAASAVPVQ
+9 AVVLAASVAPVQ
-21 AQDAVE
+21 AQEAGVV
-27 LSYTQ
+27 SITQ
-32 QELLQKCDNAIQ
+32 LELLTKCDKAIS
-44 TVSTYA
+44 TVGTYA
-50 NEVKGSEDN
+50 NDVKGTETDGV
-59 ELSYLAQL
+59 SYLAQL
-67 AILYKQIEGLSS
+67 AKLRGEISLLST
-79 DASQETLNE
+79 DAAQETLDE
-88 YNDKIDKILAAAEA
+88 YSGKIDTIRTAAEA

-124 KTVAQTTI
+124 TTAARTTI
-132 NGLSPLVQSEYQTQF
+132 DGLSPLVQSEYQTQF

-226 VKGYINYVDGDENAT
+226 VKGYINYVDGDENAG
-241 KISGAIS
+241 KISAAIS
-248 AYEEIK
+248 EYDQIN
-254 ADVETAAGNN
+254 ADVETAAANN

-273 TRITAQEDNV
+273 TRIIAQKNNV
-283 SVATTAAET
+283 SDATTAAET
-292 AAKADAKEYSDN
+292 AAKAAAKENSDN
-304 AVSSLTPYTLPNAGD
+304 AVSGLTKYTLSSEGD
-319 DDNTNDKKQ
+319 DENTNVKKQ
-328 AANIAISAAKTKA
+328 AANDFIDAAKDKA

-374 VTLAENNHKAYKAA
+374 VTLAENNYKAYKAA
-388 ETYIE
+388 DTYIE
-393 GLQEAYNEVAIDLSS
+393 GLQEAYNEVAIKLSS
-408 KKVEGTINPDIY
+408 MKVDGTINPDIY

-431 ETIAKMTED
+431 ETIAKMKED
-440 NKANYD
+440 NEANYD
-446 GEKYKKPV
+446 GEKYKNSV
-454 EGDDV
+454 DGDDV
-459 DELYAELTG
+459 DEVYAELIG
-468 RLNAGTINAIL
+468 RLNTGTINAIL
-479 SDATAANDKYNELTA
+479 TDATNANTAYNALTA

-504 EVANDTMKGELET
+504 EVANDTMQGELET
-517 ECNKA
+517 EYNKA

-546 AYNTAIATAKADLQ
+546 AYKTAIATAKADLQ

-595 IIDLNTVNG
+595 IIDLNTMNG
-604 TLDGQLARAKTTV
+604 NLDGQLANAKTTV

-628 KGALSELETGTLG
+628 KGALSDLKTGTLG
-641 SQVSNWKSE
+641 EQVSNWKSD

-655 EKYNNWYGEQSD
+655 ENYNNWYGEQSD
-667 ETLYNEATSRVANLQ
+667 ETLYNEATRLVANLQ
-682 ADLDAAIAAT
+682 AELDAAKTT
-692 ASTAKG
+692 APDAKG
-698 YAENQTAINE
+698 YDVNQTAIDALTADIEKHNE
-708 LKTEIDRHNTE
+708 E
-719 TGHTTGCVSS
+719 GHTTGCVSS
-729 FPDWEKKIDEISASI
+729 FQGWETKIKEISASI
-744 EANKNAYEADLTEYN
+744 KANKEAYENELSAYN
-759 SLKGT
+759 GLNGNLASLKI
-764 LSSLK
+764 
-769 NDSYYIAL
+769 DQYYKAL

-782 VDAKIAEVQTALNG
+782 VDTKIDEAQTALDG
-796 YKSAQTVVENKTSV
+796 YKSAQTVVANKTSV
-810 ENSVTEIK
+810 ENSITAIK
-818 DLIASTYLQQEAG
+818 DLIASKYLLQVAG
-831 EVENSLATAKA
+831 EVETSLATVKA
-842 TIDGDATL
+842 TIEGDATL
-850 NPDNHYSGILS
+850 NPDNHYSNILTE
-861 GYETTLTGLK
+861 YETTLTGLK
-871 ASYSTAKYSEIGT
+871 TSYSTAKYSEITT
-884 KKTELD
+884 KKAELD
-890 KLKDDIEQVVP
+890 TLKSNIEKVVP

-976 FSTED
+976 FATED

-986 AENKTAMEAICK
+986 AENKEAMEAISK

-1012 RVETLNTTYTGAV
+1012 RVETLNTTYTDAV
-1025 DAIQAQIDDVTAKIA
+1025 GAIQAQIDDVTAKIA

-1086 ESVEYDDTFTPEY
+1086 TSVEYDDTFTQEF
-1099 GDIQQAISDI
+1099 GDIQQAISYI
-1109 LASAGDT
+1109 LSSANGT
-1116 YDKAISA
+1116 YNEAISA
-1123 HNKIVIDNFR
+1123 HNKIVIENFR
-1133 TEYAK
+1133 AEYAK

-1162 EGNSAYDAA
+1162 EGNSAYAAA

-1189 SKTAENGYANAN
+1189 NKNAEDSCVTANKKGN
-1201 GSYFDTTQENKRAVE
+1201 YFDLSQSYKNGVE
-1216 DKEATINGILAAFLS
+1216 DKEATINGILAAFLN
-1231 ETQTIADNNGYAADI
+1231 ETQTIANNNGYAADI
-1246 TSLSTKYNGIVTAID
+1246 TALSTKYNGIVSAID

-1271 AFEEIEGGKAS
+1271 AFEAIEGGKAS
-1282 AIIDAYA
+1282 AVVDAYV

-1330 GHIAA
+1330 GHIVA
-1335 ANAEIEANPK
+1335 ANAEITANPK

-1357 IENANVK
+1357 IENAKVK
-1364 VEAAQTAL
+1364 VETAQTAL
-1372 DASYK
+1372 DASYA

-1382 ADLATILSNLDGID
+1382 TDLATILGNLDGID
-1396 TMFEDAKATA
+1396 TMFEDVKATA
-1406 EAEQEAA
+1406 EAEQKAE

-1421 QYDEYEGQIAK
+1421 QYDKYEGQIAM

-1457 LTDLLADGDVAVDAA
+1457 LTDLLADGDAAVAAA
-1472 REANELAKRNG
+1472 HQANELAKKNG
-1483 YNTVNIQTGTIS
+1483 YKDDAQIEIGTVQ
-1495 VTKYRHKDK
+1495 VTKYRHIFT
-1504 GNIISKE
+1504 GEIITQE
-1511 LYDYYASLLGE
+1511 QYDQKRDYAKPFYTS
-1522 TLGRIFQAQYE
+1522 IP
-1533 AVTVDE
+1533 VDE
-1539 PVYEDVPAKQYVEEK
+1539 PVYYSGTAKQYVEEK

-1562 DQIEA
+1562 DQIED

-1584 KEEVETLIPLY
+1584 KDEVETLIPLY
-1595 NRAVANGGNEDALAG
+1595 NRAVANRGDEAALAG
-1610 IYTEIENLRTSVT
+1610 IYTDIETLRTSVT
-1623 ITATIPEED
+1623 ITATTPEED
-1632 IEKMASEDNQ
+1632 IEQMASEDNL

-1647 QIKTL
+1647 QIEAL
-1652 KQKIEAQ
+1652 KQRIEAQ

-1684 AKIEAAGDFTA
+1684 AKIDAAGDFTA

-1704 KASIQNAIAKAEKE
+1704 KASIQNAIAKAEKD

-1795 VDQIE
+1795 VDEIE
-1800 TLAVQTSYIERE
+1800 NLAVQTSYIERE
-1812 NALKGEIDDA
+1812 NALKGEIDAA

-1843 TSAAQQDAETIN
+1843 TSAAQQAAETIN

-1868 QAEYEN
+1868 QADYES
-1874 SLSALQDRISALET
+1874 SLDALQDRISALET
-1888 TISGIEISEI
+1888 TISGIEVSEI
-1898 AAANEDVIQA
+1898 AAADEEVIQA
-1908 QQELD
+1908 QSDLD
-1913 AVKQKIDDKMAAV
+1913 KVKQQIDEKMATV
-1926 NPYVIEDINKLVD
+1926 NPYVIEEINTLVA
-1939 DAEQNAAT
+1939 DAEQKAAALAT
-1947 LVSLIE
+1947 LAE
-1953 EKTYVPGDISGDGTV
+1953 EKTYVPGDIDGDGTV

-1973 SLIRDFVSGK
+1973 SLISDLVSGR
-1983 KDAEELE
+1983 KDGADLDEKT
-1990 ENQAKA
+1990 AKA
-1996 ADMDKDGE
+1996 ADMDGDGE

-2015 IYVFGNKYGQNVAA
+2015 LYVYGNKNGQVSAG
-2029 AKAAMKADV
+2029 AKGS
-2038 EPGSMSMQMDTDN
+2038 EPIETGSVDMQMSE
-2051 MDVMLNSSTGYAA
+2051 SSMAVTLSGSAPYAA
-2064 LQMDVV
+2064 IQMDVQ
-2070 LPAGVNIREVDFAGE
+2070 LPDGVSIREVDFAGDAK
-2085 SKNVMVTANVLE
+2085 SVIATANVLD
-2097 NGSYRIVL
+2097 NGTYRIVL
-2105 YTVDGSNM
+2105 YSINSTSM
-2113 LNGENRL
+2113 LNGESNL

-2128 GTGVVSIDN
+2128 GSGIVSIDN
-2137 IIASTGAGMR
+2137 VIASTSAGQRQNLNAVTGA
-2147 HNLDAVSGAYTIV
+2147 HTIV
-2160 TGIEAVET
+2160 TGISEVET
-2168 TEGNSSVFGTDGVV
+2168 SEEDTSIFGVNGVV
-2182 RRTLQK
+2182 RKTLQK
-2188 GINIVKDAAGKVKKV
+2188 GINIVKDAAGKVRKIR
-2203 LVK
+2203 VK

>member
-9 AVVLAASAVPVQ
+9 AVVLAASVAPVQ
-21 AQDAVE
+21 AQEAGVV
-27 LSYTQ
+27 SITQ
-32 QELLQKCDNAIQ
+32 LELLTKCDKAIS
-44 TVSTYA
+44 TVGTYA
-50 NEVKGSEDN
+50 NDVKGTETDGV
-59 ELSYLAQL
+59 SYLAQL
-67 AILYKQIEGLSS
+67 AKLRGEISLLST
-79 DASQETLNE
+79 DAAQETLDE
-88 YNDKIDKILAAAEA
+88 YSGKIDTILTAAEA

-112 DLLTAIETEGTK
+112 DLLTAIETEDTK
-124 KTVAQTTI
+124 KTAAQTTI
-132 NGLSPLVQSEYQTQF
+132 KGLSALVQSTYQTQF

-152 SSYTEAEL
+152 SSYTEEDL

-170 QEALDKVKANIEAYQ
+170 EEALDKVKANIEAYQ

-226 VKGYINYVDGDENAT
+226 VKGYINYVDDDENAG
-241 KISGAIS
+241 KISAAIS
-248 AYEEIK
+248 EYDQIK
-254 ADVETAAGNN
+254 ADVETAAANN
-264 TLTDKTAYE
+264 TLTDKTEYE
-273 TRITAQEDNV
+273 TRITAQKNNV
-283 SVATTAAET
+283 SAATTAAKT
-292 AAKADAKEYSDN
+292 AAEAAAKEYSDN
-304 AVSSLTPYTLPNAGD
+304 AVSGLTPYTLPNDGD
-319 DDNTNDKKQ
+319 DEKTNAKKE
-328 AANIAISAAKTKA
+328 AANTAISAAKAKA
-341 AEGYDIISKGSDRTT
+341 VVGHDIISKGSDRAK
-356 FERDLATA
+356 FESELTTA
-364 IANANNAISA
+364 IANAYNAISA
-374 VTLAENNHKAYKAA
+374 VTLAENNHKAYNAA
-388 ETYIE
+388 NTYIE
-393 GLQEAYNEVAIDLSS
+393 GLQEAYNEVAIKLSS
-408 KKVEGTINPDIY
+408 MKVDGTINTDIY

-431 ETIAKMTED
+431 ETIAKMKED
-440 NKANYD
+440 NEANYD
-446 GEKYKKPV
+446 GEKYKNSV
-454 EGDDV
+454 DGDDV
-459 DELYAELTG
+459 DEVYAGLIG
-468 RLNAGTINAIL
+468 RLNTGTINAIL
-479 SDATAANDKYNELTA
+479 TDATNANTAYNALTA
-494 DLATAKTSAD
+494 DLDTAKTSAD
-504 EVANDTMKGELET
+504 DVANDTMQGELET
-517 ECNKA
+517 EYNKA

-529 AKDATDENKTAA
+529 AKDATDANKTAA
-541 DKALD
+541 NEALD
-546 AYNTAIATAKADLQ
+546 AYKTAIATAKADLQ

-568 IEDWQKDLDSVVLPN
+568 IGDWQKDLDSVVLPN

-595 IIDLNTVNG
+595 IIDLNTANG
-604 TLDGQLARAKTTV
+604 TLDGQLESSKTTV

-628 KGALSELETGTLG
+628 QGALSDLETRTLG
-641 SQVSNWKSE
+641 EQVSKWKSE

-682 ADLDAAIAAT
+682 AELDAAIAAT

-698 YAENQTAINE
+698 YAGNQTAINE

-744 EANKNAYEADLTEYN
+744 EANKKAYEADLTEYN

-782 VDAKIAEVQTALNG
+782 VDTKIDEAQTALDG

-818 DLIASTYLQQEAG
+818 DLIASKYLLQVAG
-831 EVENSLATAKA
+831 EVETSLATVKA
-842 TIDGDATL
+842 TIEGDATL
-850 NPDNHYSGILS
+850 NPDNHYSNILTE
-861 GYETTLTGLK
+861 YETTLTGLK
-871 ASYSTAKYSEIGT
+871 TSYSTAKYSEITT
-884 KKTELD
+884 KKAELD

-963 EIESK
+963 VIESK
-968 YKSGESAK
+968 YNSGESAK
-976 FSTED
+976 FATED
-981 YNTKI
+981 YDEKI
-986 AENKTAMEAICK
+986 ADNKTAMEDISK

-1012 RVETLNTTYTGAV
+1012 RVETLNTTYTDAV
-1025 DAIQAQIDDVTAKIA
+1025 VAIQAQIDDVTAKIA

-1052 EKKTSL
+1052 DKKTSL
-1058 ETLKTD
+1058 ETQMTE
-1064 LTAIKTRIDA
+1064 LTGVKTRIDA
-1074 LDTAVGEKVNEG
+1074 LDTAVGEKVNKG

-1099 GDIQQAISDI
+1099 SDILQAISDI

-1138 AKTLYNDAVYAIS
+1138 AKTLYNDVVYAIS

-1162 EGNSAYDAA
+1162 EGNSAYAAA

-1189 SKTAENGYANAN
+1189 SKTAESGYANAN
-1201 GSYFDTTQENKRAVE
+1201 GSYFDTTQENKQDVE
-1216 DKEATINGILAAFLS
+1216 DREATINGILAAFLN
-1231 ETQTIADNNGYAADI
+1231 ETQTIANNNGYAADI
-1246 TSLSTKYNGIVTAID
+1246 TALSTKYNGIVSAID

-1271 AFEEIEGGKAS
+1271 AFEAIEGGKAS
-1282 AIIDAYA
+1282 AVVDAYV

-1319 AYNEAAKAEAE
+1319 AYNEAAKAEAD
-1330 GHIAA
+1330 GHITAA
-1335 ANAEIEANPK
+1335 KAEIAANPK

-1357 IENANVK
+1357 IANANAK
-1364 VEAAQTAL
+1364 VNAAQAAL
-1372 DASYK
+1372 DASYA

-1382 ADLATILSNLDGID
+1382 ADLATILSYLDGID

-1457 LTDLLADGDVAVDAA
+1457 LTDLLADGDTAVDAA
-1472 REANELAKRNG
+1472 RDANELAKRNG

-1495 VTKYRHKDK
+1495 VTKYRHKVT

-1511 LYDYYASLLGE
+1511 QYDDFASLGE

-1533 AVTVDE
+1533 AVTEDE
-1539 PVYEDVPAKQYVEEK
+1539 PVYEDVPAKQYVEAK

-1595 NRAVANGGNEDALAG
+1595 NRAVANGGDEDALAG
-1610 IYTEIENLRTSVT
+1610 IYTDIETLRTSVT

-1632 IEKMASEDNQ
+1632 IEQMASEDNQ

-1652 KQKIEAQ
+1652 KQRIEAQ

-1704 KASIQNAIAKAEKE
+1704 KANIQNAIAKAEKD

-1737 ATVSNIAADITTL
+1737 TTVSNIAAGITTL
-1750 SENIDTKRAELQ
+1750 SENIDTKLAELQ

-1768 ATREANNE
+1768 ATLATNNAAFDSAN
-1776 AFNTANTA
+1776 AA
-1784 LNNLYQTLQDA
+1784 LNALYQALQDA
-1795 VDQIE
+1795 VDEIE
-1800 TLAVQTSYIERE
+1800 TLAVQTSFIERE
-1812 NALKGEIDDA
+1812 DAIEDEIDAA
-1822 ISSLK
+1822 ISSLT
-1827 TACDEAN
+1827 TARDEAN

-1843 TSAAQQDAETIN
+1843 TSAAQQAAETIN

-1868 QAEYEN
+1868 QDDYEN
-1874 SLSALQDRISALET
+1874 SLSALQERISALET
-1888 TISGIEISEI
+1888 TISGIEVSEI
-1898 AAANEDVIQA
+1898 AAADEEVIQA
-1908 QQELD
+1908 QSDLD
-1913 AVKQKIDDKMAAV
+1913 KVKQQIDEKMATV
-1926 NPYVIEDINKLVD
+1926 NPYVIEEINTLVA
-1939 DAEQNAAT
+1939 DAEQKAAALAT
-1947 LVSLIE
+1947 LAE
-1953 EKTYVPGDISGDGTV
+1953 EKTYVPGDIDGDGTV

-1973 SLIRDFVSGK
+1973 SLISDLVSGR
-1983 KDAEELE
+1983 KDGADLDEKT
-1990 ENQAKA
+1990 AKA
-1996 ADMDKDGE
+1996 ADMDGDGE

-2015 IYVFGNKYGQNVAA
+2015 LYVYGNKNGQVSAG
-2029 AKAAMKADV
+2029 AKGS
-2038 EPGSMSMQMDTDN
+2038 EPIETGSVDMQMSE
-2051 MDVMLNSSTGYAA
+2051 SSMAVTLSGSAPYAA
-2064 LQMDVV
+2064 IQMDVQ
-2070 LPAGVNIREVDFAGE
+2070 LPDGVSIREVDFAGDAK
-2085 SKNVMVTANVLE
+2085 SVIATANVLD
-2097 NGSYRIVL
+2097 NGTYRIVL
-2105 YTVDGSNM
+2105 YSINSTSM
-2113 LNGENRL
+2113 LNGESNL

-2128 GTGVVSIDN
+2128 GSGIVSIDN
-2137 IIASTGAGMR
+2137 VIASTSAGQRQNLNAVTGA
-2147 HNLDAVSGAYTIV
+2147 HTIV
-2160 TGIEAVET
+2160 TGISEVET
-2168 TEGNSSVFGTDGVV
+2168 SEEDTSIFGVNGVV
-2182 RRTLQK
+2182 RKTLQK
-2188 GINIVKDAAGKVKKV
+2188 GINIVKDAAGKVRKIR
-2203 LVK
+2203 VK

>member
-1 MRKSTIPV
+1 MT
-9 AVVLAASAVPVQ
+9 
-21 AQDAVE
+21 
-27 LSYTQ
+27 
-32 QELLQKCDNAIQ
+32 KCDKAIS
-44 TVSTYA
+44 TVGTYA
-50 NEVKGSEDN
+50 NDVKGTETDGV
-59 ELSYLAQL
+59 SYLAQL
-67 AILYKQIEGLSS
+67 AKLRGEISLLST
-79 DASQETLNE
+79 DAAQETLDE
-88 YNDKIDKILAAAEA
+88 YSGKIDTIRTAAEA

-124 KTVAQTTI
+124 TTAARTTI
-132 NGLSPLVQSEYQTQF
+132 DGLSPLVQSEYQTQF

-226 VKGYINYVDGDENAT
+226 VKGYINYVDGDENAG
-241 KISGAIS
+241 KISAAIS
-248 AYEEIK
+248 EYDQIN
-254 ADVETAAGNN
+254 ADVETAAANN

-273 TRITAQEDNV
+273 TRIIAQKNNV
-283 SVATTAAET
+283 SDATTAAET
-292 AAKADAKEYSDN
+292 AAKAAAKENSDN
-304 AVSSLTPYTLPNAGD
+304 AVSGLTKYTLSSEGD
-319 DDNTNDKKQ
+319 DENTNVKKQ
-328 AANIAISAAKTKA
+328 AANDFIDAAKDKA

-374 VTLAENNHKAYKAA
+374 VTLAENNYKAYKAA
-388 ETYIE
+388 DTYIE
-393 GLQEAYNEVAIDLSS
+393 GLQNAYNDVAIQLSS
-408 KKVEGTINPDIY
+408 LKVEGTINPDIY

-431 ETIAKMTED
+431 ETIAKMKED
-440 NKANYD
+440 NEANYD
-446 GEKYKKPV
+446 GEKYKNSV
-454 EGDDV
+454 DGDDV
-459 DELYAELTG
+459 DEVYAELIG
-468 RLNAGTINAIL
+468 RLNTGTINAIL
-479 SDATAANDKYNELTA
+479 TDATNANTAYNALTA

-504 EVANDTMKGELET
+504 EVANDTMQGELET
-517 ECNKA
+517 EYNKA

-546 AYNTAIATAKADLQ
+546 AYKTAIATAKADLQ

-595 IIDLNTVNG
+595 IIDLNTMNG
-604 TLDGQLARAKTTV
+604 NLDGQLANAKTTV

-628 KGALSELETGTLG
+628 KGALSDLKTGTLG
-641 SQVSNWKSE
+641 EQVSNWKSD

-655 EKYNNWYGEQSD
+655 ENYNNWYGEQSD
-667 ETLYNEATSRVANLQ
+667 ETLYNEATRLVANLQ
-682 ADLDAAIAAT
+682 AELDAAKTT
-692 ASTAKG
+692 APDAKG
-698 YAENQTAINE
+698 YDVNQTAIDALTADIEKHNE
-708 LKTEIDRHNTE
+708 E
-719 TGHTTGCVSS
+719 GHTTGCVSS
-729 FPDWEKKIDEISASI
+729 FQGWETKIKEISASI
-744 EANKNAYEADLTEYN
+744 KANKEAYENELSAYN
-759 SLKGT
+759 GLNGNLASLKI
-764 LSSLK
+764 
-769 NDSYYIAL
+769 DQYYKAL

-782 VDAKIAEVQTALNG
+782 VDTKIDEAQTALDG
-796 YKSAQTVVENKTSV
+796 YKSAQTVVANKTSV
-810 ENSVTEIK
+810 ENSITAIK
-818 DLIASTYLQQEAG
+818 DLIASKYLLQVAG
-831 EVENSLATAKA
+831 EVETSLATVKA
-842 TIDGDATL
+842 TIEGDATL
-850 NPDNHYSGILS
+850 NPDNHYSNILTE
-861 GYETTLTGLK
+861 YETTLTGLK
-871 ASYSTAKYSEIGT
+871 TSYSTAKYSEITT
-884 KKTELD
+884 KKAELD
-890 KLKDDIEQVVP
+890 TLKSNIEKVVP

-976 FSTED
+976 FATED

-986 AENKTAMEAICK
+986 AENKEAMEAISK

-1012 RVETLNTTYTGAV
+1012 RVETLNTTYTDAV
-1025 DAIQAQIDDVTAKIA
+1025 GAIQAQIDDVTAKIA

-1086 ESVEYDDTFTPEY
+1086 TSVEYDDTFTQEF
-1099 GDIQQAISDI
+1099 GDIQQAISYI
-1109 LASAGDT
+1109 LSSANGT
-1116 YDKAISA
+1116 YNEAISA
-1123 HNKIVIDNFR
+1123 HNKIVIENFR
-1133 TEYAK
+1133 AEYAK

-1162 EGNSAYDAA
+1162 EGNSAYAAA

-1189 SKTAENGYANAN
+1189 NKNAEDSCVTANKKGN
-1201 GSYFDTTQENKRAVE
+1201 YFDLSQSYKNGVE
-1216 DKEATINGILAAFLS
+1216 DKEATINGILAAFLN
-1231 ETQTIADNNGYAADI
+1231 ETQTIANNNGYAADI
-1246 TSLSTKYNGIVTAID
+1246 TALSTKYNGIVSAID

-1271 AFEEIEGGKAS
+1271 AFEAIEGGKAS
-1282 AIIDAYA
+1282 AVVDAYV

-1330 GHIAA
+1330 GHIVA
-1335 ANAEIEANPK
+1335 ANAEITANPK

-1357 IENANVK
+1357 IENAKVK
-1364 VEAAQTAL
+1364 VETAQTAL
-1372 DASYK
+1372 DASYA

-1382 ADLATILSNLDGID
+1382 TDLATILGNLDGID
-1396 TMFEDAKATA
+1396 TMFEDVKATA
-1406 EAEQEAA
+1406 EAEQKAE

-1421 QYDEYEGQIAK
+1421 QYDKYEGQIAM

-1457 LTDLLADGDVAVDAA
+1457 LTDLLADGDAAVAAA
-1472 REANELAKRNG
+1472 HQANELAKKNG
-1483 YNTVNIQTGTIS
+1483 YKDDAQIEIGTVQ
-1495 VTKYRHKDK
+1495 VTKYRHIFT
-1504 GNIISKE
+1504 GEIITQE
-1511 LYDYYASLLGE
+1511 QYDQKRDYAKPFYTS
-1522 TLGRIFQAQYE
+1522 IP
-1533 AVTVDE
+1533 VDE
-1539 PVYEDVPAKQYVEEK
+1539 PVYYSGTAKQYVEEK

-1562 DQIEA
+1562 DQIED

-1584 KEEVETLIPLY
+1584 KDEVETLIPLY
-1595 NRAVANGGNEDALAG
+1595 NRAVANRGDEAALAG
-1610 IYTEIENLRTSVT
+1610 IYTDIETLRTSVT
-1623 ITATIPEED
+1623 ITATTPEED
-1632 IEKMASEDNQ
+1632 IEQMASEDNL

-1647 QIKTL
+1647 QIEAL
-1652 KQKIEAQ
+1652 KQRIEAQ

-1684 AKIEAAGDFTA
+1684 AKIDAAGDFTA

-1704 KASIQNAIAKAEKE
+1704 KASIQNAIAKAEKD

-1795 VDQIE
+1795 VDEIE
-1800 TLAVQTSYIERE
+1800 NLAVQTSYIERE
-1812 NALKGEIDDA
+1812 NALKGEIDAA

-1843 TSAAQQDAETIN
+1843 TSAAQQAAETIN

-1868 QAEYEN
+1868 QADYES
-1874 SLSALQDRISALET
+1874 SLDALQDRISALET
-1888 TISGIEISEI
+1888 TISGIEVSEI
-1898 AAANEDVIQA
+1898 AAADEEVIQA
-1908 QQELD
+1908 QSDLD
-1913 AVKQKIDDKMAAV
+1913 KVKQQIDEKMATV
-1926 NPYVIEDINKLVD
+1926 NPYVIEEINTLVA
-1939 DAEQNAAT
+1939 DAEQKAAALAT
-1947 LVSLIE
+1947 LAE
-1953 EKTYVPGDISGDGTV
+1953 EKTYVPGDIDGDGTV

-1973 SLIRDFVSGK
+1973 SLISDLVSGR
-1983 KDAEELE
+1983 KDGADLDEKT
-1990 ENQAKA
+1990 AKA
-1996 ADMDKDGE
+1996 ADMDGDGE

-2015 IYVFGNKYGQNVAA
+2015 LYVYGNKNGQVSAG
-2029 AKAAMKADV
+2029 AKGS
-2038 EPGSMSMQMDTDN
+2038 EPIETGSVDMQMSE
-2051 MDVMLNSSTGYAA
+2051 SSMAVTLSGSAPYAA
-2064 LQMDVV
+2064 IQMDVQ
-2070 LPAGVNIREVDFAGE
+2070 LPDGVSIREVDFAGDAK
-2085 SKNVMVTANVLE
+2085 SVIATANVLD
-2097 NGSYRIVL
+2097 NGTYRIVL
-2105 YTVDGSNM
+2105 YSINSTSM
-2113 LNGENRL
+2113 LNGESNL

-2128 GTGVVSIDN
+2128 GSGIVSIDN
-2137 IIASTGAGMR
+2137 VIASTSAGQRQNLNAVTGA
-2147 HNLDAVSGAYTIV
+2147 HTIV
-2160 TGIEAVET
+2160 TGISEVET
-2168 TEGNSSVFGTDGVV
+2168 SEEDTSIFGVNGVV
-2182 RRTLQK
+2182 RKTLQK
-2188 GINIVKDAAGKVKKV
+2188 GINIVKDAAGKVRKIR
-2203 LVK
+2203 VK

>member
-1 MRKSTIPV
+1 MNMRKSTIPV
-9 AVVLAASAVPVQ
+9 AVVLAASVAPVQ
-21 AQDAVE
+21 AQEAGVVSITQVE
-27 LSYTQ
+27 LLT
-32 QELLQKCDNAIQ
+32 KCDKAIS
-44 TVSTYA
+44 TVGTYA
-50 NEVKGSEDN
+50 NDVKGSETDGVSFLAKLAKLRGEIN
-59 ELSYLAQL
+59 LLST
-67 AILYKQIEGLSS
+67 
-79 DASQETLNE
+79 DAAQETLDE
-88 YNDKIDKILAAAEA
+88 YSGKIDTILDAAEA

-124 KTVAQTTI
+124 TTAAQTTI
-132 NGLSPLVQSEYQTQF
+132 DGLSPLVQSEYQTQF
-147 DGITP
+147 AGITP

-226 VKGYINYVDGDENAT
+226 VKGYINYVDGDENAG
-241 KISGAIS
+241 KISAAIS
-248 AYEEIK
+248 EYDQIN
-254 ADVETAAGNN
+254 ADVETAADNN

-273 TRITAQEDNV
+273 TRITAQKDNV
-283 SVATTAAET
+283 SAAKTAAET
-292 AAKADAKEYSDN
+292 AAEAAAKKYSDN
-304 AVSSLTPYTLPNAGD
+304 AVSSLSPYTLPNAGD
-319 DDNTNDKKQ
+319 DENTNAKKQ
-328 AANIAISAAKTKA
+328 AANTAISAAKTKA
-341 AEGYDIISKGSDRTT
+341 AEGYDIISKGDARTT
-356 FERDLATA
+356 FEGELTTA
-364 IANANNAISA
+364 IDAANDAISA
-374 VTLAENNHKAYKAA
+374 VTLAENNYKAYKAA
-388 ETYIE
+388 NTYIE
-393 GLQEAYNEVAIDLSS
+393 GLQNAYNDVAIQLSS
-408 KKVEGTINPDIY
+408 LKVEDKINPDIY

-546 AYNTAIATAKADLQ
+546 AYKTAIATAKADLQ

-595 IIDLNTVNG
+595 IINLNTANG
-604 TLDGQLARAKTTV
+604 TLDGQLASSKTTV

-628 KGALSELETGTLG
+628 QGALSGLENGTLG
-641 SQVSNWKSE
+641 TQVSTWKSD

-655 EKYNNWYGEQSD
+655 EKYNEWTGTQAD
-667 ETLYNEATSRVANLQ
+667 ETLYNEATRLVANLQ
-682 ADLDAAIAAT
+682 AELDAAKTT
-692 ASTAKG
+692 APDAKG
-698 YAENQTAINE
+698 YDVNQTAIDALTADIEKHNE
-708 LKTEIDRHNTE
+708 E
-719 TGHTTGCVSS
+719 GHTTGCVSN
-729 FPDWEKKIDEISASI
+729 FQGWETKIKEISASI
-744 EANKNAYEADLTEYN
+744 KANKQAYEDDLAAYN
-759 SLKGT
+759 TLNGT

-769 NDSYYIAL
+769 NDDYYKAL

-782 VDAKIAEVQTALNG
+782 VDEKIAEVQTALGG

-871 ASYSTAKYSEIGT
+871 ASYSTAKYSEITT
-884 KKTELD
+884 KKAELD
-890 KLKDDIEQVVP
+890 TLKSNIEKVVP

-976 FSTED
+976 FATED

-986 AENKTAMEAICK
+986 AENKEAMEAISK

-1012 RVETLNTTYTGAV
+1012 RVETLNTTYTDAV
-1025 DAIQAQIDDVTAKIA
+1025 DAIQAKIDDVTAKIA

-1052 EKKTSL
+1052 DKKTSL
-1058 ETLKTD
+1058 ETQMTE
-1064 LTAIKTRIDA
+1064 LTGVKTRIDA
-1074 LDTAVGEKVNEG
+1074 LDTAVGEKVNKG

-1099 GDIQQAISDI
+1099 SDILQAISDI

-1138 AKTLYNDAVYAIS
+1138 AKTLYNDVVYAIS

-1162 EGNSAYDAA
+1162 KGNSAYAAA

-1189 SKTAENGYANAN
+1189 NKNAEDSCVTANKKGN
-1201 GSYFDTTQENKRAVE
+1201 YFDLSQSYKNGVE
-1216 DKEATINGILAAFLS
+1216 DKEATINDILAAFLN
-1231 ETQTIADNNGYAADI
+1231 ETQTIANNNGYAADI
-1246 TSLSTKYNGIVTAID
+1246 TALSTKYNGIVSAID

-1271 AFEEIEGGKAS
+1271 AFEAIEGGKAS
-1282 AIIDAYA
+1282 AVVDAYV

-1319 AYNEAAKAEAE
+1319 AYNEAAKAEAD
-1330 GHIAA
+1330 GHITAA
-1335 ANAEIEANPK
+1335 KAEIAANPK

-1357 IENANVK
+1357 IANANAK
-1364 VEAAQTAL
+1364 VNAAQAAL
-1372 DASYK
+1372 DASY
-1377 AGTVP
+1377 AEGTVP
-1382 ADLATILSNLDGID
+1382 ADLTTILGNLDGID
-1396 TMFEDAKATA
+1396 TMFEDVKATA
-1406 EAEQEAA
+1406 EAEQKAA
-1413 EAEQAITD
+1413 KAEQAIKD
-1421 QYDEYEGQIAK
+1421 QYDVYEGQIAK

-1457 LTDLLADGDVAVDAA
+1457 LTDLLADGDAAVAAA
-1472 REANELAKRNG
+1472 GEANELAMTFG
-1483 YNTVNIQTGTIS
+1483 YKDDAQIEIGTVKVNKWRSIVSGKVYTQEEYNKLESYEKYFCQPIS
-1495 VTKYRHKDK
+1495 
-1504 GNIISKE
+1504 
-1511 LYDYYASLLGE
+1511 
-1522 TLGRIFQAQYE
+1522 
-1533 AVTVDE
+1533 VDE
-1539 PVYEDVPAKQYVEEK
+1539 PVYYAGTAKQYVEEK

-1562 DQIEA
+1562 DQIED

-1584 KEEVETLIPLY
+1584 KDEVETLIPLY
-1595 NRAVANGGNEDALAG
+1595 NRAVANRGDEAALAG
-1610 IYTEIENLRTSVT
+1610 IYTDIETLRTSVT
-1623 ITATIPEED
+1623 ITATTPEED
-1632 IEKMASEDNQ
+1632 IEQMASEDNL

-1647 QIKTL
+1647 QIEAL
-1652 KQKIEAQ
+1652 KQRIEAQ

-1684 AKIEAAGDFTA
+1684 AKIDAAGDFTA

-1704 KASIQNAIAKAEKE
+1704 KANIQNAIAKAEKD

-1737 ATVSNIAADITTL
+1737 TTVSNIAAGITTL
-1750 SENIDTKRAELQ
+1750 SENIDTKLAELQ

-1768 ATREANNE
+1768 ATLATNNAAFDSAN
-1776 AFNTANTA
+1776 AA
-1784 LNNLYQTLQDA
+1784 LNALYQALQDA
-1795 VDQIE
+1795 VDEIE
-1800 TLAVQTSYIERE
+1800 TLAVQTSFIERE
-1812 NALKGEIDDA
+1812 DAIEDEIDAA
-1822 ISSLK
+1822 ISSLT
-1827 TACDEAN
+1827 TARDEAN

-1843 TSAAQQDAETIN
+1843 TSAAQQAAETIN

-1868 QAEYEN
+1868 QDDYEN
-1874 SLSALQDRISALET
+1874 SLSALQERISALET
-1888 TISGIEISEI
+1888 TISGIEVSEI
-1898 AAANEDVIQA
+1898 AAADEEVIQA
-1908 QQELD
+1908 QSDLD
-1913 AVKQKIDDKMAAV
+1913 KVKQQIDEKMATV
-1926 NPYVIEDINKLVD
+1926 NPYVIEEINTLVA
-1939 DAEQNAAT
+1939 DAEQKAAALAT
-1947 LVSLIE
+1947 LAE
-1953 EKTYVPGDISGDGTV
+1953 EKTYVPGDIDGDGTV

-1973 SLIRDFVSGK
+1973 SLISDLVSGR
-1983 KDAEELE
+1983 KDGADLDEKT
-1990 ENQAKA
+1990 AKA
-1996 ADMDKDGE
+1996 ADMDGDGE

-2015 IYVFGNKYGQNVAA
+2015 LYVYGNKNGQVSAG
-2029 AKAAMKADV
+2029 AKGS
-2038 EPGSMSMQMDTDN
+2038 EPIETGSVDMQMSE
-2051 MDVMLNSSTGYAA
+2051 SSMAVTLSGSAPYAA
-2064 LQMDVV
+2064 IQMDVQ
-2070 LPAGVNIREVDFAGE
+2070 LPDGVSIREVDFAGDAK
-2085 SKNVMVTANVLE
+2085 SVIATANVLD
-2097 NGSYRIVL
+2097 NGTYRIVL
-2105 YTVDGSNM
+2105 YSINSTSM
-2113 LNGENRL
+2113 LNGESNL

-2128 GTGVVSIDN
+2128 GSGIVSIDN
-2137 IIASTGAGMR
+2137 VIASTSAGQRQNLNAVTGA
-2147 HNLDAVSGAYTIV
+2147 HTIV
-2160 TGIEAVET
+2160 TGISEVET
-2168 TEGNSSVFGTDGVV
+2168 SEEDTSIFGVNGVV
-2182 RRTLQK
+2182 RKTLQK
-2188 GINIVKDAAGKVKKV
+2188 GINIVKDAAGKVRKIR
-2203 LVK
+2203 VK

>member
-88 YNDKIDKILAAAEA
+88 YNGKIDEILAAAEA
-102 KEKEYAKAYY
+102 KEKEYAEAYY
-112 DLLTAIETEGTK
+112 ALLTEIETEGTK
-124 KTVAQTTI
+124 KTDAQTTI
-132 NGLSPLVQSEYQTQF
+132 DGLSPLVQSKYQTQF

-160 ETFHNDPTKA
+160 ETFHNDPKKA

-205 KAELLKSI
+205 KAELLDSI
-213 GEAKT
+213 DVAKK

-226 VKGYINYVDGDENAT
+226 VKGYINYVDGDENAG
-241 KISGAIS
+241 KISAAIS
-248 AYEEIK
+248 EYDQIN
-254 ADVETAAGNN
+254 ADVETAAANN

-273 TRITAQEDNV
+273 TRIIAQKNNV
-283 SVATTAAET
+283 SDATTAAET
-292 AAKADAKEYSDN
+292 AAKAAATEYSDN
-304 AVSSLTPYTLPNAGD
+304 AVSGLTKYTLPSEGD
-319 DDNTNDKKQ
+319 DENTNVKKQ
-328 AANIAISAAKTKA
+328 AANESIDAAIDKAAK
-341 AEGYDIISKGSDRTT
+341 GHDIISKGSDRTT
-356 FERDLATA
+356 FESELATA
-364 IANANNAISA
+364 IAKANNAISA
-374 VTLAENNHKAYKAA
+374 VTLAENNYKAYEAA
-388 ETYIE
+388 KTYIE
-393 GLQEAYNEVAIDLSS
+393 GLQEAYNEVAIKLSS
-408 KKVEGTINPDIY
+408 MKVDGTINTDIY
-420 NDANNRLNEVA
+420 NDANNKLNEVA
-431 ETIAKMTED
+431 ATIAKMQED
-440 NKANYD
+440 NKTNYD
-446 GEKYKKPV
+446 GEMYKKPV
-454 EGDDV
+454 DGDDV
-459 DELYAELTG
+459 DEVYAELVG
-468 RLNAGTINAIL
+468 RLNTGTINDIL
-479 SDATAANDKYNELTA
+479 DNATAANGNYNELTTA
-494 DLATAKTSAD
+494 LATAKISAE
-504 EVANDTMKGELET
+504 EVNNDTMQTEL
-517 ECNKA
+517 KA
-522 AAAIDAY
+522 EYNNAWDAIDAY

-541 DKALD
+541 DEALD

-595 IIDLNTVNG
+595 IINLNTANG
-604 TLDGQLARAKTTV
+604 TLDGQLASSKTTV
-617 ENSFKANPRTC
+617 ENSFNANPRTC
-628 KGALSELETGTLG
+628 QGALSDLENGTLG
-641 SQVSNWKSE
+641 TQVSTWKSD

-655 EKYNNWYGEQSD
+655 EKYNEWTGTQAD
-667 ETLYNEATSRVANLQ
+667 ETLYNEATRLVANLQ
-682 ADLDAAIAAT
+682 AELDAAKTT
-692 ASTAKG
+692 APDAKG
-698 YAENQTAINE
+698 YDVNQTAIDALTADIEKHNE
-708 LKTEIDRHNTE
+708 E
-719 TGHTTGCVSS
+719 GHTTGCVSN
-729 FPDWEKKIDEISASI
+729 FQGWETKIKEISASI
-744 EANKNAYEADLTEYN
+744 KANKQAYEDDLAAYN
-759 SLKGT
+759 TLNGT

-769 NDSYYIAL
+769 NDDYYKAL

-782 VDAKIAEVQTALNG
+782 VDEKIAEVQTALDG

-963 EIESK
+963 VIESK
-968 YKSGESAK
+968 YNSGESAK
-976 FSTED
+976 FATED
-981 YNTKI
+981 YDEKI
-986 AENKTAMEAICK
+986 ADNKTAMEAISK

-1012 RVETLNTTYTGAV
+1012 RVETLNTTYTDAV

-1052 EKKTSL
+1052 EKMTSL
-1058 ETLKTD
+1058 VTQMTELTDYKTE
-1064 LTAIKTRIDA
+1064 IDA
-1074 LDTAVGEKVNEG
+1074 LDTTVGQKVNEG
-1086 ESVEYDDTFTPEY
+1086 MSVEYDDTFTQKY
-1099 GDIQQAISDI
+1099 SDILQAISDI
-1109 LASAGDT
+1109 LSSANET
-1116 YDKAISA
+1116 YDEAISA
-1123 HNKIVIDNFR
+1123 HNTIVIENFR
-1133 TEYAK
+1133 AEYAK
-1138 AKTLYNDAVYAIS
+1138 AKTLYNEVVYAIS

-1162 EGNSAYDAA
+1162 EGNSAYAA
-1171 IQTANEGLFP
+1171 VIQTANEGLFP

-1201 GSYFDTTQENKRAVE
+1201 GSYFDTTQGNKQAVE
-1216 DKEATINGILAAFLS
+1216 DKEATINGILDAFLR
-1231 ETQTIADNNGYAADI
+1231 ETQTIADNNSYAADI
-1246 TSLSTKYNGIVTAID
+1246 TALSTKYNDIVTAID
-1261 GYTYKEAAKT
+1261 GYTYKEAAKAT
-1271 AFEEIEGGKAS
+1271 FEEVEGGKAS
-1282 AIIDAYA
+1282 AIVDAYV
-1289 AAKAENKGPQVIDD
+1289 AAKEENKGPQVIDD
-1303 LKLKIV
+1303 LKLKID

-1319 AYNEAAKAEAE
+1319 AYNEAAKAEAD
-1330 GHIAA
+1330 GHIDA
-1335 ANAEIEANPK
+1335 ANEVIEANPK
-1345 SAYPLSATWETT
+1345 SAYPLSATWKTT

-1364 VEAAQTAL
+1364 VEAAQRAL
-1372 DASYK
+1372 DTSYA

-1382 ADLATILSNLDGID
+1382 ADLATILSYLDGID

-1457 LTDLLADGDVAVDAA
+1457 LTDLLADGDAAVYAA

-1483 YNTVNIQTGTIS
+1483 YDTANIQTGTIS

-1511 LYDYYASLLGE
+1511 QYDNLASYGAF
-1522 TLGRIFQAQYE
+1522 GRYLQGQYE

-1595 NRAVANGGNEDALAG
+1595 NRAVANGGDEDALAG
-1610 IYTEIENLRTSVT
+1610 IYTDIETLRTSVT

-1632 IEKMASEDNQ
+1632 IEQMASEDNQ

-1652 KQKIEAQ
+1652 KQRIEAQ

-1704 KASIQNAIAKAEKE
+1704 KANIQNAIAKAEKD

-1795 VDQIE
+1795 VDEIE

-1812 NALKGEIDDA
+1812 NALKGEIDAA

-1926 NPYVIEDINKLVD
+1926 NPYVIEDINNLVD
-1939 DAEQNAAT
+1939 EAEQRAAA

-1973 SLIRDFVSGK
+1973 SLIRDLVSGK

-2070 LPAGVNIREVDFAGE
+2070 LPAGVNIREVGFAGE

>member
-1 MRKSTIPV
+1 MNMKKSTIPV
-9 AVVLAASAVPVQ
+9 AVVLAASVAPVQ
-21 AQDAVE
+21 AQEAGVV
-27 LSYTQ
+27 SITQ
-32 QELLQKCDNAIQ
+32 LELLTKCDKAIS
-44 TVSTYA
+44 TVGTYA
-50 NEVKGSEDN
+50 NDVKGTETDGV
-59 ELSYLAQL
+59 SYLAQL
-67 AILYKQIEGLSS
+67 AKLRGEISLLST
-79 DASQETLNE
+79 DAAQETLDE
-88 YNDKIDKILAAAEA
+88 YSGKIDTILTAAEA

-124 KTVAQTTI
+124 TTAAKTTI
-132 NGLSPLVQSEYQTQF
+132 DGLSPLVQSEYQTQF

-226 VKGYINYVDGDENAT
+226 VKGYINYVDGDENAG
-241 KISGAIS
+241 KISAAIS
-248 AYEEIK
+248 EYDQIN
-254 ADVETAAGNN
+254 ADVETAAANN

-273 TRITAQEDNV
+273 TSIIAQKNNV
-283 SVATTAAET
+283 SDATTAAET
-292 AAKADAKEYSDN
+292 AAKAAAKEYSDN
-304 AVSSLTPYTLPNAGD
+304 AVSGLTKYTLSSEGD
-319 DDNTNDKKQ
+319 DENTIAKKQ
-328 AANIAISAAKTKA
+328 AANESIDAAIDKA

-374 VTLAENNHKAYKAA
+374 VTLAENNYKAYEAA
-388 ETYIE
+388 KTYIE
-393 GLQEAYNEVAIDLSS
+393 GLQEAYNEVAIKLSS
-408 KKVEGTINPDIY
+408 MKVDGTINTDIY

-504 EVANDTMKGELET
+504 EVANDTMQGELET
-517 ECNKA
+517 EYNKA

-546 AYNTAIATAKADLQ
+546 AYKTAIATAKADLQ

-595 IIDLNTVNG
+595 IIDLNTMNG
-604 TLDGQLARAKTTV
+604 NLDGQLANAKTTV

-628 KGALSELETGTLG
+628 KGALSALKTGTLG
-641 SQVSNWKSE
+641 SQVSNWKSD

-667 ETLYNEATSRVANLQ
+667 ETLYNEATRLVANLQ
-682 ADLDAAIAAT
+682 AELDAAKTT
-692 ASTAKG
+692 APDAKG
-698 YAENQTAINE
+698 YDVNQTAIDALTADIEKHNE
-708 LKTEIDRHNTE
+708 E
-719 TGHTTGCVSS
+719 GHTTGCVSN
-729 FPDWEKKIDEISASI
+729 FQGWETKIKEISASI
-744 EANKNAYEADLTEYN
+744 KANKEAYEADLTEYN

-769 NDSYYIAL
+769 NDSYYKTL

-782 VDAKIAEVQTALNG
+782 VNAKIEEVQTALDG

-810 ENSVTEIK
+810 ENSITAIK
-818 DLIASTYLQQEAG
+818 DLIASKYLLQVSG
-831 EVENSLATAKA
+831 EVETSLNTAKA
-842 TIDGDATL
+842 TINGDATL

-871 ASYSTAKYSEIGT
+871 TSYSTAKYSEITT
-884 KKTELD
+884 KKAELD
-890 KLKDDIEQVVP
+890 TLKSNIEKVVP
-901 DAQENYQKYQAQL
+901 AAKENYQKYQAQL

-919 NKADWAKIYSEVGA
+919 NKADWATIYSEVGA

-942 AQALYQGQLND
+942 AQALYQGKLND
-953 CLKVINDYDA
+953 CLKVINYYDA
-963 EIESK
+963 VIESK
-968 YKSGESAK
+968 YKNGESAN
-976 FSTED
+976 FATEAYD
-981 YNTKI
+981 TKI
-986 AENKTAMEAICK
+986 ADNKTAMEAISK
-998 AARDNRTTYDSQTE
+998 AARDNRTKYDSQTE
-1012 RVETLNTTYTGAV
+1012 RVETLNTTYTAAV
-1025 DAIQAQIDDVTAKIA
+1025 EAIQAQIDDVTAKIA

-1052 EKKTSL
+1052 DKKTSL
-1058 ETLKTD
+1058 ETQMTE
-1064 LTAIKTRIDA
+1064 LTGVKTRIDA
-1074 LDTAVGEKVNEG
+1074 LDTAVGEKVNKG
-1086 ESVEYDDTFTPEY
+1086 ESVEYDDTFNPEY
-1099 GDIQQAISDI
+1099 SDIQQAISDI

-1138 AKTLYNDAVYAIS
+1138 AKTLYNDVVYAIS

-1162 EGNSAYDAA
+1162 KGNSAYAAA

-1189 SKTAENGYANAN
+1189 NKNAEDSCVTANKKGN
-1201 GSYFDTTQENKRAVE
+1201 YFDLSQSYKNGVE
-1216 DKEATINGILAAFLS
+1216 DKEATINDILAAFLN
-1231 ETQTIADNNGYAADI
+1231 ETQTIANNNGYAADI
-1246 TSLSTKYNGIVTAID
+1246 TALSTKYNGIVSAID

-1271 AFEEIEGGKAS
+1271 AFEAIEGGKAS
-1282 AIIDAYA
+1282 AVVDAYV

-1330 GHIAA
+1330 GHIVA
-1335 ANAEIEANPK
+1335 ANAKIEANPK

-1357 IENANVK
+1357 IENANAK
-1364 VEAAQTAL
+1364 VDAAQAAL
-1372 DASYK
+1372 AASYA

-1382 ADLATILSNLDGID
+1382 TDLATILGNLDGID

-1406 EAEQEAA
+1406 QAEQEAA
-1413 EAEQAITD
+1413 EAEQAIKD
-1421 QYDEYEGQIAK
+1421 QYDVYEGQIDK

-1457 LTDLLADGDVAVDAA
+1457 LTDLLADGDDAVAAA
-1472 REANELAKRNG
+1472 REANELAKTFG
-1483 YNTVNIQTGTIS
+1483 YKDDAQIAIDTLE
-1495 VTKYRHKDK
+1495 VTKYRHIWTGKIITQEQYNAKSDLEKRFYTSFPDK
-1504 GNIISKE
+1504 
-1511 LYDYYASLLGE
+1511 
-1522 TLGRIFQAQYE
+1522 
-1533 AVTVDE
+1533 E
-1539 PVYEDVPAKQYVEEK
+1539 PVYYAGTAKKYVEEK

-1562 DQIEA
+1562 DQIKA

-1584 KEEVETLIPLY
+1584 KDEVETLIPLY
-1595 NRAVANGGNEDALAG
+1595 NRAVANGGDEAALAG
-1610 IYTEIENLRTSVT
+1610 IYTDIETLRTSVT
-1623 ITATIPEED
+1623 ITATTPEED
-1632 IEKMASEDNQ
+1632 IEQMASEDNL

-1647 QIKTL
+1647 QIEAL
-1652 KQKIEAQ
+1652 KQRIEAQ
-1659 DAEYQTYASLMEALD
+1659 DAEYQTYASLMEAID

-1684 AKIEAAGDFTA
+1684 VKIDAAGDFTA

-1704 KASIQNAIAKAEKE
+1704 KANIQNAIAKAEKD

-1724 NNLCGKEGAKVTE
+1724 NNLCGKEGAKVTKT
-1737 ATVSNIAADITTL
+1737 TVSNIAADITTL
-1750 SENIDTKRAELQ
+1750 SENIDTKLAELQ

-1768 ATREANNE
+1768 ATLAANNA
-1776 AFNTANTA
+1776 AFDSANAA
-1784 LNNLYQTLQDA
+1784 LNALYQTLQDA
-1795 VDQIE
+1795 VDEIE

-1812 NALKGEIDDA
+1812 DAIEDEIDAA
-1822 ISSLK
+1822 ISSL
-1827 TACDEAN
+1827 ASARDEAN

-1843 TSAAQQDAETIN
+1843 TSAAQQAAETIN

-1868 QAEYEN
+1868 QADYES
-1874 SLSALQDRISALET
+1874 SLDALQDRISALET

-1898 AAANEDVIQA
+1898 AAADEEVIQA
-1908 QQELD
+1908 QSDLD
-1913 AVKQKIDDKMAAV
+1913 KVKQQIDEKMATV
-1926 NPYVIEDINKLVD
+1926 NPYVIEEINTLVA
-1939 DAEQNAAT
+1939 DAEQKAAALAT
-1947 LVSLIE
+1947 LAE
-1953 EKTYVPGDISGDGTV
+1953 EKTYVPGDIDGDGTV

-1973 SLIRDFVSGK
+1973 SLISDLVSGR
-1983 KDAEELE
+1983 KDGADLDEKT
-1990 ENQAKA
+1990 AKA
-1996 ADMDKDGE
+1996 ADMDGDGE

-2015 IYVFGNKYGQNVAA
+2015 LYVYGNKNGQVSAG
-2029 AKAAMKADV
+2029 AKGS
-2038 EPGSMSMQMDTDN
+2038 EPIETGSVDMQMSE
-2051 MDVMLNSSTGYAA
+2051 SSMAVTLSGSAPYAA
-2064 LQMDVV
+2064 IQMDVQ
-2070 LPAGVNIREVDFAGE
+2070 LPDGVSIREVDFAGDAK
-2085 SKNVMVTANVLE
+2085 SVIATANVLD
-2097 NGSYRIVL
+2097 NGTYRIVL
-2105 YTVDGSNM
+2105 YSINSTSM
-2113 LNGENRL
+2113 LNGESNL

-2128 GTGVVSIDN
+2128 GSGIVSIDN
-2137 IIASTGAGMR
+2137 VIASTSAGQRQNLNAVTGA
-2147 HNLDAVSGAYTIV
+2147 HTIV
-2160 TGIEAVET
+2160 TGISEVET
-2168 TEGNSSVFGTDGVV
+2168 SEEDTSIFGVNGVV
-2182 RRTLQK
+2182 RKTLQK
-2188 GINIVKDAAGKVKKV
+2188 GINIVKDAAGKVRKIR
-2203 LVK
+2203 VK

>member
-1 MRKSTIPV
+1 MNMRKSTIPV
-9 AVVLAASAVPVQ
+9 AVVLAASVAPVQ
-21 AQDAVE
+21 AQEAGVV
-27 LSYTQ
+27 SITQ
-32 QELLQKCDNAIQ
+32 LELLTKCDKAIS
-44 TVSTYA
+44 TVGTYA
-50 NEVKGSEDN
+50 NDVKGTETDGV
-59 ELSYLAQL
+59 SYLAQL
-67 AILYKQIEGLSS
+67 AKLRGEISLLST
-79 DASQETLNE
+79 DAAQETLDE
-88 YNDKIDKILAAAEA
+88 YSGKIDTILTAAEA

-112 DLLTAIETEGTK
+112 ELLTAIETEVIK
-124 KTVAQTTI
+124 KTAAQTTI
-132 NGLSPLVQSEYQTQF
+132 DGLSALVQSTYQTQL

-152 SSYTEAEL
+152 SSYTEEDL

-170 QEALDKVKANIEAYQ
+170 EEALGKVKNNIESYQ
-185 EIINEAPK
+185 NIIEKAP
-193 ADENA
+193 AEDQNA
-198 KDAQETL
+198 KDAQDARKT
-205 KAELLKSI
+205 ELLSSI
-213 GEAKT
+213 DTAKE
-218 AAETDLEI
+218 AAETALET
-226 VKGYINYVDGDENAT
+226 VEGYINYADDDENAM

-248 AYEEIK
+248 AYDQIK
-254 ADVETAAGNN
+254 RNVKTAADNN
-264 TLTDKTAYE
+264 TLTDKTEYE
-273 TRITAQEDNV
+273 TLIAAQKNNV
-283 SVATTAAET
+283 SAATTAAKT
-292 AAKADAKEYSDN
+292 AAEAAAKEYSDN
-304 AVSSLTPYTLPNAGD
+304 AVSGLTPYTLPNDGD
-319 DDNTNDKKQ
+319 DEKTNAKKE
-328 AANIAISAAKTKA
+328 AANTAISAAKSKA
-341 AEGYDIISKGSDRTT
+341 VVGHDIISKGSDRAK
-356 FERDLATA
+356 FEGDLTTA

-374 VTLAENNHKAYKAA
+374 VTLAENNHKAYNAA
-388 ETYIE
+388 NTYIE
-393 GLQEAYNEVAIDLSS
+393 GLQEAYNEVAIKLSS
-408 KKVEGTINPDIY
+408 MKVDGTINTDIY

-431 ETIAKMTED
+431 ETIAKMKED
-440 NKANYD
+440 NQDNYD
-446 GEKYKKPV
+446 GDKYKKPV

-468 RLNAGTINAIL
+468 RLNTGTINAIL
-479 SDATAANDKYNELTA
+479 TDATAANGNYNALTA
-494 DLATAKTSAD
+494 ALATAKTSAG
-504 EVANDTMKGELET
+504 EVANKTMQGELET
-517 ECNKA
+517 EYNNAK
-522 AAAIDAY
+522 AAIDAY

-541 DKALD
+541 DEALD
-546 AYNTAIATAKADLQ
+546 AYKTAIATAKADLQ

-595 IIDLNTVNG
+595 IIDLNTKNG
-604 TLDGQLARAKTTV
+604 TLDGQLEIANTTV

-628 KGALSELETGTLG
+628 QGALSALETGTLR
-641 SQVSNWKSE
+641 SQVSTWKSE

-682 ADLDAAIAAT
+682 AELDAAIAAT

-719 TGHTTGCVSS
+719 EGHTTGCVSN
-729 FPDWEKKIDEISASI
+729 FQGWETKIKEISASI
-744 EANKNAYEADLTEYN
+744 KANKQAYEDDLAAYN
-759 SLKGT
+759 TLNGT

-769 NDSYYIAL
+769 NDDYYKAL

-782 VDAKIAEVQTALNG
+782 VDEKIAEVQTALGG

-831 EVENSLATAKA
+831 EVDNSLATAKA

-901 DAQENYQKYQAQL
+901 AAKENYQKYQAQL

-919 NKADWAKIYSEVGA
+919 NKADWATIYSEVGA

-942 AQALYQGQLND
+942 AQALYQGKLND

-976 FSTED
+976 FATVD
-981 YNTKI
+981 YNKKI
-986 AENKTAMEAICK
+986 AENKEAMEAISK

-1086 ESVEYDDTFTPEY
+1086 TSVEYDDTFTQEF
-1099 GDIQQAISDI
+1099 GDIQQAISY
-1109 LASAGDT
+1109 LLSSANGT
-1116 YDKAISA
+1116 YNEAISA
-1123 HNKIVIDNFR
+1123 HNKIVIENFR
-1133 TEYAK
+1133 AEYAK

-1162 EGNSAYDAA
+1162 KGNSAYAAA

-1189 SKTAENGYANAN
+1189 NKNAEDSCVTANKKGN
-1201 GSYFDTTQENKRAVE
+1201 YFDLSQSYKNGVE
-1216 DKEATINGILAAFLS
+1216 DKEATINDILAAFLN
-1231 ETQTIADNNGYAADI
+1231 ETQTIANNNGYAADI
-1246 TSLSTKYNGIVTAID
+1246 TALSTKYNGIVSAID

-1271 AFEEIEGGKAS
+1271 AFEAIEGGKAS
-1282 AIIDAYA
+1282 AVVDAYV

-1319 AYNEAAKAEAE
+1319 AYNEAAKAEAD
-1330 GHIAA
+1330 GHITAA
-1335 ANAEIEANPK
+1335 KAEIAANPK

-1357 IENANVK
+1357 IANANAK
-1364 VEAAQTAL
+1364 VNAAQAAL
-1372 DASYK
+1372 DASY
-1377 AGTVP
+1377 ADGTVP
-1382 ADLATILSNLDGID
+1382 ADLTTILGNLDGIN
-1396 TMFEDAKATA
+1396 TMFEDVKATA
-1406 EAEQEAA
+1406 EAEQKAE

-1421 QYDEYEGQIAK
+1421 QYDKYEGQIAM

-1438 EEDIKGIND
+1438 EKDIKGIND

-1457 LTDLLADGDVAVDAA
+1457 LTDLLADGDDAVAAA
-1472 REANELAKRNG
+1472 REANELAKTFG
-1483 YNTVNIQTGTIS
+1483 YKDDAQIAIDTLE
-1495 VTKYRHKDK
+1495 VTKYRHRWTGKIITQEQYNAKSDLEKRFYTSFPDK
-1504 GNIISKE
+1504 
-1511 LYDYYASLLGE
+1511 
-1522 TLGRIFQAQYE
+1522 
-1533 AVTVDE
+1533 E
-1539 PVYEDVPAKQYVEEK
+1539 PVYYAGTAKKYVEEK

-1562 DQIEA
+1562 DQIKA

-1584 KEEVETLIPLY
+1584 KDEVETLIPLY
-1595 NRAVANGGNEDALAG
+1595 NRAVANGGDEAALAD
-1610 IYTEIENLRTSVT
+1610 IYTDIETLRTSVT
-1623 ITATIPEED
+1623 ITATTPKED
-1632 IEKMASEDNQ
+1632 IEQMASEDNQ

-1647 QIKTL
+1647 QIEAL
-1652 KQKIEAQ
+1652 KQRIEAQ
-1659 DAEYQTYASLMEALD
+1659 DAEYQTYASIIAALD
-1674 GVKTQLAEAQ
+1674 AVKNQLADVQ
-1684 AKIEAAGDFTA
+1684 TKIDAAGDFTA

-1704 KASIQNAIAKAEKE
+1704 KANIQNAIAKAEKD

-1737 ATVSNIAADITTL
+1737 TTVSNIAADITTL
-1750 SENIDTKRAELQ
+1750 SENIDTKLAELQ

-1768 ATREANNE
+1768 ATLAANKA
-1776 AFNTANTA
+1776 AFDSANAA
-1784 LNNLYQTLQDA
+1784 LNALYQTLQDA
-1795 VDQIE
+1795 VDEIE

-1812 NALKGEIDDA
+1812 DAIEDEIDAA
-1822 ISSLK
+1822 ISSL
-1827 TACDEAN
+1827 ASARDEAN

-1843 TSAAQQDAETIN
+1843 TSAAQQAAETIN

-1874 SLSALQDRISALET
+1874 SLSALQERISALET

-1898 AAANEDVIQA
+1898 AAADEEVIQA
-1908 QQELD
+1908 QSDLD
-1913 AVKQKIDDKMAAV
+1913 KVKQQINEKMATV
-1926 NPYVIEDINKLVD
+1926 NPYVIEEINTLVA
-1939 DAEQNAAT
+1939 DAEQKAAALAT
-1947 LVSLIE
+1947 LAE
-1953 EKTYVPGDISGDGTV
+1953 EKTYVPGDIDGDGTV

-1973 SLIRDFVSGK
+1973 SLISDLVSGR
-1983 KDAEELE
+1983 KDGADLDEKT
-1990 ENQAKA
+1990 AKA
-1996 ADMDKDGE
+1996 ADMDGDGE

-2015 IYVFGNKYGQNVAA
+2015 LYVYGNKNGQVSAG
-2029 AKAAMKADV
+2029 AKGS
-2038 EPGSMSMQMDTDN
+2038 EPIETGSVDMQMSE
-2051 MDVMLNSSTGYAA
+2051 SSMAVTLSGSAPYAA
-2064 LQMDVV
+2064 IQMDVQ
-2070 LPAGVNIREVDFAGE
+2070 LPDGVSIREVDFAGDAK
-2085 SKNVMVTANVLE
+2085 SVIATANVLD
-2097 NGSYRIVL
+2097 NGTYRIVL
-2105 YTVDGSNM
+2105 YSINSTSM
-2113 LNGENRL
+2113 LNGESNL

-2128 GTGVVSIDN
+2128 GSGIVSIDN
-2137 IIASTGAGMR
+2137 VIASTSAGQRQNLNAVTGA
-2147 HNLDAVSGAYTIV
+2147 HTIV
-2160 TGIEAVET
+2160 TGISEVET
-2168 TEGNSSVFGTDGVV
+2168 SEEDTSIFGVNGVV
-2182 RRTLQK
+2182 RKTLQK
-2188 GINIVKDAAGKVKKV
+2188 GINIVKDAAGKVRKIR
-2203 LVK
+2203 VK

>member
-1 MRKSTIPV
+1 MT
-9 AVVLAASAVPVQ
+9 
-21 AQDAVE
+21 
-27 LSYTQ
+27 
-32 QELLQKCDNAIQ
+32 KCDKAIS
-44 TVSTYA
+44 TVGTYA
-50 NEVKGSEDN
+50 NDVKGTETDGV
-59 ELSYLAQL
+59 SYLAQL
-67 AILYKQIEGLSS
+67 AKLRGEISLLST
-79 DASQETLNE
+79 DAAQETLDE
-88 YNDKIDKILAAAEA
+88 YSGKIDTIRTAAEA

-124 KTVAQTTI
+124 TTAARTTI
-132 NGLSPLVQSEYQTQF
+132 DGLSPLVQSEYQTQF

-226 VKGYINYVDGDENAT
+226 VKGYINYVDGDENAG
-241 KISGAIS
+241 KISAAIS
-248 AYEEIK
+248 KYDQIK
-254 ADVETAAGNN
+254 ADVETAAANN

-273 TRITAQEDNV
+273 TGIKAQKNNV
-283 SVATTAAET
+283 SDATTAAET
-292 AAKADAKEYSDN
+292 AAKADAKKYSDN
-304 AVSSLTPYTLPNAGD
+304 AVSGLTKYTLPSEGD
-319 DDNTNDKKQ
+319 DENTNAKKQ
-328 AANIAISAAKTKA
+328 AANTAISAAKTKA
-341 AEGYDIISKGSDRTT
+341 AEGYDIISKGDARTT
-356 FERDLATA
+356 FEGELTTA
-364 IANANNAISA
+364 IDAANDAISA
-374 VTLAENNHKAYKAA
+374 VTLAENNYKAYKAA
-388 ETYIE
+388 DTYIE
-393 GLQEAYNEVAIDLSS
+393 GLQNAYNDVAIQLSS
-408 KKVEGTINPDIY
+408 LKVEDKINPDIY

-440 NKANYD
+440 NEANYD

-504 EVANDTMKGELET
+504 EVANDTMQGELET
-517 ECNKA
+517 EYNKA

-546 AYNTAIATAKADLQ
+546 AYKTAIATAKADLQ

-595 IIDLNTVNG
+595 IIDLNTENG
-604 TLDGQLARAKTTV
+604 TLDGQLTSANTTV
-617 ENSFKANPRTC
+617 ENSFNASPRTC
-628 KGALSELETGTLG
+628 QGALSALKTGTLG
-641 SQVSNWKSE
+641 SQVSTWKSE

-655 EKYNNWYGEQSD
+655 ENYNNWYGEQSD
-667 ETLYNEATSRVANLQ
+667 ETLYNEATRLVANLQ
-682 ADLDAAIAAT
+682 AELDAAKTT
-692 ASTAKG
+692 APDAKG
-698 YAENQTAINE
+698 YDVNQTAIDALTADIEKHNE
-708 LKTEIDRHNTE
+708 E
-719 TGHTTGCVSS
+719 GHTTGCVSN
-729 FPDWEKKIDEISASI
+729 FQGWETKIKEISASI
-744 EANKNAYEADLTEYN
+744 KANKQAYEDDLAAYN
-759 SLKGT
+759 TLNGT

-769 NDSYYIAL
+769 NDDYYKAL

-782 VDAKIAEVQTALNG
+782 VDAKIEEVQTVLEEYN
-796 YKSAQTVVENKTSV
+796 SAQTVVENKTSV

-871 ASYSTAKYSEIGT
+871 ASYSTAKYSEITT
-884 KKTELD
+884 KKAELD
-890 KLKDDIEQVVP
+890 TLKSNIEKVVP

-976 FSTED
+976 FATED

-986 AENKTAMEAICK
+986 AENKAAMEAISK

-1012 RVETLNTTYTGAV
+1012 RVETLNTTYTDAV
-1025 DAIQAQIDDVTAKIA
+1025 GAIQAQIDDVTAKIA

-1052 EKKTSL
+1052 DKKTSL
-1058 ETLKTD
+1058 ETRMTE
-1064 LTAIKTRIDA
+1064 LTGVKTRIDA
-1074 LDTAVGEKVNEG
+1074 LDTAVGEKVNKG

-1099 GDIQQAISDI
+1099 SDILQAISDI

-1138 AKTLYNDAVYAIS
+1138 AKTLYNEVVYAIS

-1162 EGNSAYDAA
+1162 EGNSAYAA
-1171 IQTANEGLFP
+1171 VIQTANEGLFP

-1189 SKTAENGYANAN
+1189 NKNAEDSCVTANKKGN
-1201 GSYFDTTQENKRAVE
+1201 YFDLSQSYKNGVE
-1216 DKEATINGILAAFLS
+1216 DKEATINGILAAFLN
-1231 ETQTIADNNGYAADI
+1231 ETQTIANNNGYAADI
-1246 TSLSTKYNGIVTAID
+1246 TALSTKYNGIVSAID

-1271 AFEEIEGGKAS
+1271 AFEAIEGGKAS
-1282 AIIDAYA
+1282 AVVDAYV

-1330 GHIAA
+1330 GHIVA
-1335 ANAEIEANPK
+1335 ANAEITANPK

-1357 IENANVK
+1357 IENAKVK
-1364 VEAAQTAL
+1364 VETAQTAL
-1372 DASYK
+1372 DASYA

-1382 ADLATILSNLDGID
+1382 ADLTTILGNLDGID
-1396 TMFEDAKATA
+1396 AMFEDVKATA
-1406 EAEQEAA
+1406 EAEQKAA
-1413 EAEQAITD
+1413 KAEQAITD
-1421 QYDEYEGQIAK
+1421 QYDVYEGQIAK

-1457 LTDLLADGDVAVDAA
+1457 LTDLLADGDAAVAAA
-1472 REANELAKRNG
+1472 REANELAMTFG
-1483 YNTVNIQTGTIS
+1483 YKDDAQIEIGTVKVNKWRSIVSGKVYTQEEYNKLERYEKYFCQPIS
-1495 VTKYRHKDK
+1495 
-1504 GNIISKE
+1504 
-1511 LYDYYASLLGE
+1511 
-1522 TLGRIFQAQYE
+1522 
-1533 AVTVDE
+1533 VDE
-1539 PVYEDVPAKQYVEEK
+1539 PVYYAGTAKKYVEEK
-1554 IAAAQSVL
+1554 IAAAQDVL
-1562 DQIEA
+1562 DQIET

-1584 KEEVETLIPLY
+1584 KDEVETLIPLY
-1595 NRAVANGGNEDALAG
+1595 NRAVANGGDEAALAD
-1610 IYTEIENLRTSVT
+1610 IYTDIETLRTSVT
-1623 ITATIPEED
+1623 ITATTPEED
-1632 IEKMASEDNQ
+1632 IEQMASEDNQ

-1647 QIKTL
+1647 QIEAL
-1652 KQKIEAQ
+1652 KQRIEAQ
-1659 DAEYQTYASLMEALD
+1659 DAEYQTYASLIAALD
-1674 GVKTQLAEAQ
+1674 AVKNQLADVQ
-1684 AKIEAAGDFTA
+1684 TKIDAAGDFSD
-1695 DLETAFATD
+1695 DLNAAFATD
-1704 KASIQNAIAKAEKE
+1704 KANIQNAIAKAEKD

-1737 ATVSNIAADITTL
+1737 TTVSNIAAGITTL
-1750 SENIDTKRAELQ
+1750 SENIDTKLAELQ

-1795 VDQIE
+1795 VDEIE
-1800 TLAVQTSYIERE
+1800 NLAVQTSYIERE
-1812 NALKGEIDDA
+1812 NALKGEIDAA

-1843 TSAAQQDAETIN
+1843 TSAAQQAAETIN

-1868 QAEYEN
+1868 QADYES
-1874 SLSALQDRISALET
+1874 SLDALQDRISALET
-1888 TISGIEISEI
+1888 TISGIEVSEI
-1898 AAANEDVIQA
+1898 AAADEEVIQA
-1908 QQELD
+1908 QSDLD
-1913 AVKQKIDDKMAAV
+1913 KVKQQIDEKMATV
-1926 NPYVIEDINKLVD
+1926 NPYVIEEINTLVA
-1939 DAEQNAAT
+1939 DAEQKAAALAT
-1947 LVSLIE
+1947 LAE
-1953 EKTYVPGDISGDGTV
+1953 EKTYVPGDIDGDGTV

-1973 SLIRDFVSGK
+1973 SLISDLVSGR
-1983 KDAEELE
+1983 KDGADLDEKT
-1990 ENQAKA
+1990 AKA
-1996 ADMDKDGE
+1996 ADMDGDGE

-2015 IYVFGNKYGQNVAA
+2015 LYVYGNKNGQVSAG
-2029 AKAAMKADV
+2029 AKGS
-2038 EPGSMSMQMDTDN
+2038 EPIETGSVDMQMSE
-2051 MDVMLNSSTGYAA
+2051 SSMAVTLSGSAPYAA
-2064 LQMDVV
+2064 IQMDVQ
-2070 LPAGVNIREVDFAGE
+2070 LPDGVSIREVDFAGDAK
-2085 SKNVMVTANVLE
+2085 SVIATANVLD
-2097 NGSYRIVL
+2097 NGTYRIVL
-2105 YTVDGSNM
+2105 YSINSTSM
-2113 LNGENRL
+2113 LNGESNL

-2128 GTGVVSIDN
+2128 GSGIVSIDN
-2137 IIASTGAGMR
+2137 VIASTSAGQRQNLNAVTGA
-2147 HNLDAVSGAYTIV
+2147 HTIV
-2160 TGIEAVET
+2160 TGISEVET
-2168 TEGNSSVFGTDGVV
+2168 SEEDTSIFGVNGVV
-2182 RRTLQK
+2182 RKTLQK
-2188 GINIVKDAAGKVKKV
+2188 GINIVKDAAGKVRKIR
-2203 LVK
+2203 VK